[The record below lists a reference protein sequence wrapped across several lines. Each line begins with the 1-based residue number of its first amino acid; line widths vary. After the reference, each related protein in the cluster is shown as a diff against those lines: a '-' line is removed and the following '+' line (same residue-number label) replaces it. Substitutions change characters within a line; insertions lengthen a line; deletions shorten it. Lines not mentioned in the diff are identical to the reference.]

1 MKKVMSLLLAL
12 VMALSLLPTAAW
24 AEGNEMA
31 QEQEM
36 TAKEFI
42 ENSHAFTWGE
52 ATYEWRFGALNSPA
66 GRMWHLYAAAE
77 SVSNDSLDGWTDCGG
92 ESEPLTHLTEGT
104 LEYAAAA
111 AMKNTWESLSDNAAR
126 EVNQA
131 EPNLVWLADM
141 MALEATAY
149 RVNEDVE
156 LAQTFLNTNIKGI
169 DGGSATLVPATNVD
183 DLMNAWYDADPS
195 VRAALQKTVHGAMVI
210 NGEEYTYNFTQM
222 LHRTLNNNQGGD
234 SGNQGGNQGDQ
245 EFEELKAQLKNAGF
259 TAPQRA
265 EITFPEGLEQG
276 VDYDYTFQGTDLRI
290 VLKKKANDG
299 ANWLKAVRCLDDNSI
314 GLTVRIDIYGQ
325 SGDEY
330 AETLNGNGGYE
341 YIMGLTQVNSKQFSG
356 NGEAPRTSGGTSIA
370 TVNRVDGL
378 LTIVPMA
385 DMNHHSFCVVWG
397 DENHNVTRREMVNIY
412 ITMEDGPFAVN
423 DTYQQV
429 SAISAERLANLITL
443 DSEMEGKWN
452 VSYENG
458 KILLVAKETLENGN
472 CNIGELDWT
481 KLAAP
486 EGGYTWQ
493 GWKDKTGSGSSSS
506 QDAITFGCWVQNGH
520 CNNNMIFQVT
530 WKDADG
536 RELVEE
542 LNILA
547 TSSGKPYYARVT
559 LGGKTAKA
567 IDNLGL
573 DADKLRD
580 AGIHFTYDKDLGY
593 FHAYYD
599 KDRMPDY
606 DALVGTIITLMP
618 PEGAVTFRRVHEDGN
633 GDPRCDNEDMTQR
646 TQGMLENEK
655 LFRVEDGSEEA
666 VRARSIPL
674 VETQEFGLDGIRV
687 CMSRTRNYR
696 SVTVAWYDENGN
708 VIGIDYVYG
717 QNDDFV
723 QRTRLKGVADVEG
736 ITDKNERGE
745 VNAPV
750 AVGAEGAE
758 LICDRYSQTGDG
770 RTQYFELTL
779 LRDSN
784 KDGEKT
790 IYIPYGYFGLRYEDI
805 QDNLNEQPEIIVHH
819 YNADR
824 SGYKEL
830 KGRYT
835 PQGIAFDTKDFSP
848 FTVSLG
854 GNQGGEQGDFED
866 AGDNVT
872 RYHLE
877 DEGRVCIIEGVNT
890 SIRQDIPVELGIDW
904 RRSLGDVRVIGI
916 PVEIVRALAQAG
928 RNTIVYGRYGIMT
941 ELTPTVLADIAGKL
955 AKIPENEN
963 NLLWIR
969 ADYRNCD
976 AEQGNAYAFRC
987 LLWLGEDDRNV
998 YVTPEGSV
1006 LRIGIDNSERLAADG
1021 TKFVVYTPNQDD
1033 KLTTDNGLTVDY
1045 FKRTKAE
1052 FSDLYH
1058 DYEQFMVNTR
1068 SGGVFVVAPEEY
1080 KLQMEWPWPGLN
1092 GDNDGGDNIG
1102 EFQCWT
1108 DGKDWNGE
1116 TDMRYMVIHSLR
1128 NMDGGQD
1135 VIELGVN
1142 WRSRDI
1148 GDVQNVGI
1156 TPEVLN
1162 EMAAAEKPVVLYGV
1176 WNVGMT
1182 IPAAA
1187 ISDMAAKL
1195 TAMNQGKSENLA
1207 LLWLKVEYCN
1217 CDGPAGNAYAFCV
1230 RAYLGDTHYVLPEN
1244 LNYTFRLDGQ
1254 VNNYKAFTLYCPEDQ
1269 DEVGTA
1275 LVEQKN
1281 DISYTDERDQSGNNS
1296 WRVYEFTANHDG
1308 MFVIAP
1314 VDYSVKQNWPW
1325 YGVPLPRWHPS
1336 DEAIKPTQ
1344 ADAALQAL
1352 YDNDAFGENGFK
1364 FPVLDLDIHFTFP
1377 VELKEWKEGCG
1388 NDWDYRLI
1396 QEPAAGRVTIKVN
1409 LGSRD
1414 RWEKAVRN
1422 SNDGALSDGVFFGY
1436 YFGNS
1441 TNEKPMDY
1449 GFDWYGG
1456 GVEQITS
1463 SFSLSENFEHTNALH
1478 LAALNQKTAN
1488 STMLTMSR
1496 EGENWWVIL
1505 VMSDG
1510 KTSIANAAAKYAL
1523 QLKIEATEDVSIIVG
1538 ADNGVPADKE
1548 RIHVTGLHSDWTAIV
1563 PTDGSVFLRTIAG
1576 KNYDSAGTDNQ
1587 NKIGTLTVDAPAGY
1601 TLKEWTSTHEY
1612 EPGATNS
1619 APLQK
1624 DRFQTV
1630 KFLWGKDG
1638 APDILEN
1645 VVVECQ
1651 NSREVFFELE
1661 EGNVKVKIP
1670 TEQEILPAAK
1680 QRVLEDNGITVT
1692 YDESNGYFVT
1702 AVDAHKIKD
1711 IAQLETKLTV
1721 PAPAGAVAY
1730 TAYFFGGDTNP
1741 TNWVGEMTKAKQAMD
1756 EATPISIEKEG
1767 LPSIALIQLRE
1778 IPLENGIT
1786 VYYAGTQMYDC
1797 RVIRW
1802 LDKDGKILEYSC
1814 IYGRNGDLSTAVD
1827 TKTVAQ
1833 APTTAVDV
1841 PTLVGAGELYC
1852 DITPQTKMDNQLF
1865 LLLRVSEGTEIG
1877 PDGVAIYLPY
1887 SDFGMTAEQGLAL
1900 AALGIKPV
1908 VWHYL
1913 NESCTEKEII
1923 EGEYTAA
1930 GIKFVTH
1937 GFSPFLINA
1946 VQTAGGETG
1955 GGETGGTGTGG
1966 GSTGGGSTGGSTG
1979 GGLSSGWSGPQ
1990 GWTLKT
1996 SDKAA
2001 SATDYSGGIYGL
2013 TFKSSASFASFR
2025 GVQVDGK
2032 TIAAKNYI
2040 AEAGSIEVYLKAVY
2054 LQTLK
2059 DGKHTVTILSSEGNV
2074 TMEFT
2079 VGGVNTSPT
2088 TGDMGV
2094 ALYAVLALS
2103 SIGGM
2108 AVLPRR
2114 RREK

>member
-66 GRMWHLYAAAE
+66 GRMWHLYVAAE

-111 AMKNTWESLSDNAAR
+111 AMKNTWESLSDNAAQ

-131 EPNLVWLADM
+131 EPNLVWLVDM

-156 LAQTFLNTNIKGI
+156 LAQTFLNTNIKSI

-183 DLMNAWYDADPS
+183 GLMNAWYDADPS

-234 SGNQGGNQGDQ
+234 SGNQGEHSFDA
-245 EFEELKAQLKNAGF
+245 ETKLLVDSGF
-259 TAPQRA
+259 TAPKNVQ
-265 EITFPEGLEQG
+265 ISFPNGLERG
-276 VDYDYTFQGTDLRI
+276 VDYDYTLEGMDLRI
-290 VLKKKANDG
+290 VLRKTNGG
-299 ANWLKAVRCLDDNSI
+299 ANWIKAANSMETGRI
-314 GLTVRIDIYGQ
+314 GLDMQIDVQGEA
-325 SGDEY
+325 GDEY
-330 AETLNGNGGYE
+330 AATVNGNGGFD
-341 YIMGLTQVNSKQFSG
+341 YIMNLEKV
-356 NGEAPRTSGGTSIA
+356 TSREFYWRDGKPCTGGGANIGS
-370 TVNRVDGL
+370 VNRVDGL
-378 LTIVPMA
+378 LTVVATA

-397 DENHNVTRREMVNIY
+397 DENRNVTRKEMVNIY

-443 DSEMEGKWN
+443 DSEMKGKWN

-458 KILLVAKETLENGN
+458 KILLVAKETLGNGD
-472 CNIGELDWT
+472 CNIGKIDWT
-481 KLAAP
+481 KLTAP
-486 EGGYTWQ
+486 ESGYTLKEWRRTD
-493 GWKDKTGSGSSSS
+493 GDSSTGNGNAS
-506 QDAITFGCWVQNGH
+506 TPVYCRVENGC
-520 CNNNMIFQVT
+520 CYNNMIFQVT
-530 WKDADG
+530 WKHADG

-573 DADKLRD
+573 DANKLRD

-606 DALVGTIITLMP
+606 DALVGTLITLMP

-696 SVTVAWYDENGN
+696 SVTVAWYDENDE

-723 QRTRLKGVADVEG
+723 QRTRLKGVANVEG
-736 ITDKNERGE
+736 ITDKNEWGE

-750 AVGAEGAE
+750 AVGAKGAE
-758 LICDRYSQTGDG
+758 LICDRYPQAGNN

-779 LRDSN
+779 LQDSN

-805 QDNLNEQPEIIVHH
+805 EGNLDEQPEIIVHH
-819 YNADR
+819 YNANR
-824 SGYKEL
+824 SRYDEL

-854 GNQGGEQGDFED
+854 GNQGGEQGDFEN

-877 DEGRVCIIEGVNT
+877 DKGRVCIIEGVDT
-890 SIRQDIPVELGIDW
+890 SIRPDIPVELGIDW
-904 RRSLGDVRVIGI
+904 RRSLEDVRVIGI
-916 PVEIVRALAQAG
+916 PVEIVQALAQAD
-928 RNTIVYGRYGIMT
+928 RNTIVYGRYGIMA
-941 ELTPTVLADIAGKL
+941 ELNPAVLTDIAAKL
-955 AKIPENEN
+955 KEIPEGQN

-969 ADYRNCD
+969 ADYSNCD

-987 LLWLGEDDRNV
+987 LLWLGGDDRNV

-1006 LRIGIDNSERLAADG
+1006 LRIGINNLERLAADG

-1052 FSDLYH
+1052 FPDLYH

-1116 TDMRYMVIHSLR
+1116 TDLRYMVIHSLR
-1128 NMDGGQD
+1128 NMDD
-1135 VIELGVN
+1135 DWKFIELGVD
-1142 WRSRDI
+1142 WRHDET
-1148 GDVQNVGI
+1148 GGAVQNVGI

-1162 EMAAAEKPVVLYGV
+1162 EMAEANKPVVLYGA
-1176 WNVGMT
+1176 WKVGMT

-1187 ISDMAAKL
+1187 VSDMAAKL
-1195 TAMNQGKSENLA
+1195 TAMNQGKSENPA

-1244 LNYTFRLDGQ
+1244 LNYTFRLNGQ
-1254 VNNYKAFTLYCPEDQ
+1254 VNNYEAFTLYCPEDQ

-1275 LVEQKN
+1275 LVEQEN
-1281 DISYTDERDQSGNNS
+1281 DISYTDERGQSS
-1296 WRVYEFTANHDG
+1296 DDSRRVYEFAANHDG

-1314 VDYSVKQNWPW
+1314 KVFDVKQNWPW

-1336 DEAIKPTQ
+1336 DEAIKPTR
-1344 ADAALQAL
+1344 ADETLQAL

-1364 FPVLDLDIHFTFP
+1364 FPVLDEDIHFTFP
-1377 VELKEWKEGCG
+1377 VELKEWEEGCG
-1388 NDWDYRLI
+1388 DDWDYRLI

-1414 RWEKAVRN
+1414 RWERAVRN

-1441 TNEKPMDY
+1441 TYKKPMDY

-1456 GVEQITS
+1456 SAEQITS
-1463 SFSLSENFEHTNALH
+1463 SFSLSKNFEHTNALH

-1496 EGENWWVIL
+1496 AGERWQIIL
-1505 VMSDG
+1505 IMDDHG
-1510 KTSIANAAAKYAL
+1510 TNIAGAAVKYAL
-1523 QLKIEATEDVSIIVG
+1523 QLKIEATEDVSIIMG
-1538 ADNGVPADKE
+1538 ADNGVPADNQ

-1563 PTDGSVFLRTIAG
+1563 PTDGSVFLRTVAG
-1576 KNYDSAGTDNQ
+1576 KDLDSAGADDN
-1587 NKIGTLTVDAPAGY
+1587 NKLGWLTVDAPAGY

-1612 EPGATNS
+1612 EAGTTNS

-1624 DRFQTV
+1624 DYFQTV
-1630 KFLWGKDG
+1630 KFLWVKPD

-1651 NSREVFFELE
+1651 NNKEVFFDLE
-1661 EGNVKVKIP
+1661 KDGYKVTIP
-1670 TEQEILPAAK
+1670 KEQQVLSDAK
-1680 QRVLEDNGITVT
+1680 QQVLEDNGVTVA

-1721 PAPAGAVAY
+1721 PAPRGAVAY
-1730 TAYFFGGDTNP
+1730 KYYTFGGNGNP
-1741 TNWVGEMTKAKQAMD
+1741 ANAIGEMDTARNAMD
-1756 EATPISIEKEG
+1756 ATTPISIEEKG
-1767 LPSIALIQLRE
+1767 LPSVELIQLRE
-1778 IPLENGIT
+1778 VELENGMK
-1786 VYYAGTQMYDC
+1786 VYYAGSQMYNC
-1797 RVIRW
+1797 MVVRW
-1802 LDKDGKILEYSC
+1802 LDEGGNILEYSC
-1814 IYGRNGDLSTAVD
+1814 IYGRNGNLSTAVD
-1827 TKTVAQ
+1827 TNTVTQ

-1841 PTLVGAGELYC
+1841 PTLVGKGELYC
-1852 DITPQTKMDNQLF
+1852 DITPQTKMDNQMF
-1865 LLLRVSEGTEIG
+1865 LLLRVGEGTEIG
-1877 PDGVAIYLPY
+1877 PDGVVIYLPY

-1930 GIKFVTH
+1930 GIRFVTKS
-1937 GFSPFLINA
+1937 FSPFLINA

-1955 GGETGGTGTGG
+1955 GGSTG

-1979 GGLSSGWSGPQ
+1979 GGSSSGWSGPQ

-2094 ALYAVLALS
+2094 ALYAVLALG

>member
-66 GRMWHLYAAAE
+66 GGMWHLYAAAE

-111 AMKNTWESLSDNAAR
+111 AMKITWESLSDNAAQ

-156 LAQTFLNTNIKGI
+156 LAQKFLNTNIKGI

-183 DLMNAWYDADPS
+183 DLMNAWYDAGPS

-234 SGNQGGNQGDQ
+234 SGNQGEHSFDA
-245 EFEELKAQLKNAGF
+245 ETKQLVDSGF
-259 TAPQRA
+259 TAPKNVQ
-265 EITFPEGLEQG
+265 ISFPNGLERD
-276 VDYDYTFQGTDLRI
+276 VDYDYTLEGMDLRI
-290 VLKKKANDG
+290 VLRKTNGG
-299 ANWLKAVRCLDDNSI
+299 ANWIKAANSMEPGRI
-314 GLTVRIDIYGQ
+314 GLDMQIDVQGEA
-325 SGDEY
+325 GDEY
-330 AETLNGNGGYE
+330 AATVNGNGGFD
-341 YIMGLTQVNSKQFSG
+341 YIMNLKKV
-356 NGEAPRTSGGTSIA
+356 TSREFYWRDGKPCTGGGANIGS
-370 TVNRVDGL
+370 VNRVDGL
-378 LTIVPMA
+378 LTVVATA
-385 DMNHHSFCVVWG
+385 DMNHHRFCVVWG
-397 DENHNVTRREMVNIY
+397 DQDGTITHKEMVNIY
-412 ITMEDGPFAVN
+412 ITMENGPFAVN
-423 DTYQQV
+423 AAYQQA
-429 SAISAERLANLITL
+429 SAIPAERLSSLVKQDEAMA
-443 DSEMEGKWN
+443 EKWT
-452 VSYENG
+452 VSCENG
-458 KILLVAKETLENGN
+458 KLLLTPRDSLEDDNY
-472 CNIGELDWT
+472 CIGKLDWT

-486 EGGYTWQ
+486 ESGYTLE
-493 GWKDKTGSGSSSS
+493 GWRRTDGNGSEGNGKI
-506 QDAITFGCWVQNGH
+506 ATPVYCRIENGC
-520 CNNNMIFQVT
+520 CYNNMIFQVT

-567 IDNLGL
+567 IGNLGL
-573 DADKLRD
+573 DADKLRG

-606 DALVGTIITLMP
+606 DALVGTRITLTP

-633 GDPRCDNEDMTQR
+633 GDPRCGNEDMTQR
-646 TQGMLENEK
+646 TQGILENEK

-666 VRARSIPL
+666 VQARSIQL
-674 VETQEFGLDGIRV
+674 VQVQEIRVDGIRV
-687 CMSRTRNYR
+687 CVSRTKNYR
-696 SVTVAWYDENGN
+696 SVTVAWYDENGE

-736 ITDKNERGE
+736 ITDKNECGE

-758 LICDRYSQTGDG
+758 LICDRYPQAGNN

-805 QDNLNEQPEIIVHH
+805 EGNLDEQPEIIVHH

-824 SGYKEL
+824 SDYEEL

-854 GNQGGEQGDFED
+854 GSQGGEHSGVMLSNGPGRGMMISSGMED
-866 AGDNVT
+866 GWLF
-872 RYHLE
+872 Y
-877 DEGRVCIIEGVNT
+877 DEGWGVQGEFVGPNH
-890 SIRQDIPVELGIDW
+890 IPAFRLGMDNQW
-904 RRSLGDVRVIGI
+904 FLLALENNGSGKQPALTFDRPDFCENN
-916 PVEIVRALAQAG
+916 VEIKYLGTSAGESFHVFEVDFRGQIDRACNVG
-928 RNTIVYGRYGIMT
+928 GHINYGNGSRSDIDLIFEPRY
-941 ELTPTVLADIAGKL
+941 
-955 AKIPENEN
+955 
-963 NLLWIR
+963 
-969 ADYRNCD
+969 
-976 AEQGNAYAFRC
+976 
-987 LLWLGEDDRNV
+987 
-998 YVTPEGSV
+998 
-1006 LRIGIDNSERLAADG
+1006 
-1021 TKFVVYTPNQDD
+1021 
-1033 KLTTDNGLTVDY
+1033 
-1045 FKRTKAE
+1045 
-1052 FSDLYH
+1052 
-1058 DYEQFMVNTR
+1058 
-1068 SGGVFVVAPEEY
+1068 
-1080 KLQMEWPWPGLN
+1080 
-1092 GDNDGGDNIG
+1092 GDNIG
-1102 EFQCWT
+1102 EFECWT

-1135 VIELGVN
+1135 VIELGVD
-1142 WRSRDI
+1142 WRHDET
-1148 GDVQNVGI
+1148 GGAVQNVGI

-1162 EMAAAEKPVVLYGV
+1162 EMAKANKPVVLYGA

-1187 ISDMAAKL
+1187 VSDMAAKL

-1281 DISYTDERDQSGNNS
+1281 DISYTDERDQSSDDS
-1296 WRVYEFTANHDG
+1296 WRVYEFAANHDG

-1314 VDYSVKQNWPW
+1314 KVYDVKQNWPW
-1325 YGVPLPRWHPS
+1325 NGVPLPRWHPS

-1364 FPVLDLDIHFTFP
+1364 FPVLDEDIHFTFP
-1377 VELKEWKEGCG
+1377 VELKEWEEGCG
-1388 NDWDYRLI
+1388 DDWDYRLI

-1422 SNDGALSDGVFFGY
+1422 SNDSALSDGVFFGY

-1441 TNEKPMDY
+1441 TNEKPMNY

-1496 EGENWWVIL
+1496 EGENWGIIL
-1505 VMSDG
+1505 VMNNEE
-1510 KTSIANAAAKYAL
+1510 TSIANAAAKYAL

-1538 ADNGVPADKE
+1538 ADNGVPVAKE
-1548 RIHVTGLHSDWTAIV
+1548 RIHVTDLHGDWTAIV
-1563 PTDGSVFLRTIAG
+1563 PTDGSVFLRTVAG
-1576 KNYDSAGTDNQ
+1576 KDLDSAGTYDQ

-1601 TLKEWTSTHEY
+1601 TLKYWTSTHEY
-1612 EPGATNS
+1612 EPGATNA

-1624 DRFQTV
+1624 DQFQTV

-1661 EGNVKVKIP
+1661 EGNIKVKKP

-1680 QRVLEDNGITVT
+1680 KQVLEDNGISVT

-1711 IAQLETKLTV
+1711 VAQLRAGMTL
-1721 PAPAGAVAY
+1721 PAPEGAVAY
-1730 TAYFFGGDTNP
+1730 KCYTFGGNGNP
-1741 TNWVGEMTKAKQAMD
+1741 ANAIGEMDKARNAMD
-1756 EATPISIEKEG
+1756 ATTPISIEEKG
-1767 LPSIALIQLRE
+1767 LPSVELIQLRE
-1778 IPLENGIT
+1778 VELENGMK
-1786 VYYAGTQMYDC
+1786 VYYAGSQMYNC
-1797 RVIRW
+1797 MIVRW
-1802 LDKDGKILEYSC
+1802 LDEGGNILEYSC
-1814 IYGRNGDLSTAVD
+1814 IYGRNGNLSTAVD
-1827 TKTVAQ
+1827 TNTVTQ

-1841 PTLVGAGELYC
+1841 PTLVGEGKLYC
-1852 DITPQTKMDNQLF
+1852 DITPQTKMDNQMF
-1865 LLLRVSEGTEIG
+1865 LLLRVGEGTEIG

-1955 GGETGGTGTGG
+1955 GG
-1966 GSTGGGSTGGSTG
+1966 STGGSTG
-1979 GGLSSGWSGPQ
+1979 GGSSSGWSGPQ

-2094 ALYAVLALS
+2094 ALYAVLALG

>member
-24 AEGNEMA
+24 ADGNDL
-31 QEQEM
+31 
-36 TAKEFI
+36 TTI
-42 ENSHAFTWGE
+42 EVGE
-52 ATYEWRFGALNSPA
+52 RTVYFATG
-66 GRMWHLYAAAE
+66 M
-77 SVSNDSLDGWTDCGG
+77 
-92 ESEPLTHLTEGT
+92 
-104 LEYAAAA
+104 
-111 AMKNTWESLSDNAAR
+111 
-126 EVNQA
+126 
-131 EPNLVWLADM
+131 
-141 MALEATAY
+141 
-149 RVNEDVE
+149 
-156 LAQTFLNTNIKGI
+156 
-169 DGGSATLVPATNVD
+169 
-183 DLMNAWYDADPS
+183 
-195 VRAALQKTVHGAMVI
+195 
-210 NGEEYTYNFTQM
+210 
-222 LHRTLNNNQGGD
+222 
-234 SGNQGGNQGDQ
+234 
-245 EFEELKAQLKNAGF
+245 
-259 TAPQRA
+259 
-265 EITFPEGLEQG
+265 
-276 VDYDYTFQGTDLRI
+276 
-290 VLKKKANDG
+290 
-299 ANWLKAVRCLDDNSI
+299 
-314 GLTVRIDIYGQ
+314 
-325 SGDEY
+325 
-330 AETLNGNGGYE
+330 
-341 YIMGLTQVNSKQFSG
+341 
-356 NGEAPRTSGGTSIA
+356 
-370 TVNRVDGL
+370 
-378 LTIVPMA
+378 
-385 DMNHHSFCVVWG
+385 
-397 DENHNVTRREMVNIY
+397 
-412 ITMEDGPFAVN
+412 
-423 DTYQQV
+423 
-429 SAISAERLANLITL
+429 
-443 DSEMEGKWN
+443 
-452 VSYENG
+452 ENG
-458 KILLVAKETLENGN
+458 KLQGGGDVMTDRIGDEKMPVFVCKGAGAGSHCFLAVDKGSLTEAPTLTYHVEGDTDV
-472 CNIGELDWT
+472 IEL
-481 KLAAP
+481 
-486 EGGYTWQ
+486 
-493 GWKDKTGSGSSSS
+493 
-506 QDAITFGCWVQNGH
+506 
-520 CNNNMIFQVT
+520 
-530 WKDADG
+530 
-536 RELVEE
+536 
-542 LNILA
+542 
-547 TSSGKPYYARVT
+547 
-559 LGGKTAKA
+559 
-567 IDNLGL
+567 
-573 DADKLRD
+573 
-580 AGIHFTYDKDLGY
+580 
-593 FHAYYD
+593 HA
-599 KDRMPDY
+599 
-606 DALVGTIITLMP
+606 V
-618 PEGAVTFRRVHEDGN
+618 
-633 GDPRCDNEDMTQR
+633 
-646 TQGMLENEK
+646 
-655 LFRVEDGSEEA
+655 GSEE
-666 VRARSIPL
+666 
-674 VETQEFGLDGIRV
+674 QDK
-687 CMSRTRNYR
+687 
-696 SVTVAWYDENGN
+696 
-708 VIGIDYVYG
+708 YVY
-717 QNDDFV
+717 
-723 QRTRLKGVADVEG
+723 
-736 ITDKNERGE
+736 
-745 VNAPV
+745 
-750 AVGAEGAE
+750 E
-758 LICDRYSQTGDG
+758 LIVPEVKEGGEFRYIFNLPHDNGSDEFAVSFMRPKQG
-770 RTQYFELTL
+770 
-779 LRDSN
+779 
-784 KDGEKT
+784 GE
-790 IYIPYGYFGLRYEDI
+790 
-805 QDNLNEQPEIIVHH
+805 
-819 YNADR
+819 
-824 SGYKEL
+824 
-830 KGRYT
+830 
-835 PQGIAFDTKDFSP
+835 
-848 FTVSLG
+848 
-854 GNQGGEQGDFED
+854 QGGEQGDFEN

-877 DEGRVCIIEGVNT
+877 DKGRVCVIEGVDT
-890 SIRQDIPVELGIDW
+890 SIDTNRPIRLDIDQRG
-904 RRSLGDVRVIGI
+904 SLGNVRVIGI
-916 PVEIVRALAQAG
+916 QYRVVQALAQAG
-928 RNTIVYGRYGIMT
+928 RDTIVYGRYGIMT
-941 ELTPTVLADIAGKL
+941 ELTPEVLADIAGKL
-955 AKIPENEN
+955 EKIPEDQN

-987 LLWLGEDDRNV
+987 LLWLGGDDRNV

-1052 FSDLYH
+1052 FSDLHH

-1068 SGGVFVVAPEEY
+1068 SGGVFVVAPENY
-1080 KLQMEWPWPGLN
+1080 TLQMDWPWPGLN
-1092 GDNDGGDNIG
+1092 GDDGGGDNIG

-1108 DGKDWNGE
+1108 DGKDWDDR

-1162 EMAAAEKPVVLYGV
+1162 EMAAAEKPVVLYGA

-1187 ISDMAAKL
+1187 VSDMAAKL
-1195 TAMNQGKSENLA
+1195 TAMNQGKSENPA

-1281 DISYTDERDQSGNNS
+1281 DISYTDERDQSSNDS
-1296 WRVYEFTANHDG
+1296 WRVYEFAANHDG

-1325 YGVPLPRWHPS
+1325 WGVPMPTWHPS
-1336 DEAIKPTQ
+1336 DKAIKPTQ

-1364 FPVLDLDIHFTFP
+1364 FPVLDEDIHFIFP
-1377 VELKEWKEGCG
+1377 VELKAWEEGCG
-1388 NDWDYRLI
+1388 DDWDYRLI

-1496 EGENWWVIL
+1496 EGENWGIIL
-1505 VMSDG
+1505 VMNNEE
-1510 KTSIANAAAKYAL
+1510 TSIADAAAKYAL

-1538 ADNGVPADKE
+1538 ADNGVPAAKE
-1548 RIHVTGLHSDWTAIV
+1548 RIRVTDLHGDWTAIV

-1587 NKIGTLTVDAPAGY
+1587 NKIGTLTVAAPAGY
-1601 TLKEWTSTHEY
+1601 TLKYWTSTHEY

-1680 QRVLEDNGITVT
+1680 RQVLEDNGISVK
-1692 YDESNGYFVT
+1692 YDEALGYFVT
-1702 AVDAHKIKD
+1702 AVDTRKIKD
-1711 IAQLETKLTV
+1711 VAQLRAGMTL
-1721 PAPAGAVAY
+1721 PAPKGAVAY
-1730 TAYFFGGDTNP
+1730 KCYTFGGNGNP
-1741 TNWVGEMTKAKQAMD
+1741 ANAIGEMDKAKEVLAKAD
-1756 EATPISIEKEG
+1756 PALISEAG
-1767 LPSIALIQLRE
+1767 LPSVDLIWLRE
-1778 IPLENGIT
+1778 IPLGNGIT
-1786 VYYAGTQMYDC
+1786 VYYAGAQMYDSTI
-1797 RVIRW
+1797 VQW

-1814 IYGRNGDLSTAVD
+1814 IYGRNGALSTAVD
-1827 TKTVAQ
+1827 TETVAQ

-1841 PTLVGAGELYC
+1841 PTLVGTGELYC
-1852 DITPQTKMDNQLF
+1852 DITPQTKMDNQMF
-1865 LLLRVSEGTEIG
+1865 LLLRVSEGTKIG

-1887 SDFGMTAEQGLAL
+1887 SDFGMTAERGLAL

-1930 GIKFVTH
+1930 GIRFVTKS
-1937 GFSPFLINA
+1937 FSPFLINA
-1946 VQTAGGETG
+1946 VQTAGSETG
-1955 GGETGGTGTGG
+1955 GGETGG
-1966 GSTGGGSTGGSTG
+1966 GSTGGGSTGGGSTG
-1979 GGLSSGWSGPQ
+1979 GGTGTGGTGGGSPGGGSSSGWSGPQ

-2094 ALYAVLALS
+2094 ALYAVLALG

>member
-24 AEGNEMA
+24 AEGNG
-31 QEQEM
+31 
-36 TAKEFI
+36 
-42 ENSHAFTWGE
+42 NG
-52 ATYEWRFGALNSPA
+52 L
-66 GRMWHLYAAAE
+66 
-77 SVSNDSLDGWTDCGG
+77 
-92 ESEPLTHLTEGT
+92 
-104 LEYAAAA
+104 
-111 AMKNTWESLSDNAAR
+111 
-126 EVNQA
+126 
-131 EPNLVWLADM
+131 
-141 MALEATAY
+141 
-149 RVNEDVE
+149 
-156 LAQTFLNTNIKGI
+156 TNIGV
-169 DGGSATLVPATNVD
+169 GGRNV
-183 DLMNAWYDADPS
+183 YF
-195 VRAALQKTVHGAMVI
+195 AAGMEQGRL
-210 NGEEYTYNFTQM
+210 
-222 LHRTLNNNQGGD
+222 QGGGD
-234 SGNQGGNQGDQ
+234 VMTDKIGTENMPVFVYKGAGAGSHCFLAVDRSDFTEAPTLTYQVEGDTDAIELHAVGSEEQDKYVYELIVPEIEENYVNYLFDLPRADGSKDGFAVIFRNPDEDPGPPPSGGNSGNQGDQ

-265 EITFPEGLEQG
+265 EITFPEGLERG
-276 VDYDYTFQGTDLRI
+276 VDYNYTFEGTDLRI

-299 ANWLKAVRCLDDNSI
+299 ANWLKAVRRLDDNSI
-314 GLTVRIDIYGQ
+314 GLNVRIDIYGQ

-397 DENHNVTRREMVNIY
+397 DKNHNVTRREMVNIY

-423 DTYQQV
+423 DTYQQA
-429 SAISAERLANLITL
+429 SAISAKRLANLITL
-443 DSEMEGKWN
+443 DSKMEGKWN
-452 VSYENG
+452 VSHENG
-458 KILLVAKETLENGN
+458 KILLVAKETLENGD
-472 CNIGELDWT
+472 CNIGKLDWT

-486 EGGYTWQ
+486 ESGYTLKEWRRTD
-493 GWKDKTGSGSSSS
+493 GDSSTGNGNAS
-506 QDAITFGCWVQNGH
+506 TPVYCRVENGC
-520 CNNNMIFQVT
+520 CYNNMIFQVT
-530 WKDADG
+530 WKHADG

-573 DADKLRD
+573 DASKLRD
-580 AGIHFTYDKDLGY
+580 AGIHFTYDKDPGY
-593 FHAYYD
+593 FHADYD

-606 DALVGTIITLMP
+606 DALVGTLITLMP
-618 PEGAVTFRRVHEDGN
+618 PEGAVTFRCVHEDGN
-633 GDPRCDNEDMTQR
+633 GDPRCDNEDMTQH

-723 QRTRLKGVADVEG
+723 QRTRLKGVANVEG
-736 ITDKNERGE
+736 ITDKNECGE

-758 LICDRYSQTGDG
+758 LICDRYPQAGNN

-779 LRDSN
+779 LQDSHQDSN
-784 KDGEKT
+784 KT

-805 QDNLNEQPEIIVHH
+805 EGNLDEQPEIIVHH
-819 YNADR
+819 YNANR
-824 SGYKEL
+824 SRYDEL

-854 GNQGGEQGDFED
+854 GSQGGEHSGVMLSNGPGRGMMISSGMED
-866 AGDNVT
+866 GWLF
-872 RYHLE
+872 Y
-877 DEGRVCIIEGVNT
+877 DEGWGVQGEFVGPNH
-890 SIRQDIPVELGIDW
+890 IPAFRLGMDNQ
-904 RRSLGDVRVIGI
+904 RFLL
-916 PVEIVRALAQAG
+916 AL
-928 RNTIVYGRYGIMT
+928 
-941 ELTPTVLADIAGKL
+941 
-955 AKIPENEN
+955 EN
-963 NLLWIR
+963 NGSTTPPRLVFNRPEFCGNDVQIEYLGLSAAESYHVYAVDFAWQIDQECTVHGNI
-969 ADYRNCD
+969 DY
-976 AEQGNAYAFRC
+976 GN
-987 LLWLGEDDRNV
+987 
-998 YVTPEGSV
+998 GS
-1006 LRIGIDNSERLAADG
+1006 RSDIDLIFEPR
-1021 TKFVVYTPNQDD
+1021 Y
-1033 KLTTDNGLTVDY
+1033 
-1045 FKRTKAE
+1045 
-1052 FSDLYH
+1052 
-1058 DYEQFMVNTR
+1058 
-1068 SGGVFVVAPEEY
+1068 
-1080 KLQMEWPWPGLN
+1080 
-1092 GDNDGGDNIG
+1092 GDNIG
-1102 EFQCWT
+1102 EFECRT
-1108 DGKDWNGE
+1108 DGKDWDGE
-1116 TDMRYMVIHSLR
+1116 TDLRYMVIKSLC

-1142 WRSRDI
+1142 WRSREI

-1162 EMAAAEKPVVLYGV
+1162 EMAAAKKPVVLYGA

-1187 ISDMAAKL
+1187 VSDMAAKL
-1195 TAMNQGKSENLA
+1195 TAMNQSKSENPA
-1207 LLWLKVEYCN
+1207 LLWLKVEYWN

-1269 DEVGTA
+1269 NEVSTA
-1275 LVEQKN
+1275 LVEQEN
-1281 DISYTDERDQSGNNS
+1281 DISYTDERGQSSDDS
-1296 WRVYEFTANHDG
+1296 WRVYEFAANHDG

-1314 VDYSVKQNWPW
+1314 KVYDVKQNWPW
-1325 YGVPLPRWHPS
+1325 NGVPLPRWHPS

-1364 FPVLDLDIHFTFP
+1364 FPVLDEDIHFTFP
-1377 VELKEWKEGCG
+1377 VELQEWEEGCG
-1388 NDWDYRLI
+1388 DDWDYRLI
-1396 QEPAAGRVTIKVN
+1396 EEPAAGRVTIKVN

-1414 RWEKAVRN
+1414 RWERAVRN
-1422 SNDGALSDGVFFGY
+1422 SNDGALSDGVFFRY

-1441 TNEKPMDY
+1441 NYQKPMNY

-1456 GVEQITS
+1456 SAEDMSPTYE
-1463 SFSLSENFEHTNALH
+1463 LTENYYHSNGIH
-1478 LAALNQKTAN
+1478 LASLNQQTAN

-1496 EGENWWVIL
+1496 AGERWQIIL
-1505 VMSDG
+1505 IMDDHG
-1510 KTSIANAAAKYAL
+1510 TDIAGAAVKYAF
-1523 QLKIEATEDVSIIVG
+1523 QLKIEATEDASIIMG
-1538 ADNGVPADKE
+1538 ADNGVPVAKE
-1548 RIHVTGLHSDWTAIV
+1548 RIHVTGLHDDWTAIV
-1563 PTDGSVFLRTIAG
+1563 PTDGSVFLRAKEG
-1576 KNYDSAGTDNQ
+1576 ENYDSAGTDNQ

-1601 TLKEWTSTHEY
+1601 TLKEWTSTHER
-1612 EPGATNS
+1612 GAGTTNS
-1619 APLQK
+1619 VPLQK
-1624 DRFQTV
+1624 DYFQTV
-1630 KFLWGKDG
+1630 KFLWVKAG

-1670 TEQEILPAAK
+1670 TEQGILPAAK
-1680 QRVLEDNGITVT
+1680 QRVLEDNGVTVT

-1702 AVDAHKIKD
+1702 AVDAHEIKD

-1721 PAPAGAVAY
+1721 PAPRGAVAY
-1730 TAYFFGGDTNP
+1730 KYYTFGGNGNP
-1741 TNWVGEMTKAKQAMD
+1741 ANAIGEMDKARNAMD
-1756 EATPISIEKEG
+1756 ATTPISIEEKG
-1767 LPSIALIQLRE
+1767 LPSVELIQLRE
-1778 IPLENGIT
+1778 VELENGMK
-1786 VYYAGTQMYDC
+1786 VYYAGSQMYNC
-1797 RVIRW
+1797 MVVRW
-1802 LDKDGKILEYSC
+1802 LDEGGNILEYSC
-1814 IYGRNGDLSTAVD
+1814 IYGRNGNLSTAVD
-1827 TKTVAQ
+1827 TNTVTQ

-1841 PTLVGAGELYC
+1841 PTLVGKGELYC
-1852 DITPQTKMDNQLF
+1852 DITPQTKMDNQMF
-1865 LLLRVSEGTEIG
+1865 LLLRVGEGTEIG
-1877 PDGVAIYLPY
+1877 PDGVVIYLPY

-1930 GIKFVTH
+1930 GIRFVTKS
-1937 GFSPFLINA
+1937 FSPFLINA

-1955 GGETGGTGTGG
+1955 GGSTG

-1979 GGLSSGWSGPQ
+1979 GGSSSGWSGPQ

-2094 ALYAVLALS
+2094 ALYAVLALG

>member
-111 AMKNTWESLSDNAAR
+111 AMKNTWESLSDNAAQ

-183 DLMNAWYDADPS
+183 DLMNAWYDAGPS

-245 EFEELKAQLKNAGF
+245 EFEKLKAQLKDAGF

-265 EITFPEGLEQG
+265 EITFPKGLEKG
-276 VDYDYTFQGTDLRI
+276 VDYDYTFEGTDLRI

-299 ANWLKAVRCLDDNSI
+299 ANWLEAVRRLDDNSI

-397 DENHNVTRREMVNIY
+397 DKNRNVTRKEMVNIY

-429 SAISAERLANLITL
+429 SAISAKRLANLITL
-443 DSEMEGKWN
+443 DSKMEGKWN

-458 KILLVAKETLENGN
+458 KILLVAREGALNEVSGNLTLGW
-472 CNIGELDWT
+472 LDWT
-481 KLAAP
+481 KLTPP

-506 QDAITFGCWVQNGH
+506 QDAITFGCWVQNSH

-573 DADKLRD
+573 DANKLRD

-606 DALVGTIITLMP
+606 DALVGTLITLMP

-666 VRARSIPL
+666 VQARSIPL

-723 QRTRLKGVADVEG
+723 QRTRLKGVANVEG
-736 ITDKNERGE
+736 ITDKNEWGE

-758 LICDRYSQTGDG
+758 LICDRYPQAGNN

-779 LRDSN
+779 LRDSHQDSN
-784 KDGEKT
+784 KT

-805 QDNLNEQPEIIVHH
+805 KDNLNEQPEIIVHH

-824 SGYKEL
+824 SDYEEL

-854 GNQGGEQGDFED
+854 GNQGKHSGVMLSNGPGRGMMISSGMEDGWLFYDEGWGVQGEHVGPNGSIPAFRLGTDHQWFLLALENNGSGKQPALTFDRPDFCENNVEIKYLGTS
-866 AGDNVT
+866 AGDSFHVFEVDFRGQIDRACNVGGHIN
-872 RYHLE
+872 YGNGNE
-877 DEGRVCIIEGVNT
+877 SD
-890 SIRQDIPVELGIDW
+890 VELIF
-904 RRSLGDVRVIGI
+904 
-916 PVEIVRALAQAG
+916 EQ
-928 RNTIVYGRYGIMT
+928 RY
-941 ELTPTVLADIAGKL
+941 
-955 AKIPENEN
+955 
-963 NLLWIR
+963 
-969 ADYRNCD
+969 
-976 AEQGNAYAFRC
+976 
-987 LLWLGEDDRNV
+987 
-998 YVTPEGSV
+998 
-1006 LRIGIDNSERLAADG
+1006 
-1021 TKFVVYTPNQDD
+1021 
-1033 KLTTDNGLTVDY
+1033 
-1045 FKRTKAE
+1045 
-1052 FSDLYH
+1052 
-1058 DYEQFMVNTR
+1058 
-1068 SGGVFVVAPEEY
+1068 
-1080 KLQMEWPWPGLN
+1080 
-1092 GDNDGGDNIG
+1092 GDNIG

-1116 TDMRYMVIHSLR
+1116 TDLRYMVIHSLR

-1142 WRSRDI
+1142 WRSREI

-1162 EMAAAEKPVVLYGV
+1162 EMAEANKPVVLYGA

-1187 ISDMAAKL
+1187 VSDMAAKL
-1195 TAMNQGKSENLA
+1195 TAMNQGKSENPA

-1230 RAYLGDTHYVLPEN
+1230 RAYLGDTHYVLPKN

-1281 DISYTDERDQSGNNS
+1281 DISYTDERDQSSDDS
-1296 WRVYEFTANHDG
+1296 WRVYEFAANHDG

-1336 DEAIKPTQ
+1336 DEAIKPTR

-1364 FPVLDLDIHFTFP
+1364 FPVLDEDIHFTFP
-1377 VELKEWKEGCG
+1377 AELKEWEEGCG

-1396 QEPAAGRVTIKVN
+1396 QEPAAGRVTVKVN
-1409 LGSRD
+1409 MGSRD
-1414 RWEKAVRN
+1414 RWERAVRN

-1441 TNEKPMDY
+1441 TYKKPMDY

-1456 GVEQITS
+1456 SAEDMRPTYE
-1463 SFSLSENFEHTNALH
+1463 LTENYCHSNAIH
-1478 LAALNQKTAN
+1478 LAALNQQTAN

-1496 EGENWWVIL
+1496 AGERWQIIL
-1505 VMSDG
+1505 IMDDHG
-1510 KTSIANAAAKYAL
+1510 TDIAGAAVKYAF
-1523 QLKIEATEDVSIIVG
+1523 QLKIEATEDVSIIMG
-1538 ADNGVPADKE
+1538 ADNGVPADNQ
-1548 RIHVTGLHSDWTAIV
+1548 RIHVTGLHSDWTALV
-1563 PTDGSVFLRTIAG
+1563 PADGSVFLRAIAG

-1601 TLKEWTSTHEY
+1601 TLKEWTSTHER
-1612 EPGATNS
+1612 GAGTTNS
-1619 APLQK
+1619 VPLQK
-1624 DRFQTV
+1624 DYFQTV
-1630 KFLWGKDG
+1630 KFRWVKAG

-1680 QRVLEDNGITVT
+1680 QRVLEDNGVSVT

-1702 AVDAHKIKD
+1702 AVDAHEIKD

-1730 TAYFFGGDTNP
+1730 KCYTFGGNGNP
-1741 TNWVGEMTKAKQAMD
+1741 ANAIGEMDKARNAMD
-1756 EATPISIEKEG
+1756 ATTPISIEEKG
-1767 LPSIALIQLRE
+1767 LPSVELIQLRE
-1778 IPLENGIT
+1778 VELENGMK
-1786 VYYAGTQMYDC
+1786 VYYAGSQMYNC
-1797 RVIRW
+1797 MIVRW
-1802 LDKDGKILEYSC
+1802 LDEGGKILEYSC

-1827 TKTVAQ
+1827 TNTVAQ

-1865 LLLRVSEGTEIG
+1865 LLLRVGEGTEIG

-1930 GIKFVTH
+1930 GIRFVTKS
-1937 GFSPFLINA
+1937 FSPFLINA

-1955 GGETGGTGTGG
+1955 GG
-1966 GSTGGGSTGGSTG
+1966 STGGGS
-1979 GGLSSGWSGPQ
+1979 SSGWSGPQ

-2013 TFKSSASFASFR
+2013 TFKSSASFASFQ

-2094 ALYAVLALS
+2094 ALYAVLALG

>member
-42 ENSHAFTWGE
+42 ESSHAFTWGE

-111 AMKNTWESLSDNAAR
+111 AMKNTWESLSDNAAQ

-234 SGNQGGNQGDQ
+234 SGNQGEHSFDA
-245 EFEELKAQLKNAGF
+245 ETKQLVDSGF
-259 TAPQRA
+259 TAPKNVQ
-265 EITFPEGLEQG
+265 ISFPNGLERD
-276 VDYDYTFQGTDLRI
+276 VDYDYTLEGMDLRI
-290 VLKKKANDG
+290 VLRKTNGG
-299 ANWLKAVRCLDDNSI
+299 ANWIKAANSMEPGRI
-314 GLTVRIDIYGQ
+314 GLDMQIDVQGEA
-325 SGDEY
+325 GDEY
-330 AETLNGNGGYE
+330 AATVNGNGGFD
-341 YIMGLTQVNSKQFSG
+341 YIMNLKKV
-356 NGEAPRTSGGTSIA
+356 TSREFYWRDGKPCTGGGANIGS
-370 TVNRVDGL
+370 VNRVDGL
-378 LTIVPMA
+378 LTVVATA
-385 DMNHHSFCVVWG
+385 DMNHHRFCVVWG
-397 DENHNVTRREMVNIY
+397 DQDGTITHKEMVNIY
-412 ITMEDGPFAVN
+412 ITMENGPFAVN
-423 DTYQQV
+423 AAYQQA
-429 SAISAERLANLITL
+429 SAIPAERLSSLVKQDEAMA
-443 DSEMEGKWN
+443 EKWT
-452 VSYENG
+452 VSCENG
-458 KILLVAKETLENGN
+458 KLLLTPRDSLEDDNY
-472 CNIGELDWT
+472 CIGKLDWT

-486 EGGYTWQ
+486 ESGYTLE
-493 GWKDKTGSGSSSS
+493 GWRRTDGNGSEGNGKI
-506 QDAITFGCWVQNGH
+506 ATPVYCRIENGC
-520 CNNNMIFQVT
+520 CYNNMIFQVT

-567 IDNLGL
+567 IGNLGL
-573 DADKLRD
+573 DADKLRG

-606 DALVGTIITLMP
+606 DALVGTRITLTP

-633 GDPRCDNEDMTQR
+633 GDPRCGNEDMTQR
-646 TQGMLENEK
+646 TQGILENEK

-666 VRARSIPL
+666 VQARSIQL
-674 VETQEFGLDGIRV
+674 VQVQEIRVDGIRV
-687 CMSRTRNYR
+687 CVSRTKNYR
-696 SVTVAWYDENGN
+696 SVTVAWYDENGE

-736 ITDKNERGE
+736 ITDKNECGE

-758 LICDRYSQTGDG
+758 LICDRYPQAGNN

-805 QDNLNEQPEIIVHH
+805 EGNLDEQPEIIVHH

-824 SGYKEL
+824 SDYEEL

-854 GNQGGEQGDFED
+854 GSQGGEHSGVMLSNGPGRGMMISSGMED
-866 AGDNVT
+866 GWLF
-872 RYHLE
+872 Y
-877 DEGRVCIIEGVNT
+877 DEGWGVQGEFVGPNH
-890 SIRQDIPVELGIDW
+890 IPAFRLGMDNQW
-904 RRSLGDVRVIGI
+904 FLLALENNGSGKQPALTFDRPDFCENN
-916 PVEIVRALAQAG
+916 VEIKYLGTSAGESFHVFEVDFRGQIDRACNVG
-928 RNTIVYGRYGIMT
+928 GHINYGNGSRSDIDLIFEPRY
-941 ELTPTVLADIAGKL
+941 
-955 AKIPENEN
+955 
-963 NLLWIR
+963 
-969 ADYRNCD
+969 
-976 AEQGNAYAFRC
+976 
-987 LLWLGEDDRNV
+987 
-998 YVTPEGSV
+998 
-1006 LRIGIDNSERLAADG
+1006 
-1021 TKFVVYTPNQDD
+1021 
-1033 KLTTDNGLTVDY
+1033 
-1045 FKRTKAE
+1045 
-1052 FSDLYH
+1052 
-1058 DYEQFMVNTR
+1058 
-1068 SGGVFVVAPEEY
+1068 
-1080 KLQMEWPWPGLN
+1080 
-1092 GDNDGGDNIG
+1092 GDNIG
-1102 EFQCWT
+1102 EFECWT

-1135 VIELGVN
+1135 VIELGVD
-1142 WRSRDI
+1142 WRHDET
-1148 GDVQNVGI
+1148 GGAVQNVGI

-1162 EMAAAEKPVVLYGV
+1162 EMAKANKPVVLYGA

-1187 ISDMAAKL
+1187 VSDMAAKL
-1195 TAMNQGKSENLA
+1195 TAMNQGKSENPA
-1207 LLWLKVEYCN
+1207 LLWIKVEYCN

-1281 DISYTDERDQSGNNS
+1281 DISYTDKRDQSSDDS
-1296 WRVYEFTANHDG
+1296 WRVYEFAANHDG

-1364 FPVLDLDIHFTFP
+1364 FPVLDEDIHFTFP
-1377 VELKEWKEGCG
+1377 VELKEWEEGCG
-1388 NDWDYRLI
+1388 DDWDYRLI

-1414 RWEKAVRN
+1414 RWERAVRN
-1422 SNDGALSDGVFFGY
+1422 SNDGALSDGVFFRY
-1436 YFGNS
+1436 YFGHS
-1441 TNEKPMDY
+1441 DHRRPMNY

-1456 GVEQITS
+1456 KEKDVKPTYTLENEYY
-1463 SFSLSENFEHTNALH
+1463 FSNGIH
-1478 LAALNQKTAN
+1478 LATLNQQTSRSAI
-1488 STMLTMSR
+1488 LTMSQ
-1496 EGENWWVIL
+1496 EGEDWRIIL
-1505 VMSDG
+1505 AMNDEETTV
-1510 KTSIANAAAKYAL
+1510 ANATAKYAF
-1523 QLKIEATEDVSIIVG
+1523 QLKIEATANVSMRVDT
-1538 ADNGVPADKE
+1538 DNGVPADKE
-1548 RIHVTGLHSDWTAIV
+1548 RIHVTGLHDDWTAIV
-1563 PTDGSVFLRTIAG
+1563 PTDGSVFLRTVAG
-1576 KNYDSAGTDNQ
+1576 KDLDSAGTYNDS
-1587 NKIGTLTVDAPAGY
+1587 NKLGELTVDVPDGY
-1601 TLKEWTSTHEY
+1601 TLKYWTSTHEY
-1612 EPGATNS
+1612 GKGTTNP

-1624 DRFQTV
+1624 DYFQTV
-1630 KFLWGKDG
+1630 KFLWVKPG

-1651 NSREVFFELE
+1651 NNKEVFFDLE
-1661 EGNVKVKIP
+1661 KDGYKVTIP
-1670 TEQEILPAAK
+1670 KEQQVLSDAK
-1680 QRVLEDNGITVT
+1680 QQVLEDNGITVT

-1786 VYYAGTQMYDC
+1786 VYYAGAQMYDSTI
-1797 RVIRW
+1797 VQW

-1865 LLLRVSEGTEIG
+1865 LLLRVGEGTEIG

-1930 GIKFVTH
+1930 GIRFVTKS
-1937 GFSPFLINA
+1937 FSPFLINA

-1955 GGETGGTGTGG
+1955 GGETGGGTGTGG
-1966 GSTGGGSTGGSTG
+1966 GSTGGGSTG

-2094 ALYAVLALS
+2094 ALYAVLALG

>member
-111 AMKNTWESLSDNAAR
+111 AMKNTWESLSDNAAQ

-156 LAQTFLNTNIKGI
+156 LAQTFLNTNIKDI
-169 DGGSATLVPATNVD
+169 DGGSATLVPATNVY
-183 DLMNAWYDADPS
+183 DLMNAWYDADLS

-245 EFEELKAQLKNAGF
+245 EFEKLKAQLKDAGF

-290 VLKKKANDG
+290 VLKKKANYG
-299 ANWLKAVRCLDDNSI
+299 ANWLEAVRRLDDNSI

-397 DENHNVTRREMVNIY
+397 DENRNVTRREMVNIY

-423 DTYQQV
+423 DTYQQA

-443 DSEMEGKWN
+443 DSKMEGKWN

-458 KILLVAKETLENGN
+458 KILLVAKETLENGD
-472 CNIGELDWT
+472 CNIGKLDWT
-481 KLAAP
+481 KLTPP

-506 QDAITFGCWVQNGH
+506 QDAIMFGCWVQNGH

-573 DADKLRD
+573 DANKLRD

-606 DALVGTIITLMP
+606 DALVGTLITLMP

-696 SVTVAWYDENGN
+696 SVTVAWYDEIGN

-723 QRTRLKGVADVEG
+723 QRTRLKGVANVEG
-736 ITDKNERGE
+736 ITDKNECGE

-758 LICDRYSQTGDG
+758 LICDRYPQAGNN

-805 QDNLNEQPEIIVHH
+805 EGNLDEQPEVIVHH
-819 YNADR
+819 YNANR
-824 SGYKEL
+824 SRYDEL

-854 GNQGGEQGDFED
+854 GNQGGEHSGVMLSNGPGRGMMISSGMED
-866 AGDNVT
+866 GWLF
-872 RYHLE
+872 Y
-877 DEGRVCIIEGVNT
+877 DEGWGVQGEHVGPNG
-890 SIRQDIPVELGIDW
+890 SIPAFRLGMDHQW
-904 RRSLGDVRVIGI
+904 FLL
-916 PVEIVRALAQAG
+916 AL
-928 RNTIVYGRYGIMT
+928 
-941 ELTPTVLADIAGKL
+941 
-955 AKIPENEN
+955 EN
-963 NLLWIR
+963 NGSTTPPKLVFNRPEFCGNDVQIEYLGLSAAESYHVYAVDFAWQIDQECTVHGNI
-969 ADYRNCD
+969 DY
-976 AEQGNAYAFRC
+976 GN
-987 LLWLGEDDRNV
+987 
-998 YVTPEGSV
+998 GS
-1006 LRIGIDNSERLAADG
+1006 RSDIDLIFEPR
-1021 TKFVVYTPNQDD
+1021 Y
-1033 KLTTDNGLTVDY
+1033 
-1045 FKRTKAE
+1045 
-1052 FSDLYH
+1052 
-1058 DYEQFMVNTR
+1058 
-1068 SGGVFVVAPEEY
+1068 
-1080 KLQMEWPWPGLN
+1080 
-1092 GDNDGGDNIG
+1092 GDNIG

-1116 TDMRYMVIHSLR
+1116 TDLRYMVIKSLC

-1142 WRSRDI
+1142 WRSREI

-1162 EMAAAEKPVVLYGV
+1162 EMVEANKPVVLYGA

-1187 ISDMAAKL
+1187 VSDMAAKL
-1195 TAMNQGKSENLA
+1195 TAMNQGKSENPA
-1207 LLWLKVEYCN
+1207 LLWLKVEYWN

-1254 VNNYKAFTLYCPEDQ
+1254 VNNYEAFTLYCPEDQ

-1281 DISYTDERDQSGNNS
+1281 DISYTDERDQSSDDS
-1296 WRVYEFTANHDG
+1296 WRVYEFAANHDG

-1314 VDYSVKQNWPW
+1314 KVYDVKQNWPW
-1325 YGVPLPRWHPS
+1325 NGVPLPRWHPS

-1364 FPVLDLDIHFTFP
+1364 FPVLDEDIHFTFP
-1377 VELKEWKEGCG
+1377 VELKEWEEGCG
-1388 NDWDYRLI
+1388 DDWDYRLI

-1414 RWEKAVRN
+1414 RWERAVRN

-1496 EGENWWVIL
+1496 EGENWGIIL
-1505 VMSDG
+1505 VMNNEE
-1510 KTSIANAAAKYAL
+1510 TSIANAAAKYAL
-1523 QLKIEATEDVSIIVG
+1523 QLKIEATEDVSIIMG
-1538 ADNGVPADKE
+1538 ADNGVPADNQ
-1548 RIHVTGLHSDWTAIV
+1548 RIHVTGLHDDWTAIV

-1601 TLKEWTSTHEY
+1601 TLKEWTSTHER
-1612 EPGATNS
+1612 GAGTTNS
-1619 APLQK
+1619 VPLQK
-1624 DRFQTV
+1624 DYFQTV
-1630 KFLWGKDG
+1630 KFLWVKAG

-1661 EGNVKVKIP
+1661 EDNVKVKIP
-1670 TEQEILPAAK
+1670 TEQGILPAAK
-1680 QRVLEDNGITVT
+1680 KQVLEENGISVT

-1702 AVDAHKIKD
+1702 AVDAHEIKD

-1721 PAPAGAVAY
+1721 PAPEGAVSYKYY
-1730 TAYFFGGDTNP
+1730 TFGGNGNP
-1741 TNWVGEMTKAKQAMD
+1741 ANAIGEMDKARNAMD
-1756 EATPISIEKEG
+1756 ATTPISIEEKG
-1767 LPSIALIQLRE
+1767 LPSVELIQLRE
-1778 IPLENGIT
+1778 VELENGMK
-1786 VYYAGTQMYDC
+1786 VYYAGSQMYNC
-1797 RVIRW
+1797 MIVRW
-1802 LDKDGKILEYSC
+1802 LDEGGNILEYSC
-1814 IYGRNGDLSTAVD
+1814 IYGRNGNLSTAVD
-1827 TKTVAQ
+1827 TNTVTQ

-1841 PTLVGAGELYC
+1841 PTLVGEGELYC
-1852 DITPQTKMDNQLF
+1852 DITPQTKMDNQMF
-1865 LLLRVSEGTEIG
+1865 LLLRVGEGTEIG
-1877 PDGVAIYLPY
+1877 PDGVVIYLPY

-1923 EGEYTAA
+1923 EGEYTTA
-1930 GIKFVTH
+1930 GIRFVTKS
-1937 GFSPFLINA
+1937 FSPFLINA

-1955 GGETGGTGTGG
+1955 GGSTGG
-1966 GSTGGGSTGGSTG
+1966 GSTGGGS
-1979 GGLSSGWSGPQ
+1979 SSGWSGPQ

-2001 SATDYSGGIYGL
+2001 SATDYFGGIYGL
-2013 TFKSSASFASFR
+2013 TFKSSASFASFQ

-2094 ALYAVLALS
+2094 ALYAVLALG

>member
-111 AMKNTWESLSDNAAR
+111 AMKDTWESLSDNAAQ

-265 EITFPEGLEQG
+265 EITFPEGLEKG

-299 ANWLKAVRCLDDNSI
+299 ANWLEAVRRLDDNSI

-325 SGDEY
+325 NGDEY

-429 SAISAERLANLITL
+429 SAIPAKRLANLITL
-443 DSEMEGKWN
+443 DSKMEGKWN
-452 VSYENG
+452 VSHENG
-458 KILLVAKETLENGN
+458 KILLVAREGALNEVSGNLTLGW
-472 CNIGELDWT
+472 LDWT
-481 KLAAP
+481 KLTPP

-506 QDAITFGCWVQNGH
+506 QDAITFGCWVQNGY

-573 DADKLRD
+573 DANKLRD

-606 DALVGTIITLMP
+606 DALVGTLITLMP

-723 QRTRLKGVADVEG
+723 QRTRLKGVADVDG
-736 ITDKNERGE
+736 ITDKNECGE

-758 LICDRYSQTGDG
+758 LICDRYPQAGNN

-779 LRDSN
+779 LQDSHQDSN
-784 KDGEKT
+784 KT

-805 QDNLNEQPEIIVHH
+805 EGNLNEQPEIIVHH
-819 YNADR
+819 YNANR
-824 SGYKEL
+824 SRYDEL

-854 GNQGGEQGDFED
+854 GSQGGEHSGVMLSNGPGRGMMISSGMEDGWLFYDEGWGVQGEFVGPDHIPAFRLGMDNQWFLLALENNGSDKQPALTFDRPDFCENNVEIKYLGTS
-866 AGDNVT
+866 AGDSFHVFEVDFRGQIDRACNVGGHIN
-872 RYHLE
+872 YGNGNE
-877 DEGRVCIIEGVNT
+877 SD
-890 SIRQDIPVELGIDW
+890 VELIF
-904 RRSLGDVRVIGI
+904 
-916 PVEIVRALAQAG
+916 EQ
-928 RNTIVYGRYGIMT
+928 RY
-941 ELTPTVLADIAGKL
+941 
-955 AKIPENEN
+955 
-963 NLLWIR
+963 
-969 ADYRNCD
+969 
-976 AEQGNAYAFRC
+976 
-987 LLWLGEDDRNV
+987 
-998 YVTPEGSV
+998 
-1006 LRIGIDNSERLAADG
+1006 
-1021 TKFVVYTPNQDD
+1021 
-1033 KLTTDNGLTVDY
+1033 
-1045 FKRTKAE
+1045 
-1052 FSDLYH
+1052 
-1058 DYEQFMVNTR
+1058 
-1068 SGGVFVVAPEEY
+1068 
-1080 KLQMEWPWPGLN
+1080 
-1092 GDNDGGDNIG
+1092 GDNIG

-1116 TDMRYMVIHSLR
+1116 TDLRYMVIHSLR

-1142 WRSRDI
+1142 WRSREI

-1162 EMAAAEKPVVLYGV
+1162 EMAEANKPVVLYGA

-1187 ISDMAAKL
+1187 VSDMAAKL
-1195 TAMNQGKSENLA
+1195 TAMNQSKSENPA

-1281 DISYTDERDQSGNNS
+1281 DISYTDERGQNSDDS
-1296 WRVYEFTANHDG
+1296 WRVYEFAANHDG

-1314 VDYSVKQNWPW
+1314 KVYDVKQNWPW

-1364 FPVLDLDIHFTFP
+1364 FPVLDEDIHFTFP
-1377 VELKEWKEGCG
+1377 VELKEWEEGCG
-1388 NDWDYRLI
+1388 DDWDYRLI

-1414 RWEKAVRN
+1414 RWERAVRN

-1441 TNEKPMDY
+1441 TYKKPMDY

-1456 GVEQITS
+1456 SVEQITS

-1496 EGENWWVIL
+1496 EGENWGIIL
-1505 VMSDG
+1505 VMNNEE
-1510 KTSIANAAAKYAL
+1510 TSIANAAAKYAL

-1538 ADNGVPADKE
+1538 ADNGVPAAKE
-1548 RIHVTGLHSDWTAIV
+1548 RIRVTDLHGDWTAIV
-1563 PTDGSVFLRTIAG
+1563 PTDGSVFLRAKEG
-1576 KNYDSAGTDNQ
+1576 KDFSSAGTDSQ
-1587 NKIGTLTVDAPAGY
+1587 NKIGTLTVYAPAGY
-1601 TLKEWTSTHEY
+1601 TLKYWTSTHEY
-1612 EPGATNS
+1612 EPGTTNH

-1630 KFLWGKDG
+1630 KFLWVKPG

-1702 AVDAHKIKD
+1702 AVDAHEIKD

-1721 PAPAGAVAY
+1721 PAPEGAVAY
-1730 TAYFFGGDTNP
+1730 KYYTFGGNGNP
-1741 TNWVGEMTKAKQAMD
+1741 ANAIGEMDKARNAMD
-1756 EATPISIEKEG
+1756 ATTPISIEEKG
-1767 LPSIALIQLRE
+1767 LPSIELIQLRE
-1778 IPLENGIT
+1778 VELENGMK
-1786 VYYAGTQMYDC
+1786 VYYAGSQMYNC
-1797 RVIRW
+1797 MIVRW
-1802 LDKDGKILEYSC
+1802 LDEGGNILEYSC
-1814 IYGRNGDLSTAVD
+1814 IYGRNGNLSTAVD
-1827 TKTVAQ
+1827 TNTVAQ

-1852 DITPQTKMDNQLF
+1852 DITPQTKMDNQMF
-1865 LLLRVSEGTEIG
+1865 LLLRVGEGTEIG
-1877 PDGVAIYLPY
+1877 PDGVVIYLPY

-1900 AALGIKPV
+1900 AALGVKPV

-1923 EGEYTAA
+1923 EGKYTAA
-1930 GIKFVTH
+1930 GIRFVTKS
-1937 GFSPFLINA
+1937 FSPFLINA

-1955 GGETGGTGTGG
+1955 GGSTGGSSTGGSSTGGSSTGG
-1966 GSTGGGSTGGSTG
+1966 GSTGGGS
-1979 GGLSSGWSGPQ
+1979 SSGWSGPQ

-2013 TFKSSASFASFR
+2013 TFKSSASFASFQ

-2094 ALYAVLALS
+2094 ALYAVLALG

>member
-42 ENSHAFTWGE
+42 ESSHAFAWGE

-111 AMKNTWESLSDNAAR
+111 AMKNTWESLSDNAAQ

-156 LAQTFLNTNIKGI
+156 RAQTFLNTNIKDI

-183 DLMNAWYDADPS
+183 DLMNEWYDADPS

-222 LHRTLNNNQGGD
+222 LHRTLNNNQGGGSGGD

-245 EFEELKAQLKNAGF
+245 EFEELKARLKNAGF

-265 EITFPEGLEQG
+265 EITFPEGLKRG
-276 VDYDYTFQGTDLRI
+276 VDYDYTFEGTDLRI
-290 VLKKKANDG
+290 VLKEKANDG
-299 ANWLKAVRCLDDNSI
+299 KNWLEAVRRLDDNSI
-314 GLTVRIDIYGQ
+314 GLNVRIDIYGQ

-330 AETLNGNGGYE
+330 AETINGNGGFE
-341 YIMGLTQVNSKQFSG
+341 YIMRLNKVNSKQFSG
-356 NGEAPRTSGGTSIA
+356 NGGTPWTSGGASIA

-385 DMNHHSFCVVWG
+385 DMNHQSFCVVWG
-397 DENHNVTRREMVNIY
+397 DANHNVTRREMVNIY

-443 DSEMEGKWN
+443 DSKMKGKWN

-458 KILLVAKETLENGN
+458 KILLVAREGALNEVSGNLTLGR
-472 CNIGELDWT
+472 LDWT
-481 KLAAP
+481 KLTAP

-493 GWKDKTGSGSSSS
+493 GWKDKTGSGSSLS
-506 QDAITFGCWVQNGH
+506 QDAITFGCWVQNGY

-547 TSSGKPYYARVT
+547 TSSGKPYYAGVT

-567 IDNLGL
+567 IGDLGL
-573 DADKLRD
+573 DAGKLRD

-606 DALVGTIITLMP
+606 DALVGTLITLMP
-618 PEGAVTFRRVHEDGN
+618 PEGAVTFRRVHQDGN
-633 GDPRCDNEDMTQR
+633 GDPRCDGADMTQN
-646 TQGMLENEK
+646 TQGILAN
-655 LFRVEDGSEEA
+655 EA
-666 VRARSIPL
+666 VFCVDDKSGEALRARSIPL

-696 SVTVAWYDENGN
+696 SITVAWYDENNN

-723 QRTRLKGVADVEG
+723 QRTRLKGVADVDG

-805 QDNLNEQPEIIVHH
+805 QGNLDEQPEIIVHH

-854 GNQGGEQGDFED
+854 GSQVGEHSGVMLSNGPGRGMMISSGMED
-866 AGDNVT
+866 GWLF
-872 RYHLE
+872 Y
-877 DEGRVCIIEGVNT
+877 DEGWGVQGEHVGPNG
-890 SIRQDIPVELGIDW
+890 SIPAFRLGTDHQWFLLALENNGSGTQPTLTFTKPDFCENDVEISGPDMTADGKYYVFAVDFKGQINRACNVGGHINYGNNSGSDVELIF
-904 RRSLGDVRVIGI
+904 
-916 PVEIVRALAQAG
+916 EQ
-928 RNTIVYGRYGIMT
+928 RY
-941 ELTPTVLADIAGKL
+941 
-955 AKIPENEN
+955 
-963 NLLWIR
+963 
-969 ADYRNCD
+969 
-976 AEQGNAYAFRC
+976 
-987 LLWLGEDDRNV
+987 
-998 YVTPEGSV
+998 
-1006 LRIGIDNSERLAADG
+1006 
-1021 TKFVVYTPNQDD
+1021 
-1033 KLTTDNGLTVDY
+1033 
-1045 FKRTKAE
+1045 
-1052 FSDLYH
+1052 
-1058 DYEQFMVNTR
+1058 
-1068 SGGVFVVAPEEY
+1068 
-1080 KLQMEWPWPGLN
+1080 
-1092 GDNDGGDNIG
+1092 GDNIG
-1102 EFQCWT
+1102 EFECWT
-1108 DGKDWNGE
+1108 GGKDWDDR

-1142 WRSRDI
+1142 WRSREI

-1162 EMAAAEKPVVLYGV
+1162 EMAKANKPVVLYGA

-1187 ISDMAAKL
+1187 VSDMAAKL
-1195 TAMNQGKSENLA
+1195 TVMNQGKSENPA
-1207 LLWLKVEYCN
+1207 LLWLKVEYWN

-1281 DISYTDERDQSGNNS
+1281 VISYTDERGQSSDDS
-1296 WRVYEFTANHDG
+1296 WRVYEFAANHDG

-1325 YGVPLPRWHPS
+1325 NGVPLPRWHPS
-1336 DEAIKPTQ
+1336 DKAIKPTQ

-1364 FPVLDLDIHFTFP
+1364 FPVLDEDIHFTFP
-1377 VELKEWKEGCG
+1377 VELKEWEEGCG

-1396 QEPAAGRVTIKVN
+1396 EEPAAGRVTIKVN
-1409 LGSRD
+1409 LGDRD
-1414 RWEKAVRN
+1414 RWEDAVRN
-1422 SNDGALSDGVFFGY
+1422 SNDGALSDGVFFRY
-1436 YFGNS
+1436 YFGHS
-1441 TNEKPMDY
+1441 DHRQPMNY

-1456 GVEQITS
+1456 KEEDVKPTYTLENEYY
-1463 SFSLSENFEHTNALH
+1463 FSNGIH
-1478 LAALNQKTAN
+1478 LATLNQQTARN
-1488 STMLTMSR
+1488 AVLTMSQ
-1496 EGENWWVIL
+1496 EGEDWRIIL
-1505 VMSDG
+1505 AMNDEETTV
-1510 KTSIANAAAKYAL
+1510 ANAAVKYAF
-1523 QLKIEATEDVSIIVG
+1523 QLKIEATANVSMNIDT
-1538 ADNGVPADKE
+1538 DNGVPADKD
-1548 RIHVTGLHSDWTAIV
+1548 RIHVTDLHTDWTALV
-1563 PTDGSVFLRTIAG
+1563 PTDGSVFLRTVAG
-1576 KNYDSAGTDNQ
+1576 KDLDSAGADDN
-1587 NKIGTLTVDAPAGY
+1587 NKLGWLMVDAPAGY

-1612 EPGATNS
+1612 EAGTTNS

-1624 DRFQTV
+1624 DYFQTV
-1630 KFLWGKDG
+1630 KFLWVKPGE
-1638 APDILEN
+1638 PDILEN

-1651 NSREVFFELE
+1651 NNKEVFFDLE
-1661 EGNVKVKIP
+1661 KDGYKVTIP
-1670 TEQEILPAAK
+1670 KEQQVLSDAK
-1680 QRVLEDNGITVT
+1680 QQVLEDNGITVT

-1802 LDKDGKILEYSC
+1802 LDKDGNILEYSC

-1827 TKTVAQ
+1827 TETVAQ

-1841 PTLVGAGELYC
+1841 PTLVGTGELYC

-1865 LLLRVSEGTEIG
+1865 LLLRVGEGTKIG

-1887 SDFGMTAEQGLAL
+1887 SDFGMTAERGLAL

-1930 GIKFVTH
+1930 GIRFVTKS
-1937 GFSPFLINA
+1937 FSPFLINA

-1955 GGETGGTGTGG
+1955 GGETGGGTGTGGTGG
-1966 GSTGGGSTGGSTG
+1966 GSTGGGSTGGGSTG
-1979 GGLSSGWSGPQ
+1979 GGSTGGGSSSGWSGPQ

-2001 SATDYSGGIYGL
+2001 SATDYSGGIDGL

-2094 ALYAVLALS
+2094 ALYAVLALG

>member
-24 AEGNEMA
+24 AEGNGNGLTTIDVGGRTVYFAAGMENGKLQDGGDVRTGPWGSENIPA
-31 QEQEM
+31 FIFYTNAEAGTPCFLAVDK
-36 TAKEFI
+36 TAFGDTASTLTYRVASDTDVEFKL
-42 ENSHAFTWGE
+42 N
-52 ATYEWRFGALNSPA
+52 ATNTNE
-66 GRMWHLYAAAE
+66 
-77 SVSNDSLDGWTDCGG
+77 TDKYVYQLGVLEIPEGG
-92 ESEPLTHLTEGT
+92 ESTYLIDLPRT
-104 LEYAAAA
+104 
-111 AMKNTWESLSDNAAR
+111 
-126 EVNQA
+126 
-131 EPNLVWLADM
+131 
-141 MALEATAY
+141 
-149 RVNEDVE
+149 
-156 LAQTFLNTNIKGI
+156 
-169 DGGSATLVPATNVD
+169 DGGSDQFAVSFMRP
-183 DLMNAWYDADPS
+183 
-195 VRAALQKTVHGAMVI
+195 
-210 NGEEYTYNFTQM
+210 E
-222 LHRTLNNNQGGD
+222 
-234 SGNQGGNQGDQ
+234 QGGNQGD
-245 EFEELKAQLKNAGF
+245 
-259 TAPQRA
+259 
-265 EITFPEGLEQG
+265 
-276 VDYDYTFQGTDLRI
+276 
-290 VLKKKANDG
+290 
-299 ANWLKAVRCLDDNSI
+299 
-314 GLTVRIDIYGQ
+314 
-325 SGDEY
+325 
-330 AETLNGNGGYE
+330 
-341 YIMGLTQVNSKQFSG
+341 
-356 NGEAPRTSGGTSIA
+356 
-370 TVNRVDGL
+370 
-378 LTIVPMA
+378 
-385 DMNHHSFCVVWG
+385 
-397 DENHNVTRREMVNIY
+397 
-412 ITMEDGPFAVN
+412 
-423 DTYQQV
+423 
-429 SAISAERLANLITL
+429 
-443 DSEMEGKWN
+443 
-452 VSYENG
+452 
-458 KILLVAKETLENGN
+458 
-472 CNIGELDWT
+472 
-481 KLAAP
+481 
-486 EGGYTWQ
+486 
-493 GWKDKTGSGSSSS
+493 
-506 QDAITFGCWVQNGH
+506 
-520 CNNNMIFQVT
+520 
-530 WKDADG
+530 
-536 RELVEE
+536 
-542 LNILA
+542 
-547 TSSGKPYYARVT
+547 
-559 LGGKTAKA
+559 
-567 IDNLGL
+567 
-573 DADKLRD
+573 
-580 AGIHFTYDKDLGY
+580 
-593 FHAYYD
+593 
-599 KDRMPDY
+599 
-606 DALVGTIITLMP
+606 
-618 PEGAVTFRRVHEDGN
+618 
-633 GDPRCDNEDMTQR
+633 
-646 TQGMLENEK
+646 
-655 LFRVEDGSEEA
+655 
-666 VRARSIPL
+666 
-674 VETQEFGLDGIRV
+674 
-687 CMSRTRNYR
+687 
-696 SVTVAWYDENGN
+696 
-708 VIGIDYVYG
+708 
-717 QNDDFV
+717 FV
-723 QRTRLKGVADVEG
+723 
-736 ITDKNERGE
+736 
-745 VNAPV
+745 
-750 AVGAEGAE
+750 
-758 LICDRYSQTGDG
+758 
-770 RTQYFELTL
+770 
-779 LRDSN
+779 
-784 KDGEKT
+784 
-790 IYIPYGYFGLRYEDI
+790 
-805 QDNLNEQPEIIVHH
+805 
-819 YNADR
+819 
-824 SGYKEL
+824 
-830 KGRYT
+830 
-835 PQGIAFDTKDFSP
+835 
-848 FTVSLG
+848 
-854 GNQGGEQGDFED
+854 D
-866 AGDNVT
+866 AGDDVT
-872 RYHLE
+872 SYHLE
-877 DEGRVCIIEGVNT
+877 DKGRVCVIEGVDT
-890 SIRQDIPVELGIDW
+890 SIDTNRPIRLDIDQRG
-904 RRSLGDVRVIGI
+904 SLGDVRVIGI
-916 PVEIVRALAQAG
+916 QYRVVQALAQAG
-928 RNTIVYGRYGIMT
+928 RNTIVYGRYGIMA
-941 ELTPTVLADIAGKL
+941 ELNPAVLTDIATKL
-955 AKIPENEN
+955 EEIPEGQN

-987 LLWLGEDDRNV
+987 LLWLGGDDRNV

-1021 TKFVVYTPNQDD
+1021 TKFVVYTPNQNDE
-1033 KLTTDNGLTVDY
+1033 LTTDNGLTVDY

-1052 FSDLYH
+1052 FSDLHH
-1058 DYEQFMVNTR
+1058 DYEQFMVSTR
-1068 SGGVFVVAPEEY
+1068 SGGVFVVAPEGY
-1080 KLQMEWPWPGLN
+1080 KLQMNWPWPGLN

-1108 DGKDWNGE
+1108 DGKDWDDR

-1142 WRSRDI
+1142 WRSREI
-1148 GDVQNVGI
+1148 GAVQNVGI
-1156 TPEVLN
+1156 TNEVLQQ
-1162 EMAAAEKPVVLYGV
+1162 MAEAKKPVVLYGAWGV
-1176 WNVGMT
+1176 TMT
-1182 IPAAA
+1182 IPAEAV
-1187 ISDMAAKL
+1187 SDMANRLAG
-1195 TAMNQGKSENLA
+1195 MNMHGGEGEEAA
-1207 LLWLKVEYCN
+1207 LLWLKVEYWN

-1281 DISYTDERDQSGNNS
+1281 DISYTDERGQSSDDS
-1296 WRVYEFTANHDG
+1296 WRVYEFAANHDG

-1314 VDYSVKQNWPW
+1314 VDYHMSQSWPW
-1325 YGVPLPRWHPS
+1325 YGVPTPPWHPS

-1344 ADAALQAL
+1344 ADVALQAL

-1377 VELKEWKEGCG
+1377 VELKAWKEGCG

-1414 RWEKAVRN
+1414 RWENAVRN

-1449 GFDWYGG
+1449 GFDWYG

-1496 EGENWWVIL
+1496 EGENWGIIL
-1505 VMSDG
+1505 VMNNEE
-1510 KTSIANAAAKYAL
+1510 TSIANAAAKYAL

-1548 RIHVTGLHSDWTAIV
+1548 RIRVTDLHDDWTAIV
-1563 PTDGSVFLRTIAG
+1563 PTDGSVFLRTVAG
-1576 KNYDSAGTDNQ
+1576 KDLDSAGTDSQ

-1601 TLKEWTSTHEY
+1601 TLKYWTSTHEY
-1612 EPGATNS
+1612 ELGATNA

-1661 EGNVKVKIP
+1661 EGNIKVKRP

-1680 QRVLEDNGITVT
+1680 KQVLEDNGISVT

-1711 IAQLETKLTV
+1711 VAQLRAGMTL
-1721 PAPAGAVAY
+1721 PAPEGAVAY
-1730 TAYFFGGDTNP
+1730 KCYTFGGNGNP
-1741 TNWVGEMTKAKQAMD
+1741 ANAIGEMDKAKEVLAKAD
-1756 EATPISIEKEG
+1756 PALISEAG
-1767 LPSIALIQLRE
+1767 LPSVDLIRLRDVK
-1778 IPLENGIT
+1778 LENGIT
-1786 VYYAGTQMYDC
+1786 VYYAGAQMYDSTI
-1797 RVIRW
+1797 VQW
-1802 LDKDGKILEYSC
+1802 LDKDGNILEYSC

-1827 TKTVAQ
+1827 TETVAQ

-1865 LLLRVSEGTEIG
+1865 LLLRVGEGTKIG

-1930 GIKFVTH
+1930 GIRFVTKS
-1937 GFSPFLINA
+1937 FSPFLINA

-1955 GGETGGTGTGG
+1955 GGETGGGTGTGG
-1966 GSTGGGSTGGSTG
+1966 GSTGGGSTGGGTGTG
-1979 GGLSSGWSGPQ
+1979 GGASSSSGSWSGPQ

-2094 ALYAVLALS
+2094 ALYAVLALG

>member
-24 AEGNEMA
+24 AVGNGNGLTNIDVGGRSVYFAAGMEQGLLQGGGDVMTDRIGNENMPVFVYKGA
-31 QEQEM
+31 GAGSHYFLAVDRSDFTEAPTLTYHVEGDTDVIELHAVGSEEQDKYVYELIVP
-36 TAKEFI
+36 EI
-42 ENSHAFTWGE
+42 EKNYVNYLFDLPRA
-52 ATYEWRFGALNSPA
+52 
-66 GRMWHLYAAAE
+66 
-77 SVSNDSLDGWTDCGG
+77 DGSKDGFAVIFRN
-92 ESEPLTHLTEGT
+92 P
-104 LEYAAAA
+104 
-111 AMKNTWESLSDNAAR
+111 D
-126 EVNQA
+126 
-131 EPNLVWLADM
+131 
-141 MALEATAY
+141 
-149 RVNEDVE
+149 EDP
-156 LAQTFLNTNIKGI
+156 G
-169 DGGSATLVPATNVD
+169 PP
-183 DLMNAWYDADPS
+183 PS
-195 VRAALQKTVHGAMVI
+195 
-210 NGEEYTYNFTQM
+210 
-222 LHRTLNNNQGGD
+222 GGD
-234 SGNQGGNQGDQ
+234 GGNQGDQ
-245 EFEELKAQLKNAGF
+245 EFEELKAQLKDAGF
-259 TAPQRA
+259 KAPEPGKVQ
-265 EITFPEGLEQG
+265 ITFPEGLVRG
-276 VDYDYTFQGTDLRI
+276 VDYEYTLEDTDLRI
-290 VLKKKANDG
+290 ILKKKANDG
-299 ANWLKAVRCLDDNSI
+299 KNWLEAVRRLDDNSI

-341 YIMGLTQVNSKQFSG
+341 YIMGLKEVNSKQFSG
-356 NGEAPRTSGGTSIA
+356 NGRTSGGASIA

-397 DENHNVTRREMVNIY
+397 DANRNVTRREMVNIY

-423 DTYQQV
+423 DTYQQA
-429 SAISAERLANLITL
+429 SAISAERLKNLITL
-443 DSEMEGKWN
+443 DTGMQGKWN

-458 KILLVAKETLENGN
+458 KILLVAREGALNEVSGNLTLGW
-472 CNIGELDWT
+472 LDWT
-481 KLAAP
+481 KLTPP

-506 QDAITFGCWVQNGH
+506 QDAITFGCWVQNGY

-530 WKDADG
+530 WKHADG

-573 DADKLRD
+573 DANKLRD

-606 DALVGTIITLMP
+606 DALVGTLITLMP

-723 QRTRLKGVADVEG
+723 QRTRLKGVADVDG

-784 KDGEKT
+784 KEGNKT
-790 IYIPYGYFGLRYEDI
+790 IYIPYGYFGLRYEAI

-824 SGYKEL
+824 SRYDEL

-854 GNQGGEQGDFED
+854 GSQGGEHSGVMLSNGPGRGILFSSGMEDGWLRYDEGWGVQGEHVGPNGSIPAFRLGTDHQWFLLALENNGSGKQPALTFDRPDFCENNVEIKYLGTS
-866 AGDNVT
+866 AGDSFHVFEVDFRGQIDRACNVSGFINYGNSGSDIELIFEQ
-872 RYHLE
+872 RY
-877 DEGRVCIIEGVNT
+877 
-890 SIRQDIPVELGIDW
+890 
-904 RRSLGDVRVIGI
+904 
-916 PVEIVRALAQAG
+916 
-928 RNTIVYGRYGIMT
+928 
-941 ELTPTVLADIAGKL
+941 
-955 AKIPENEN
+955 
-963 NLLWIR
+963 
-969 ADYRNCD
+969 
-976 AEQGNAYAFRC
+976 
-987 LLWLGEDDRNV
+987 
-998 YVTPEGSV
+998 
-1006 LRIGIDNSERLAADG
+1006 
-1021 TKFVVYTPNQDD
+1021 
-1033 KLTTDNGLTVDY
+1033 
-1045 FKRTKAE
+1045 
-1052 FSDLYH
+1052 
-1058 DYEQFMVNTR
+1058 
-1068 SGGVFVVAPEEY
+1068 
-1080 KLQMEWPWPGLN
+1080 
-1092 GDNDGGDNIG
+1092 GDNIG

-1116 TDMRYMVIHSLR
+1116 TDLRYMVIKSLR

-1142 WRSRDI
+1142 WRSREI

-1156 TPEVLN
+1156 TNEVLQQ
-1162 EMAAAEKPVVLYGV
+1162 MAKANKPVVLYGA

-1187 ISDMAAKL
+1187 ISDMATKL
-1195 TAMNQGKSENLA
+1195 TAMNQGKSENPA

-1281 DISYTDERDQSGNNS
+1281 DISYTDERDQSSNDS
-1296 WRVYEFTANHDG
+1296 WRVYEFAANHDG

-1364 FPVLDLDIHFTFP
+1364 FPVLDEDIHFTFP
-1377 VELKEWKEGCG
+1377 VELKEWEEGCG
-1388 NDWDYRLI
+1388 DDWDYRLI

-1414 RWEKAVRN
+1414 RWEDAVRN

-1496 EGENWWVIL
+1496 EGENWGIIL
-1505 VMSDG
+1505 VMNN
-1510 KTSIANAAAKYAL
+1510 KETSIANATVKYAL

-1601 TLKEWTSTHEY
+1601 TLKYWTSTHEY
-1612 EPGATNS
+1612 EPGATNA

-1651 NSREVFFELE
+1651 NSKEVFFELE
-1661 EGNVKVKIP
+1661 EGNIKVKKP

-1680 QRVLEDNGITVT
+1680 RQVLEDNGISVK
-1692 YDESNGYFVT
+1692 YDEALGYFVT
-1702 AVDAHKIKD
+1702 AVDTRKIKD
-1711 IAQLETKLTV
+1711 VAQLRAGMTL
-1721 PAPAGAVAY
+1721 PAPEGAVAY
-1730 TAYFFGGDTNP
+1730 KCYTFGGNGNP
-1741 TNWVGEMTKAKQAMD
+1741 ANAIGEMDKAKEVLAKAD
-1756 EATPISIEKEG
+1756 PALISEAG
-1767 LPSIALIQLRE
+1767 LPSVDLIWLRDVK
-1778 IPLENGIT
+1778 LENGIT
-1786 VYYAGTQMYDC
+1786 VYYAGAQMYDC

-1814 IYGRNGDLSTAVD
+1814 IYGRNGALSTAVD

-1841 PTLVGAGELYC
+1841 PTLVGEGELYC

-1865 LLLRVSEGTEIG
+1865 LLLRVGEGTKIG

-1887 SDFGMTAEQGLAL
+1887 SDFGMTAERGLAL

-1930 GIKFVTH
+1930 GIRFVTKS
-1937 GFSPFLINA
+1937 FSPFLINA

-1955 GGETGGTGTGG
+1955 GGETGGGSTGG
-1966 GSTGGGSTGGSTG
+1966 GSTGGGSTGGGSTG
-1979 GGLSSGWSGPQ
+1979 GGSTGGGSTGGGSSSGWSGPQ

-2094 ALYAVLALS
+2094 ALYAVLTLG

>member
-24 AEGNEMA
+24 AEGNGNGLTNIDVGGRSVYFAREMSGGLLQGGGDVMTDKIGTENMPVFVYKGA
-31 QEQEM
+31 GAGSHCFLAVDRSDFTEAPTLTYQVEGDTGAIELHAVGSEEQDKYVYELIVP
-36 TAKEFI
+36 EI
-42 ENSHAFTWGE
+42 ENN
-52 ATYEWRFGALNSPA
+52 Y
-66 GRMWHLYAAAE
+66 
-77 SVSNDSLDGWTDCGG
+77 
-92 ESEPLTHLTEGT
+92 
-104 LEYAAAA
+104 
-111 AMKNTWESLSDNAAR
+111 
-126 EVNQA
+126 VNYLFDLPRA
-131 EPNLVWLADM
+131 
-141 MALEATAY
+141 
-149 RVNEDVE
+149 
-156 LAQTFLNTNIKGI
+156 
-169 DGGSATLVPATNVD
+169 DGGSDRFAVIFRNPD
-183 DLMNAWYDADPS
+183 EDPGPPPS
-195 VRAALQKTVHGAMVI
+195 
-210 NGEEYTYNFTQM
+210 
-222 LHRTLNNNQGGD
+222 GGD
-234 SGNQGGNQGDQ
+234 SGNQGDQ
-245 EFEELKAQLKNAGF
+245 EFEELKAQLKKAGF

-299 ANWLKAVRCLDDNSI
+299 VNWLEAVRRLDDNSI

-397 DENHNVTRREMVNIY
+397 DKNHNVTRREMVNIY

-423 DTYQQV
+423 DTYQQA
-429 SAISAERLANLITL
+429 SAISAERLANLITR
-443 DSEMEGKWN
+443 DSEMKGKWN

-458 KILLVAKETLENGN
+458 KILLVAREGALNEVSGNLTLGW
-472 CNIGELDWT
+472 LDWT
-481 KLAAP
+481 KLTPP

-530 WKDADG
+530 WKHADG

-573 DADKLRD
+573 DANKLRD

-606 DALVGTIITLMP
+606 DALVGTLITLMP

-655 LFRVEDGSEEA
+655 LFSVEDGSEEA

-723 QRTRLKGVADVEG
+723 QRTRLKGVADVDG

-805 QDNLNEQPEIIVHH
+805 EGNLNEQPEIIVHH

-824 SGYKEL
+824 SRYDEL

-854 GNQGGEQGDFED
+854 GSQGGEHSGVMLDNGPGRGMMISSGMED
-866 AGDNVT
+866 GWL
-872 RYHLE
+872 RY
-877 DEGRVCIIEGVNT
+877 DEGWGVQGEHVGPNG
-890 SIRQDIPVELGIDW
+890 SIPAFRLGTDHQW
-904 RRSLGDVRVIGI
+904 FLLALENNGSGKQPALTFDRPDFCKND
-916 PVEIVRALAQAG
+916 VEISG
-928 RNTIVYGRYGIMT
+928 PDMT
-941 ELTPTVLADIAGKL
+941 
-955 AKIPENEN
+955 
-963 NLLWIR
+963 
-969 ADYRNCD
+969 
-976 AEQGNAYAFRC
+976 
-987 LLWLGEDDRNV
+987 
-998 YVTPEGSV
+998 
-1006 LRIGIDNSERLAADG
+1006 ADG
-1021 TKFVVYTPNQDD
+1021 KYYVFAVNFGGQINRACNVGGHINYG
-1033 KLTTDNGLTVDY
+1033 NGSG
-1045 FKRTKAE
+1045 
-1052 FSDLYH
+1052 SDIELIF
-1058 DYEQFMVNTR
+1058 EQR
-1068 SGGVFVVAPEEY
+1068 Y
-1080 KLQMEWPWPGLN
+1080 
-1092 GDNDGGDNIG
+1092 GDNIE
-1102 EFQCWT
+1102 EFQCRT

-1116 TDMRYMVIHSLR
+1116 TDLRYMVIHSLR

-1142 WRSRDI
+1142 WRSREI

-1162 EMAAAEKPVVLYGV
+1162 EMAAAEKPVVLYGA

-1187 ISDMAAKL
+1187 VSDMAAKL
-1195 TAMNQGKSENLA
+1195 TAMNQGKSENPA

-1281 DISYTDERDQSGNNS
+1281 DISYTDKRDQSSDDS
-1296 WRVYEFTANHDG
+1296 WRVYEFAANHDG

-1314 VDYSVKQNWPW
+1314 VGYSVKQSWPW
-1325 YGVPLPRWHPS
+1325 WGVPTPPWHPS
-1336 DEAIKPTQ
+1336 DKAIKPTQ

-1377 VELKEWKEGCG
+1377 VELKEWREGCG

-1414 RWEKAVRN
+1414 RWEDAVRN

-1496 EGENWWVIL
+1496 EGENWGIIL
-1505 VMSDG
+1505 VMNNEE
-1510 KTSIANAAAKYAL
+1510 TSIANAAAKYAL

-1538 ADNGVPADKE
+1538 ADNGVPAAKE
-1548 RIHVTGLHSDWTAIV
+1548 RIRVTDLHGDWTAIV
-1563 PTDGSVFLRTIAG
+1563 PTDGSVFLRTVAG
-1576 KNYDSAGTDNQ
+1576 KDLDSAGTYDQ

-1601 TLKEWTSTHEY
+1601 TLKYWTSTHEY
-1612 EPGATNS
+1612 EPGATNA

-1702 AVDAHKIKD
+1702 AVDTRKIKD
-1711 IAQLETKLTV
+1711 VAQLRAGMTL
-1721 PAPAGAVAY
+1721 PAPEGAVAY
-1730 TAYFFGGDTNP
+1730 KCYTFGGNGNP
-1741 TNWVGEMTKAKQAMD
+1741 ANAIGEMDKAKEVLAKAD
-1756 EATPISIEKEG
+1756 PALISEAG
-1767 LPSIALIQLRE
+1767 LPSVDLIWLRDVK
-1778 IPLENGIT
+1778 LENGIT
-1786 VYYAGTQMYDC
+1786 VYYAGAQMYDSTI
-1797 RVIRW
+1797 VQW

-1827 TKTVAQ
+1827 TETVAQ

-1865 LLLRVSEGTEIG
+1865 LLLRVGEGTEIG

-1955 GGETGGTGTGG
+1955 GTGTGG
-1966 GSTGGGSTGGSTG
+1966 GSTGGGSTGGGSTG
-1979 GGLSSGWSGPQ
+1979 GGSSSGWPGPQ

-2013 TFKSSASFASFR
+2013 TFKSSASFASFQ

-2094 ALYAVLALS
+2094 ALYAVLALG

>member
-24 AEGNEMA
+24 AEGNGNGLTNIDVGGRSVYFAREMSGGLLQGGGDVRTGPWGKENIPA
-31 QEQEM
+31 FIFYTDAEAGSPCFLAVNKEAFGD
-36 TAKEFI
+36 TAPTLTYRVVNDADVTFQLSAT
-42 ENSHAFTWGE
+42 NTNE
-52 ATYEWRFGALNSPA
+52 ADKYVYQLTVLEIP
-66 GRMWHLYAAAE
+66 E
-77 SVSNDSLDGWTDCGG
+77 GG
-92 ESEPLTHLTEGT
+92 ESTYL
-104 LEYAAAA
+104 
-111 AMKNTWESLSDNAAR
+111 
-126 EVNQA
+126 
-131 EPNLVWLADM
+131 
-141 MALEATAY
+141 
-149 RVNEDVE
+149 
-156 LAQTFLNTNIKGI
+156 I
-169 DGGSATLVPATNVD
+169 DLPRTGGSSDQFAVSFMRP
-183 DLMNAWYDADPS
+183 
-195 VRAALQKTVHGAMVI
+195 
-210 NGEEYTYNFTQM
+210 E
-222 LHRTLNNNQGGD
+222 QGG
-234 SGNQGGNQGDQ
+234 
-245 EFEELKAQLKNAGF
+245 E
-259 TAPQRA
+259 
-265 EITFPEGLEQG
+265 
-276 VDYDYTFQGTDLRI
+276 
-290 VLKKKANDG
+290 
-299 ANWLKAVRCLDDNSI
+299 
-314 GLTVRIDIYGQ
+314 
-325 SGDEY
+325 
-330 AETLNGNGGYE
+330 
-341 YIMGLTQVNSKQFSG
+341 
-356 NGEAPRTSGGTSIA
+356 
-370 TVNRVDGL
+370 
-378 LTIVPMA
+378 
-385 DMNHHSFCVVWG
+385 
-397 DENHNVTRREMVNIY
+397 
-412 ITMEDGPFAVN
+412 
-423 DTYQQV
+423 
-429 SAISAERLANLITL
+429 
-443 DSEMEGKWN
+443 
-452 VSYENG
+452 
-458 KILLVAKETLENGN
+458 
-472 CNIGELDWT
+472 
-481 KLAAP
+481 
-486 EGGYTWQ
+486 
-493 GWKDKTGSGSSSS
+493 
-506 QDAITFGCWVQNGH
+506 
-520 CNNNMIFQVT
+520 
-530 WKDADG
+530 
-536 RELVEE
+536 
-542 LNILA
+542 
-547 TSSGKPYYARVT
+547 
-559 LGGKTAKA
+559 
-567 IDNLGL
+567 
-573 DADKLRD
+573 
-580 AGIHFTYDKDLGY
+580 
-593 FHAYYD
+593 
-599 KDRMPDY
+599 
-606 DALVGTIITLMP
+606 
-618 PEGAVTFRRVHEDGN
+618 
-633 GDPRCDNEDMTQR
+633 
-646 TQGMLENEK
+646 
-655 LFRVEDGSEEA
+655 
-666 VRARSIPL
+666 
-674 VETQEFGLDGIRV
+674 
-687 CMSRTRNYR
+687 
-696 SVTVAWYDENGN
+696 
-708 VIGIDYVYG
+708 
-717 QNDDFV
+717 
-723 QRTRLKGVADVEG
+723 
-736 ITDKNERGE
+736 
-745 VNAPV
+745 
-750 AVGAEGAE
+750 
-758 LICDRYSQTGDG
+758 
-770 RTQYFELTL
+770 
-779 LRDSN
+779 
-784 KDGEKT
+784 
-790 IYIPYGYFGLRYEDI
+790 
-805 QDNLNEQPEIIVHH
+805 
-819 YNADR
+819 
-824 SGYKEL
+824 
-830 KGRYT
+830 
-835 PQGIAFDTKDFSP
+835 
-848 FTVSLG
+848 
-854 GNQGGEQGDFED
+854 QGGEQGDFEN

-877 DEGRVCIIEGVNT
+877 DKGRVCIIEGVNT

-904 RRSLGDVRVIGI
+904 RKSLGDVRVIGI

-928 RNTIVYGRYGIMT
+928 RNTIVYGRYGIMA
-941 ELTPTVLADIAGKL
+941 ELNPAVLTDIAAKL
-955 AKIPENEN
+955 EGIPKGQN

-987 LLWLGEDDRNV
+987 LLWLGGDDRNV

-1052 FSDLYH
+1052 FPDLYH

-1068 SGGVFVVAPEEY
+1068 SGGVFVVAPEKY

-1116 TDMRYMVIHSLR
+1116 TDLRYMVIHSLR
-1128 NMDGGQD
+1128 NMDDGRKF
-1135 VIELGVN
+1135 IELGVD
-1142 WRSRDI
+1142 WRHDET
-1148 GDVQNVGI
+1148 GGAVQNVGI
-1156 TPEVLN
+1156 PDEVLRQ
-1162 EMAAAEKPVVLYGV
+1162 MAAANKSVVLYGA

-1187 ISDMAAKL
+1187 VSDMAAKL
-1195 TAMNQGKSENLA
+1195 AAMNQGKSENLA

-1230 RAYLGDTHYVLPEN
+1230 RAYLGDTHYVLPEK

-1275 LVEQKN
+1275 LVEQGNVVSYKN
-1281 DISYTDERDQSGNNS
+1281 EKNQSGNNS
-1296 WRVYEFTANHDG
+1296 WRVYEFAANHDG

-1314 VDYSVKQNWPW
+1314 VDYSVKQSWPW
-1325 YGVPLPRWHPS
+1325 WGVPTPTWHPS
-1336 DEAIKPTQ
+1336 DKAIKPTQ

-1364 FPVLDLDIHFTFP
+1364 FPVLDEDIHFIFP
-1377 VELKEWKEGCG
+1377 VELKEWEEGCG

-1396 QEPAAGRVTIKVN
+1396 EKPAAGRVTIKVN

-1414 RWEKAVRN
+1414 RWERAVRN

-1496 EGENWWVIL
+1496 EGENWGIIL
-1505 VMSDG
+1505 VMNNEE
-1510 KTSIANAAAKYAL
+1510 TSIANAAAKYAL

-1538 ADNGVPADKE
+1538 ADNGVPAAKE
-1548 RIHVTGLHSDWTAIV
+1548 RIRVTDLHGDWTAIV
-1563 PTDGSVFLRTIAG
+1563 PTDGSVFLRTVAG
-1576 KNYDSAGTDNQ
+1576 KDLDSAGTYDQ

-1601 TLKEWTSTHEY
+1601 TLKYWTSTHEY
-1612 EPGATNS
+1612 EPGATNA

-1702 AVDAHKIKD
+1702 AVDTRKIKD
-1711 IAQLETKLTV
+1711 VAQLRAGMTL
-1721 PAPAGAVAY
+1721 PAPEGAVAY
-1730 TAYFFGGDTNP
+1730 KCYTFGGNGNP
-1741 TNWVGEMTKAKQAMD
+1741 ANAIGEMDKAKEVLAKAD
-1756 EATPISIEKEG
+1756 PALISEAG
-1767 LPSIALIQLRE
+1767 LPSVDLIWLRDVK
-1778 IPLENGIT
+1778 LENGIT
-1786 VYYAGTQMYDC
+1786 VYYAGAQMYDSTI
-1797 RVIRW
+1797 VQW

-1814 IYGRNGDLSTAVD
+1814 IYGRNGALSTAVD

-1852 DITPQTKMDNQLF
+1852 DITPQTKMDNQMF
-1865 LLLRVSEGTEIG
+1865 LLLRVGEGTEIG

-1930 GIKFVTH
+1930 GIRFVTKS
-1937 GFSPFLINA
+1937 FSPFLINA

-1955 GGETGGTGTGG
+1955 GGETGGGTGTGG
-1966 GSTGGGSTGGSTG
+1966 GSTGGGS
-1979 GGLSSGWSGPQ
+1979 SSGWSGPQ

-2013 TFKSSASFASFR
+2013 TFKSSASFASFQ

-2094 ALYAVLALS
+2094 ALYAVLALG

>member
-31 QEQEM
+31 QGQEM

-42 ENSHAFTWGE
+42 ESSHAFTWGE

-111 AMKNTWESLSDNAAR
+111 AMKNTWESLSDNAAQ

-156 LAQTFLNTNIKGI
+156 LAQTFLNTNTKGI
-169 DGGSATLVPATNVD
+169 DGGSATLVPATNVY
-183 DLMNAWYDADPS
+183 DLMNAWYEADPS

-222 LHRTLNNNQGGD
+222 LHRTLNNNQGGGSGGD

-245 EFEELKAQLKNAGF
+245 EFEELKARLKDAGF
-259 TAPQRA
+259 KAPEPGKVQ
-265 EITFPEGLEQG
+265 ITFPEGLVRG
-276 VDYDYTFQGTDLRI
+276 VDYEYTLQDTDLRI
-290 VLKKKANDG
+290 ILKKKANDG
-299 ANWLKAVRCLDDNSI
+299 KNWLEAVRRLDDNSI

-341 YIMGLTQVNSKQFSG
+341 YIMGLKEVNSKQFSG
-356 NGEAPRTSGGTSIA
+356 NGRTSGGASIA

-397 DENHNVTRREMVNIY
+397 DANRNVTRKEMVNIY

-429 SAISAERLANLITL
+429 LAISAERLANLITL
-443 DSEMEGKWN
+443 DSKMEGKWN

-458 KILLVAKETLENGN
+458 KILLVAREGALNEVSGNLTLGW
-472 CNIGELDWT
+472 LDWT
-481 KLAAP
+481 KLTAP
-486 EGGYTWQ
+486 ESGYTWQ
-493 GWKDKTGSGSSSS
+493 GWKDKTGSGSGSS
-506 QDAITFGCWVQNGH
+506 QDAITFGCWVQNGY

-536 RELVEE
+536 RTLVEE

-547 TSSGKPYYARVT
+547 TSSGKPYYAGVT

-573 DADKLRD
+573 DANELRD
-580 AGIHFTYDKDLGY
+580 AGIHFTYDKELGY
-593 FHAYYD
+593 FHASYE
-599 KDRMPDY
+599 KGRMPDY
-606 DALVGTIITLMP
+606 DALVGTLITLTP
-618 PEGAVTFRRVHEDGN
+618 PEGAVRFRRVNEDGN
-633 GDPRCDNEDMTQR
+633 GDPRCGDADMTRR
-646 TQGMLENEK
+646 TQGMLENEAAFSVDDK
-655 LFRVEDGSEEA
+655 SGEA
-666 VRARSIPL
+666 LWARSIPL
-674 VETQEFGLDGIRV
+674 VGTQEFGLDGIRV

-696 SVTVAWYDENGN
+696 SITVAWYDKDNK

-723 QRTRLKGVADVEG
+723 QRTRLKGVADVAG
-736 ITDKNERGE
+736 ITDKNPESGE

-758 LICDRYSQTGDG
+758 LICDRYPQTGDG

-784 KDGEKT
+784 KDGDKT
-790 IYIPYGYFGLRYEDI
+790 IYIPYGYFGLCYEDI
-805 QDNLNEQPEIIVHH
+805 KDNLNEQPEIIVHH

-830 KGRYT
+830 EGRYT

-854 GNQGGEQGDFED
+854 GNQGKHSGVMLSNGPGRGILFSSGMEDGWLRYDEGWGVQGEHVGPNGSIPAFRLGTDHQWFLLALENTGSGTQPTLTFTKPDFCEND
-866 AGDNVT
+866 VEIKYLGTSAGDSFHVFEVDFRGQIDQACKVGGHINYGNNSGSDIELIFEL
-872 RYHLE
+872 RY
-877 DEGRVCIIEGVNT
+877 D
-890 SIRQDIPVELGIDW
+890 
-904 RRSLGDVRVIGI
+904 
-916 PVEIVRALAQAG
+916 
-928 RNTIVYGRYGIMT
+928 
-941 ELTPTVLADIAGKL
+941 
-955 AKIPENEN
+955 
-963 NLLWIR
+963 
-969 ADYRNCD
+969 
-976 AEQGNAYAFRC
+976 
-987 LLWLGEDDRNV
+987 
-998 YVTPEGSV
+998 
-1006 LRIGIDNSERLAADG
+1006 
-1021 TKFVVYTPNQDD
+1021 
-1033 KLTTDNGLTVDY
+1033 
-1045 FKRTKAE
+1045 
-1052 FSDLYH
+1052 
-1058 DYEQFMVNTR
+1058 
-1068 SGGVFVVAPEEY
+1068 
-1080 KLQMEWPWPGLN
+1080 
-1092 GDNDGGDNIG
+1092 DNIG
-1102 EFQCWT
+1102 NYDRWT
-1108 DGKDWNGE
+1108 DGTDWDGE
-1116 TDMRYMVIHSLR
+1116 TPLQYMVIQSLR
-1128 NMDGGQD
+1128 NMYDD
-1135 VIELGVN
+1135 WDFIELGVN
-1142 WRSRDI
+1142 WRSREI

-1162 EMAAAEKPVVLYGV
+1162 EMAEANKPVVLYGA

-1187 ISDMAAKL
+1187 VSDMAAKL
-1195 TAMNQGKSENLA
+1195 TAMNDGKSENPA
-1207 LLWLKVEYCN
+1207 LLWLKVEYWN

-1281 DISYTDERDQSGNNS
+1281 DISYTDERGQSSDDS
-1296 WRVYEFTANHDG
+1296 WRVYEFAANHDG

-1314 VDYSVKQNWPW
+1314 VDYHMSQSWPW
-1325 YGVPLPRWHPS
+1325 WGVPTPPWHPS
-1336 DEAIKPTQ
+1336 DKAIKPTQ

-1377 VELKEWKEGCG
+1377 VELKAWKEGCG

-1422 SNDGALSDGVFFGY
+1422 SNNGALSDGVFFGY

-1449 GFDWYGG
+1449 GFDWYG

-1496 EGENWWVIL
+1496 EGENWGIIL
-1505 VMSDG
+1505 VMNNEE
-1510 KTSIANAAAKYAL
+1510 TSIANAAVKYAL

-1601 TLKEWTSTHEY
+1601 TLKYWTSTHEY
-1612 EPGATNS
+1612 EPGATNA

-1630 KFLWGKDG
+1630 KFLWGKAG

-1661 EGNVKVKIP
+1661 EGNIKVKKP

-1680 QRVLEDNGITVT
+1680 KQVLEDNGISVK
-1692 YDESNGYFVT
+1692 YDEALGYFVT
-1702 AVDAHKIKD
+1702 AVDTRKIKD
-1711 IAQLETKLTV
+1711 VAQLRAGMTL
-1721 PAPAGAVAY
+1721 PAPEGAVAY
-1730 TAYFFGGDTNP
+1730 KCYTFGGNGNP
-1741 TNWVGEMTKAKQAMD
+1741 ANAIGEMDKAKEVLAKAD
-1756 EATPISIEKEG
+1756 PALISEAG
-1767 LPSIALIQLRE
+1767 LPSVDLIWLRDVK
-1778 IPLENGIT
+1778 LENGIT
-1786 VYYAGTQMYDC
+1786 VYYAGAQMYDSTI
-1797 RVIRW
+1797 VQW

-1814 IYGRNGDLSTAVD
+1814 IYGRNGALSTAVD

-1865 LLLRVSEGTEIG
+1865 LLLRVGEGTAIG

-1930 GIKFVTH
+1930 GIRFVTKS
-1937 GFSPFLINA
+1937 FSPFLINA

-1955 GGETGGTGTGG
+1955 GGETGGGTG
-1966 GSTGGGSTGGSTG
+1966 TGGGSTGGSTG
-1979 GGLSSGWSGPQ
+1979 GGSSSGWSGPQ

-2094 ALYAVLALS
+2094 ALYAVLALG

>member
-52 ATYEWRFGALNSPA
+52 ATYEWRFSALNSPA

-111 AMKNTWESLSDNAAR
+111 AMKNTWESLSDNAAQ

-183 DLMNAWYDADPS
+183 DLMNAWYDAGPS

-245 EFEELKAQLKNAGF
+245 EFEKLKAQLKDAGF

-299 ANWLKAVRCLDDNSI
+299 ANWLEAVRRLDDNSI

-356 NGEAPRTSGGTSIA
+356 NGEAPRTSGGASIA

-397 DENHNVTRREMVNIY
+397 DKNHNVTRREMVNIY

-423 DTYQQV
+423 DTYQQA

-443 DSEMEGKWN
+443 DSEMKGKWN

-458 KILLVAKETLENGN
+458 KILLVAKETLENGD
-472 CNIGELDWT
+472 CNIGELDWR

-486 EGGYTWQ
+486 ESGYTLE
-493 GWKDKTGSGSSSS
+493 GWKRTDGNGSEGNGKI
-506 QDAITFGCWVQNGH
+506 AMPVGCWVQNGY

-530 WKDADG
+530 WKHADG

-580 AGIHFTYDKDLGY
+580 AGIHFTYDKDPGY

-606 DALVGTIITLMP
+606 DALVGTLITLMP

-655 LFRVEDGSEEA
+655 PFRVEDGSEEA

-696 SVTVAWYDENGN
+696 SVTVAWYDETGN

-723 QRTRLKGVADVEG
+723 QRTRLKGVAGVEG
-736 ITDKNERGE
+736 ITDKDECGE

-758 LICDRYSQTGDG
+758 LICDRYPQAGNN

-805 QDNLNEQPEIIVHH
+805 EGNLDEQPEIIVHH
-819 YNADR
+819 YNANR
-824 SGYKEL
+824 SRYDEL

-854 GNQGGEQGDFED
+854 GSQGGEHSGVMLSNGPGRGMMISSGMED
-866 AGDNVT
+866 GWLF
-872 RYHLE
+872 Y
-877 DEGRVCIIEGVNT
+877 DEGWGVQGEFVGPNH
-890 SIRQDIPVELGIDW
+890 IPAFRLGMDNQW
-904 RRSLGDVRVIGI
+904 FLL
-916 PVEIVRALAQAG
+916 AL
-928 RNTIVYGRYGIMT
+928 
-941 ELTPTVLADIAGKL
+941 
-955 AKIPENEN
+955 EN
-963 NLLWIR
+963 NGSTTPPKLVFNRPEFCGNDVQIEYLGLSAAESYHVYAVDFAWQIDQECTVHGNI
-969 ADYRNCD
+969 DY
-976 AEQGNAYAFRC
+976 GN
-987 LLWLGEDDRNV
+987 
-998 YVTPEGSV
+998 GS
-1006 LRIGIDNSERLAADG
+1006 RSDIDLIFEPR
-1021 TKFVVYTPNQDD
+1021 Y
-1033 KLTTDNGLTVDY
+1033 
-1045 FKRTKAE
+1045 
-1052 FSDLYH
+1052 
-1058 DYEQFMVNTR
+1058 
-1068 SGGVFVVAPEEY
+1068 
-1080 KLQMEWPWPGLN
+1080 
-1092 GDNDGGDNIG
+1092 GDNIG
-1102 EFQCWT
+1102 EFECRT
-1108 DGKDWNGE
+1108 DGKDWDGE
-1116 TDMRYMVIHSLR
+1116 TDLRYMVIKSLC
-1128 NMDGGQD
+1128 NMNDD
-1135 VIELGVN
+1135 RKFIELGVD
-1142 WRSRDI
+1142 WRHDEI
-1148 GDVQNVGI
+1148 GGAVQNVGI

-1162 EMAAAEKPVVLYGV
+1162 EMAEANKTVVLYGA

-1187 ISDMAAKL
+1187 VSDMAAKL
-1195 TAMNQGKSENLA
+1195 TAMNQGKSENPA
-1207 LLWLKVEYCN
+1207 LLWLKVEYWN

-1244 LNYTFRLDGQ
+1244 LNYMFRLDGQ

-1281 DISYTDERDQSGNNS
+1281 DISYTDERGQSSDDG
-1296 WRVYEFTANHDG
+1296 WRVYEFAANHDG

-1314 VDYSVKQNWPW
+1314 KVYDVKQNWPW

-1364 FPVLDLDIHFTFP
+1364 FPVLDEDIHFTFP
-1377 VELKEWKEGCG
+1377 IELKEWEEGCG
-1388 NDWDYRLI
+1388 DDWDYRLI

-1414 RWEKAVRN
+1414 RWERAVRN

-1441 TNEKPMDY
+1441 TYKKPMDY

-1456 GVEQITS
+1456 SAEDMRPTYE
-1463 SFSLSENFEHTNALH
+1463 LTENYCHSNAIH
-1478 LAALNQKTAN
+1478 LAALNQQTAN

-1496 EGENWWVIL
+1496 AGERWQIIL
-1505 VMSDG
+1505 IMDDHG
-1510 KTSIANAAAKYAL
+1510 TDIAGAAVKYAF
-1523 QLKIEATEDVSIIVG
+1523 QLKIEATEDVSIIMG
-1538 ADNGVPADKE
+1538 ADNGVPAAKE
-1548 RIHVTGLHSDWTAIV
+1548 RIHVTGLHDDWTAIV
-1563 PTDGSVFLRTIAG
+1563 STDGSVFLRAKEG

-1601 TLKEWTSTHEY
+1601 TLKYWTSTHER
-1612 EPGATNS
+1612 GAGTTNS
-1619 APLQK
+1619 VPLQK
-1624 DRFQTV
+1624 DYFQTV

-1680 QRVLEDNGITVT
+1680 QQVLEDNGVTVT

-1702 AVDAHKIKD
+1702 AVDAHEIKD

-1730 TAYFFGGDTNP
+1730 KYYTFGGNGNP
-1741 TNWVGEMTKAKQAMD
+1741 ANAIGEMDKARNAMD
-1756 EATPISIEKEG
+1756 ATTPISIEEKG
-1767 LPSIALIQLRE
+1767 LPSVELIQLRE
-1778 IPLENGIT
+1778 VELENGMK
-1786 VYYAGTQMYDC
+1786 VYYAGSQMYNC
-1797 RVIRW
+1797 MIVRW
-1802 LDKDGKILEYSC
+1802 LDEGGNILEYSC
-1814 IYGRNGDLSTAVD
+1814 IYGRNGNLSTAVD
-1827 TKTVAQ
+1827 TNTVTQ

-1841 PTLVGAGELYC
+1841 PTLVGEGELYC
-1852 DITPQTKMDNQLF
+1852 DITPQTKMDNQMF
-1865 LLLRVSEGTEIG
+1865 LLLRVGEGTEIG
-1877 PDGVAIYLPY
+1877 PDGVVIYLPY

-1900 AALGIKPV
+1900 AAQGVKPV

-1930 GIKFVTH
+1930 GIRFVTKS
-1937 GFSPFLINA
+1937 FSPFLINA

-1955 GGETGGTGTGG
+1955 GGSTGG
-1966 GSTGGGSTGGSTG
+1966 GSTGGGS
-1979 GGLSSGWSGPQ
+1979 SSGWSGPQ

-2013 TFKSSASFASFR
+2013 TFKSSASFASFQ

-2088 TGDMGV
+2088 TGDMGA
-2094 ALYAVLALS
+2094 ALYAVLALG

>member
-42 ENSHAFTWGE
+42 ESSHAFTWGE

-111 AMKNTWESLSDNAAR
+111 AMKNTWESLSDNAAQ

-156 LAQTFLNTNIKGI
+156 RAQTFLNTNTKGI

-183 DLMNAWYDADPS
+183 GLMNAWYEADPS

-222 LHRTLNNNQGGD
+222 LHRTLNNNQGGGSGGD

-245 EFEELKAQLKNAGF
+245 EFEELKARLKDAGF

-276 VDYDYTFQGTDLRI
+276 VDYDYTFEGTDLRI
-290 VLKKKANDG
+290 VLKKKANYG
-299 ANWLKAVRCLDDNSI
+299 ANWLEAVNRLDDNSI

-341 YIMGLTQVNSKQFSG
+341 YIMGLSKVNSKQFSG
-356 NGEAPRTSGGTSIA
+356 NGRTSGGASIA

-397 DENHNVTRREMVNIY
+397 DANHNVTRKEMVNIY

-423 DTYQQV
+423 DTYQQA
-429 SAISAERLANLITL
+429 SAISAERLEKLITL
-443 DSEMEGKWN
+443 NTGMEDQWT

-458 KILLVAKETLENGN
+458 KILLVAREGALNEVSGNLTLGW
-472 CNIGELDWT
+472 LDWT
-481 KLAAP
+481 KLTPP

-506 QDAITFGCWVQNGH
+506 QDAITFGCWVQNGY
-520 CNNNMIFQVT
+520 CSNNMIFQVT
-530 WKDADG
+530 WKDKTTG
-536 RELVEE
+536 RTLVEE

-573 DADKLRD
+573 DANKLRD

-606 DALVGTIITLMP
+606 DALVGTLITLMP
-618 PEGAVTFRRVHEDGN
+618 PEGAVKFRRVHEDGN

-696 SVTVAWYDENGN
+696 SVTVAWYDENNN

-723 QRTRLKGVADVEG
+723 QRTRLKGVADVDG

-805 QDNLNEQPEIIVHH
+805 KDNLNEQPEIIVHH

-824 SGYKEL
+824 SRYDEL

-854 GNQGGEQGDFED
+854 GNQGKHVGVML
-866 AGDNVT
+866 DNGPG
-872 RYHLE
+872 RGILFSSGMDREGWLCY
-877 DEGRVCIIEGVNT
+877 DEGWGVQGEHVGPNGSIPAFRLGTDHQWFLLALENNGSGTQPTLTFNT
-890 SIRQDIPVELGIDW
+890 PKFCEND
-904 RRSLGDVRVIGI
+904 
-916 PVEIVRALAQAG
+916 VEIKYLGLSAGESFHVFEVDFRGQIDRACNVG
-928 RNTIVYGRYGIMT
+928 GHINYGNNSGSDIELIFEQRY
-941 ELTPTVLADIAGKL
+941 
-955 AKIPENEN
+955 
-963 NLLWIR
+963 
-969 ADYRNCD
+969 
-976 AEQGNAYAFRC
+976 
-987 LLWLGEDDRNV
+987 
-998 YVTPEGSV
+998 
-1006 LRIGIDNSERLAADG
+1006 
-1021 TKFVVYTPNQDD
+1021 
-1033 KLTTDNGLTVDY
+1033 
-1045 FKRTKAE
+1045 
-1052 FSDLYH
+1052 
-1058 DYEQFMVNTR
+1058 
-1068 SGGVFVVAPEEY
+1068 
-1080 KLQMEWPWPGLN
+1080 
-1092 GDNDGGDNIG
+1092 GDNIG
-1102 EFQCWT
+1102 EFECWT
-1108 DGKDWNGE
+1108 DGKDWDDR

-1128 NMDGGQD
+1128 N
-1135 VIELGVN
+1135 VNSNSKSIELGVN
-1142 WRSRDI
+1142 WRSREI

-1182 IPAAA
+1182 IPAEAV
-1187 ISDMAAKL
+1187 SDMAAKL
-1195 TAMNQGKSENLA
+1195 TAMNQGKSENPA

-1269 DEVGTA
+1269 DEIGTA

-1281 DISYTDERDQSGNNS
+1281 DISYTDERGQSSDDS
-1296 WRVYEFTANHDG
+1296 WRVYEFAANHDG

-1364 FPVLDLDIHFTFP
+1364 FPVLDEDIHFTFP
-1377 VELKEWKEGCG
+1377 VELKEWEEGCG
-1388 NDWDYRLI
+1388 DDWDYRLI

-1414 RWEKAVRN
+1414 RWERAVRN

-1496 EGENWWVIL
+1496 EGENWGIIL
-1505 VMSDG
+1505 VMNNEE
-1510 KTSIANAAAKYAL
+1510 TSIANAAAKYAL

-1661 EGNVKVKIP
+1661 EGNIKVKKP

-1680 QRVLEDNGITVT
+1680 RQVLEDNGISVK
-1692 YDESNGYFVT
+1692 YDEALGYFVT
-1702 AVDAHKIKD
+1702 AVDTRKIKD
-1711 IAQLETKLTV
+1711 VAQLRAGMTL
-1721 PAPAGAVAY
+1721 PAPEGAVAY
-1730 TAYFFGGDTNP
+1730 KCYTFGGNGNP
-1741 TNWVGEMTKAKQAMD
+1741 ANAIGEMDKAKEVLAKAD
-1756 EATPISIEKEG
+1756 PALISEAG
-1767 LPSIALIQLRE
+1767 LPSVDLIWLRDVK
-1778 IPLENGIT
+1778 LENGIT
-1786 VYYAGTQMYDC
+1786 VYYAGAQMYDST
-1797 RVIRW
+1797 IIQW
-1802 LDKDGKILEYSC
+1802 LDKDGNILEYSC

-1827 TKTVAQ
+1827 TETVAQ

-1841 PTLVGAGELYC
+1841 PTLVGEGELYC

-1865 LLLRVSEGTEIG
+1865 LLLRVGEGTEIG

-1930 GIKFVTH
+1930 GIRFVTKS
-1937 GFSPFLINA
+1937 FSPFLINA

-1955 GGETGGTGTGG
+1955 GGETGGGTGTGG
-1966 GSTGGGSTGGSTG
+1966 GSTGGGSTGGGSTG
-1979 GGLSSGWSGPQ
+1979 GGSTGGGSSSGWSGPQ

-2094 ALYAVLALS
+2094 ALYAVLALG

-2114 RREK
+2114 RRGK

>member
-42 ENSHAFTWGE
+42 ESSHAFTWGE

-156 LAQTFLNTNIKGI
+156 RAQTFLNTNIKDI

-183 DLMNAWYDADPS
+183 DLMNAWYEAGPS

-222 LHRTLNNNQGGD
+222 LHRTLNNNQGGGSGGD

-245 EFEELKAQLKNAGF
+245 EFEELKARLKDAGF

-265 EITFPEGLEQG
+265 EITFPEGLKRG
-276 VDYDYTFQGTDLRI
+276 VDYDYTFEGTDLRI

-299 ANWLKAVRCLDDNSI
+299 ANWLEAVRRLDDNSI
-314 GLTVRIDIYGQ
+314 GLNVRIDIYGE

-330 AETLNGNGGYE
+330 AETINGNGGFE
-341 YIMGLTQVNSKQFSG
+341 YIMRLNKVNSKQFSG
-356 NGEAPRTSGGTSIA
+356 NGEAPWTSGGASIA

-385 DMNHHSFCVVWG
+385 DMNHQSFCVVWG
-397 DENHNVTRREMVNIY
+397 DANHNVTRKEMVNIY

-429 SAISAERLANLITL
+429 SAISAERLKNLITL

-486 EGGYTWQ
+486 ESGYTLE
-493 GWKDKTGSGSSSS
+493 GWKRTNGGGSEGNG
-506 QDAITFGCWVQNGH
+506 QVAMPVGCWVQNGY

-547 TSSGKPYYARVT
+547 TSSGKPYYAGVT

-567 IDNLGL
+567 IGDLGL
-573 DADKLRD
+573 DAGKLRD
-580 AGIHFTYDKDLGY
+580 AGIHFTYDKELGY
-593 FHAYYD
+593 FHASYE
-599 KDRMPDY
+599 KGRMPDY
-606 DALVGTIITLMP
+606 DALVGTLITLTP
-618 PEGAVTFRRVHEDGN
+618 PEGAVTFRRVNEDGN
-633 GDPRCDNEDMTQR
+633 GDPRCGDADMTRR
-646 TQGMLENEK
+646 TQGMLENEAAFSVDDK
-655 LFRVEDGSEEA
+655 SEKA
-666 VRARSIPL
+666 LRARSIPL
-674 VETQEFGLDGIRV
+674 VGTQEFGLDGIRV

-696 SVTVAWYDENGN
+696 SITVAWYDENNN

-723 QRTRLKGVADVEG
+723 QRTRLEGVADVDG

-854 GNQGGEQGDFED
+854 GNQGKHSGVMLSNGPGRGILFSSGMED
-866 AGDNVT
+866 GWL
-872 RYHLE
+872 RY
-877 DEGRVCIIEGVNT
+877 DEGWGVQGEHVGPNGSIPAFRLGTDRQWFLLALENT
-890 SIRQDIPVELGIDW
+890 GSGKQPTLTFDRPDFCENNVEIKYLGLSAGESFHVFEVDFRGQIDRACNVGGHINYGNGNESDVELIF
-904 RRSLGDVRVIGI
+904 
-916 PVEIVRALAQAG
+916 EQ
-928 RNTIVYGRYGIMT
+928 RY
-941 ELTPTVLADIAGKL
+941 
-955 AKIPENEN
+955 
-963 NLLWIR
+963 
-969 ADYRNCD
+969 
-976 AEQGNAYAFRC
+976 
-987 LLWLGEDDRNV
+987 
-998 YVTPEGSV
+998 
-1006 LRIGIDNSERLAADG
+1006 
-1021 TKFVVYTPNQDD
+1021 
-1033 KLTTDNGLTVDY
+1033 
-1045 FKRTKAE
+1045 
-1052 FSDLYH
+1052 
-1058 DYEQFMVNTR
+1058 
-1068 SGGVFVVAPEEY
+1068 
-1080 KLQMEWPWPGLN
+1080 
-1092 GDNDGGDNIG
+1092 GDNIG

-1108 DGKDWNGE
+1108 DGKDWDDR

-1142 WRSRDI
+1142 WRSREI
-1148 GDVQNVGI
+1148 GAVQNVGI

-1162 EMAAAEKPVVLYGV
+1162 EMAKANKPVVLYGA

-1187 ISDMAAKL
+1187 VSDMAAKL
-1195 TAMNQGKSENLA
+1195 TAMNQGKSENPA

-1230 RAYLGDTHYVLPEN
+1230 RAYLGEMHYELPAN
-1244 LNYTFRLDGQ
+1244 LEYAFRLDGQ
-1254 VNNYKAFTLYCPEDQ
+1254 VNDYTKFMLYCPVDQ
-1269 DEVGTA
+1269 NEVGTA
-1275 LVEQKN
+1275 LVEQENVVSYKN
-1281 DISYTDERDQSGNNS
+1281 EKNQSGNNS
-1296 WRVYEFTANHDG
+1296 WRVYEFAANHDG

-1325 YGVPLPRWHPS
+1325 YGVPLPPWHPS
-1336 DEAIKPTQ
+1336 GDAIKPTQ

-1352 YDNDAFGENGFK
+1352 YDDPKYGENGENGFK

-1396 QEPAAGRVTIKVN
+1396 EEPSAGRITIKVN
-1409 LGSRD
+1409 MGSRD

-1422 SNDGALSDGVFFGY
+1422 SNDSALSDGVFFRY

-1441 TNEKPMDY
+1441 NYQKPMNY

-1456 GVEQITS
+1456 SAEDMSHTYE
-1463 SFSLSENFEHTNALH
+1463 LTENYYHSNGIH
-1478 LAALNQKTAN
+1478 LAALNQQTAN

-1496 EGENWWVIL
+1496 AGERWQIIL
-1505 VMSDG
+1505 IMDDHG
-1510 KTSIANAAAKYAL
+1510 TNIAGAAVKYAL
-1523 QLKIEATEDVSIIVG
+1523 QLKIEATEDASIIMG
-1538 ADNGVPADKE
+1538 ADNGVPAAKE
-1548 RIHVTGLHSDWTAIV
+1548 RIHVTDLHDDWTAIV
-1563 PTDGSVFLRTIAG
+1563 PTDGSVFLRAKEG
-1576 KNYDSAGTDNQ
+1576 ENYDSAGTDNQ

-1601 TLKEWTSTHEY
+1601 TLKEWTSTHER
-1612 EPGATNS
+1612 EAGTTNS
-1619 APLQK
+1619 VPLQK
-1624 DRFQTV
+1624 DYFQTV
-1630 KFLWGKDG
+1630 KFLWVKAG

-1651 NSREVFFELE
+1651 NNKEVFFDLE

-1670 TEQEILPAAK
+1670 TEQQILPAAK
-1680 QRVLEDNGITVT
+1680 QQVLEDNGITVT

-1702 AVDAHKIKD
+1702 AVDAHEIKD

-1730 TAYFFGGDTNP
+1730 KYYTFGGNGNP
-1741 TNWVGEMTKAKQAMD
+1741 ANAIGEMDKARNAMD
-1756 EATPISIEKEG
+1756 ATTPISIEEKG
-1767 LPSIALIQLRE
+1767 LPSVELIQLRE
-1778 IPLENGIT
+1778 VELENGMK
-1786 VYYAGTQMYDC
+1786 VYYAGSQMYNC
-1797 RVIRW
+1797 MIVRW
-1802 LDKDGKILEYSC
+1802 LDEGGNILEYSC
-1814 IYGRNGDLSTAVD
+1814 IYGRNGNLSTAVD
-1827 TKTVAQ
+1827 TNTVAQ

-1841 PTLVGAGELYC
+1841 PTLVGEGELYC
-1852 DITPQTKMDNQLF
+1852 DITPQTKMDNQMF
-1865 LLLRVSEGTEIG
+1865 LLLRVGEGTEIG

-1930 GIKFVTH
+1930 GIRFVTKS
-1937 GFSPFLINA
+1937 FSPFLINA
-1946 VQTAGGETG
+1946 VQMAGGETG
-1955 GGETGGTGTGG
+1955 GGETGGGTGTGG
-1966 GSTGGGSTGGSTG
+1966 GSTGGGSSGGGSTG
-1979 GGLSSGWSGPQ
+1979 GGSSSGWSGPQ

-2094 ALYAVLALS
+2094 ALYAVLALG

>member
-111 AMKNTWESLSDNAAR
+111 AMKITWESLSDNAAQ

-234 SGNQGGNQGDQ
+234 SGNQGEHSFDA
-245 EFEELKAQLKNAGF
+245 ETKLLVDSGF
-259 TAPQRA
+259 TAPKNVQ
-265 EITFPEGLEQG
+265 ISFPNGLERG
-276 VDYDYTFQGTDLRI
+276 VDYDYTLEGMDLRI
-290 VLKKKANDG
+290 VLRKTNGG
-299 ANWLKAVRCLDDNSI
+299 ANWIKAANSMETGRI
-314 GLTVRIDIYGQ
+314 GLDMQIDVQGEA
-325 SGDEY
+325 GDEY
-330 AETLNGNGGYE
+330 AATVNGNGGFD
-341 YIMGLTQVNSKQFSG
+341 YIMNLEKV
-356 NGEAPRTSGGTSIA
+356 TSREFYWRDGKPCTGGGANIGS
-370 TVNRVDGL
+370 VNRVDGL
-378 LTIVPMA
+378 LTVVATA
-385 DMNHHSFCVVWG
+385 DMNHHRFCVVWG
-397 DENHNVTRREMVNIY
+397 DQNGTITHKEMVNIY
-412 ITMEDGPFAVN
+412 ITMENGPFAVN
-423 DTYQQV
+423 AAYQQA
-429 SAISAERLANLITL
+429 SAIPAERLSSLVKL
-443 DSEMEGKWN
+443 DEAMAEKWT
-452 VSYENG
+452 VSCENG
-458 KILLVAKETLENGN
+458 KILLVAKETLENGD

-481 KLAAP
+481 KLTAP
-486 EGGYTWQ
+486 ESGYTLE
-493 GWKDKTGSGSSSS
+493 GWKRTDGNGSEGNGKI
-506 QDAITFGCWVQNGH
+506 AMPVGCWVQNGH

-573 DADKLRD
+573 DADKLRG

-599 KDRMPDY
+599 KDRLPDY
-606 DALVGTIITLMP
+606 DALVGTRITLTP

-655 LFRVEDGSEEA
+655 PFRVEDGSEEA
-666 VRARSIPL
+666 VQARSIQL
-674 VETQEFGLDGIRV
+674 VQVQEIRVDGIRV
-687 CMSRTRNYR
+687 CVSRTKNYR
-696 SVTVAWYDENGN
+696 SVTVAWYDENDE

-723 QRTRLKGVADVEG
+723 QRTRLKGVANVEG
-736 ITDKNERGE
+736 ITDKNECGE

-758 LICDRYSQTGDG
+758 LICDRYPQAGNN

-805 QDNLNEQPEIIVHH
+805 EGNLNEQPEIIVHH

-824 SGYKEL
+824 SDYEEL

-854 GNQGGEQGDFED
+854 GSQGGEHSGVMLSNGPGRGMMISSGMED
-866 AGDNVT
+866 GWLF
-872 RYHLE
+872 Y
-877 DEGRVCIIEGVNT
+877 DEGWGVQGEFVGPNH
-890 SIRQDIPVELGIDW
+890 IPAFRLGMDHQW
-904 RRSLGDVRVIGI
+904 FLL
-916 PVEIVRALAQAG
+916 AL
-928 RNTIVYGRYGIMT
+928 
-941 ELTPTVLADIAGKL
+941 
-955 AKIPENEN
+955 EN
-963 NLLWIR
+963 NGSTTPPKLVFNRPEFCGNDVQIEYLGLSAAESYHVYAVDFAWQIDQECTVHGNI
-969 ADYRNCD
+969 DY
-976 AEQGNAYAFRC
+976 GN
-987 LLWLGEDDRNV
+987 
-998 YVTPEGSV
+998 GS
-1006 LRIGIDNSERLAADG
+1006 RSDIDLIFEPR
-1021 TKFVVYTPNQDD
+1021 Y
-1033 KLTTDNGLTVDY
+1033 
-1045 FKRTKAE
+1045 
-1052 FSDLYH
+1052 
-1058 DYEQFMVNTR
+1058 
-1068 SGGVFVVAPEEY
+1068 
-1080 KLQMEWPWPGLN
+1080 
-1092 GDNDGGDNIG
+1092 GDNIG
-1102 EFQCWT
+1102 EFQCRT

-1116 TDMRYMVIHSLR
+1116 TDLRYMVIHSLR
-1128 NMDGGQD
+1128 NMGGGQD
-1135 VIELGVN
+1135 AIELGVN
-1142 WRSRDI
+1142 WRSREI

-1156 TPEVLN
+1156 TPGVLN
-1162 EMAAAEKPVVLYGV
+1162 EMAAAEKSVVLYGA

-1187 ISDMAAKL
+1187 VSDMAAKL
-1195 TAMNQGKSENLA
+1195 TAMNQGKSENPA

-1230 RAYLGDTHYVLPEN
+1230 RAYLGDTHYVLPKN

-1254 VNNYKAFTLYCPEDQ
+1254 VNNYEAFTLYCPVDQ
-1269 DEVGTA
+1269 NEVGTA
-1275 LVEQKN
+1275 LVEQEN
-1281 DISYTDERDQSGNNS
+1281 DISYTDERGQSSDDS
-1296 WRVYEFTANHDG
+1296 WRVYEFAANHDG

-1314 VDYSVKQNWPW
+1314 KVYDVKQNWPW

-1336 DEAIKPTQ
+1336 DEAIKPTR
-1344 ADAALQAL
+1344 ADETLQAL

-1364 FPVLDLDIHFTFP
+1364 FPVLDEDIHFTFP
-1377 VELKEWKEGCG
+1377 VELKEWEEGCG
-1388 NDWDYRLI
+1388 DDWDYRLI

-1414 RWEKAVRN
+1414 RWERAVRN

-1441 TNEKPMDY
+1441 TYKKPMDY

-1456 GVEQITS
+1456 SAEDMRPTYE
-1463 SFSLSENFEHTNALH
+1463 LTENYCHSNAIH
-1478 LAALNQKTAN
+1478 LASLNQQTAN

-1496 EGENWWVIL
+1496 AGERWQIIL
-1505 VMSDG
+1505 IMDDHG
-1510 KTSIANAAAKYAL
+1510 TNIAGAAVKYAL
-1523 QLKIEATEDVSIIVG
+1523 QLKIEATEDVSIIMG
-1538 ADNGVPADKE
+1538 ADNGVPADNQ
-1548 RIHVTGLHSDWTAIV
+1548 RIHVTGLHSDWTALV
-1563 PTDGSVFLRTIAG
+1563 PADGSVFLRTIAG

-1601 TLKEWTSTHEY
+1601 TLKEWTSTHER
-1612 EPGATNS
+1612 GAGTTNS
-1619 APLQK
+1619 VPLQK
-1624 DRFQTV
+1624 DYFQTV
-1630 KFLWGKDG
+1630 KFLWVKAG

-1651 NSREVFFELE
+1651 NNKEVFFELE

-1670 TEQEILPAAK
+1670 TEQGILPAAK
-1680 QRVLEDNGITVT
+1680 QRVLEDNGVTVT

-1702 AVDAHKIKD
+1702 AVDAHEIKD

-1721 PAPAGAVAY
+1721 PAPRGAVAY
-1730 TAYFFGGDTNP
+1730 KYYTFGGNGNP
-1741 TNWVGEMTKAKQAMD
+1741 ANAIGEMDKARNAMD
-1756 EATPISIEKEG
+1756 ATTPISIEEKG
-1767 LPSIALIQLRE
+1767 LPSVELIQLRE
-1778 IPLENGIT
+1778 VELENGMK
-1786 VYYAGTQMYDC
+1786 VYYAGSQMYNC
-1797 RVIRW
+1797 MVVRW
-1802 LDKDGKILEYSC
+1802 LDEGGNILEYSC
-1814 IYGRNGDLSTAVD
+1814 IYGRNGNLSTAVD
-1827 TKTVAQ
+1827 TNTVTQ

-1841 PTLVGAGELYC
+1841 PTLVGKGELYC
-1852 DITPQTKMDNQLF
+1852 DITPQTKMDNQMF
-1865 LLLRVSEGTEIG
+1865 LLLRVGEGTEIG
-1877 PDGVAIYLPY
+1877 PDGVVIYLPY

-1930 GIKFVTH
+1930 GIRFVTKS
-1937 GFSPFLINA
+1937 FSPFLINA

-1955 GGETGGTGTGG
+1955 GGSTG

-1979 GGLSSGWSGPQ
+1979 GGSSSGWSGPQ

-2094 ALYAVLALS
+2094 ALYAVLALG

>member
-12 VMALSLLPTAAW
+12 VMALSLLPTAVW
-24 AEGNEMA
+24 AEGNG
-31 QEQEM
+31 
-36 TAKEFI
+36 
-42 ENSHAFTWGE
+42 NG
-52 ATYEWRFGALNSPA
+52 L
-66 GRMWHLYAAAE
+66 
-77 SVSNDSLDGWTDCGG
+77 
-92 ESEPLTHLTEGT
+92 
-104 LEYAAAA
+104 
-111 AMKNTWESLSDNAAR
+111 
-126 EVNQA
+126 
-131 EPNLVWLADM
+131 
-141 MALEATAY
+141 
-149 RVNEDVE
+149 
-156 LAQTFLNTNIKGI
+156 TNI
-169 DGGSATLVPATNVD
+169 DVGGRNV
-183 DLMNAWYDADPS
+183 YF
-195 VRAALQKTVHGAMVI
+195 AAGMEQGL
-210 NGEEYTYNFTQM
+210 
-222 LHRTLNNNQGGD
+222 LQGGGD
-234 SGNQGGNQGDQ
+234 VMTDRIGDEKMPVFVCKGAGAGSHCFLAVDRSDFTEAPTLTYHVEGDTDVIELHAVGSEEQDKYVYELIVPEIEKNYVNYLFDLPRADGSKDGFAVIFRNPDEDPGPPPSGGDGGNQGDQ

-259 TAPQRA
+259 TAPK
-265 EITFPEGLEQG
+265 EVDITFPEGLVRG
-276 VDYDYTFQGTDLRI
+276 VDYEYTLEGTDLRI

-299 ANWLKAVRCLDDNSI
+299 KNWLEAVRRLDDNSI

-341 YIMGLTQVNSKQFSG
+341 YIMGLKEVNSKQFSG
-356 NGEAPRTSGGTSIA
+356 NGRTSGGASIA

-385 DMNHHSFCVVWG
+385 DMNHQSFCVVWG
-397 DENHNVTRREMVNIY
+397 DANHNVTRKEMVNIY

-429 SAISAERLANLITL
+429 SAISAERLKNLITL
-443 DSEMEGKWN
+443 DTGMQDKWA
-452 VSYENG
+452 VSHENG
-458 KILLVAKETLENGN
+458 KILLVVREGALNEVSGNLTLGR
-472 CNIGELDWT
+472 LDWT
-481 KLAAP
+481 KLTAP
-486 EGGYTWQ
+486 ESGYAWQ
-493 GWKDKTGSGSSSS
+493 GWKDKTGSGSSLS
-506 QDAITFGCWVQNGH
+506 QDAITFGCWVQNGY

-530 WKDADG
+530 WKDETTG
-536 RELVEE
+536 RTLVEE

-547 TSSGKPYYARVT
+547 TSSGKPYYAGVT
-559 LGGKTAKA
+559 LDGKTAKA
-567 IDNLGL
+567 IGDLGL
-573 DADKLRD
+573 DAGKLRD
-580 AGIHFTYDKDLGY
+580 AGIHFTYDKELGY
-593 FHAYYD
+593 FYASYE
-599 KDRMPDY
+599 KGRMPDY
-606 DALVGTIITLMP
+606 DALVGTLITLTP

-696 SVTVAWYDENGN
+696 SVTVAWYDENNN

-723 QRTRLKGVADVEG
+723 QRTRLKGVADVDG

-805 QDNLNEQPEIIVHH
+805 QGNLDEQPEIIVHH

-824 SGYKEL
+824 SRYEEL

-854 GNQGGEQGDFED
+854 GSQGGEHSGVMLSNGPGRGILFSSGMDRE
-866 AGDNVT
+866 GWLC
-872 RYHLE
+872 Y
-877 DEGRVCIIEGVNT
+877 DEGWGVQGEHVGPNGSIPAFRLGTDHQGFLLALENT
-890 SIRQDIPVELGIDW
+890 GSGKQP
-904 RRSLGDVRVIGI
+904 
-916 PVEIVRALAQAG
+916 AL
-928 RNTIVYGRYGIMT
+928 TFT
-941 ELTPTVLADIAGKL
+941 KPDFC
-955 AKIPENEN
+955 EN
-963 NLLWIR
+963 NAEIKYLGLSAGESFHVFEVDFRGQINR
-969 ADYRNCD
+969 ACNVSGFINYGNSGSDIELIF
-976 AEQGNAYAFRC
+976 EQRY
-987 LLWLGEDDRNV
+987 
-998 YVTPEGSV
+998 
-1006 LRIGIDNSERLAADG
+1006 
-1021 TKFVVYTPNQDD
+1021 
-1033 KLTTDNGLTVDY
+1033 
-1045 FKRTKAE
+1045 
-1052 FSDLYH
+1052 
-1058 DYEQFMVNTR
+1058 
-1068 SGGVFVVAPEEY
+1068 
-1080 KLQMEWPWPGLN
+1080 
-1092 GDNDGGDNIG
+1092 GDNIG
-1102 EFQCWT
+1102 EFECWT
-1108 DGKDWNGE
+1108 DGKDWDDR

-1162 EMAAAEKPVVLYGV
+1162 EMAAAEKPVVLYGA

-1187 ISDMAAKL
+1187 VSDMAAKL
-1195 TAMNQGKSENLA
+1195 TAMNQGKSENPA

-1281 DISYTDERDQSGNNS
+1281 DISYTDERDQSSNDS
-1296 WRVYEFTANHDG
+1296 WRVYEFAANHDG

-1325 YGVPLPRWHPS
+1325 WGVPMPTWHPS
-1336 DEAIKPTQ
+1336 DKAIKPTQ

-1352 YDNDAFGENGFK
+1352 YDNVAFGENGFK
-1364 FPVLDLDIHFTFP
+1364 FPVLDEDIHFIFP
-1377 VELKEWKEGCG
+1377 VELKAWEEGCG
-1388 NDWDYRLI
+1388 DDWDYRLI
-1396 QEPAAGRVTIKVN
+1396 QEPAAGRITIKVN
-1409 LGSRD
+1409 MGSRD

-1422 SNDGALSDGVFFGY
+1422 SNDSALSDGVFFGY

-1441 TNEKPMDY
+1441 TYKKPMDY

-1456 GVEQITS
+1456 GVELIADSYT
-1463 SFSLSENFEHTNALH
+1463 LSENFEHTNALH

-1510 KTSIANAAAKYAL
+1510 KTSIANATVKYAL

-1548 RIHVTGLHSDWTAIV
+1548 RIHVTGLHDDWTASV
-1563 PTDGSVFLRTIAG
+1563 PADGSVFLRTKKGI
-1576 KNYDSAGTDNQ
+1576 DLSSAGTYDQ

-1601 TLKEWTSTHEY
+1601 TLKERISTHY
-1612 EPGATNS
+1612 RPDTTNS
-1619 APLQK
+1619 VPLQK
-1624 DRFQTV
+1624 DYFQTV
-1630 KFLWGKDG
+1630 KFLWVKPG

-1661 EGNVKVKIP
+1661 EGNIKVKKP

-1680 QRVLEDNGITVT
+1680 RQVLEDNGISVK
-1692 YDESNGYFVT
+1692 YDEALGYFVT
-1702 AVDAHKIKD
+1702 AVDTRKIKD
-1711 IAQLETKLTV
+1711 VAQLRAGMTL
-1721 PAPAGAVAY
+1721 PAPEGAVAY
-1730 TAYFFGGDTNP
+1730 KCYTFGGNGNP
-1741 TNWVGEMTKAKQAMD
+1741 ANAIGEMDKAKEVLAKAD
-1756 EATPISIEKEG
+1756 PALISEAG
-1767 LPSIALIQLRE
+1767 LPSVDLIWLRE
-1778 IPLENGIT
+1778 VSLGNGIT
-1786 VYYAGTQMYDC
+1786 VYYAGAQMYDST
-1797 RVIRW
+1797 IIQW
-1802 LDKDGKILEYSC
+1802 LDKDGNILEYSC
-1814 IYGRNGDLSTAVD
+1814 IYGRNGALSTAVD

-1841 PTLVGAGELYC
+1841 PTLVGEGELYC

-1865 LLLRVSEGTEIG
+1865 LLLRVGEGTKIG

-1887 SDFGMTAEQGLAL
+1887 SDFGMTAERGLAL

-1930 GIKFVTH
+1930 GIRFVTKS
-1937 GFSPFLINA
+1937 FSPFLINA

-1955 GGETGGTGTGG
+1955 GGETGGGTGTGG
-1966 GSTGGGSTGGSTG
+1966 GSTGGGSTGGGSTG
-1979 GGLSSGWSGPQ
+1979 GGSTGGGSTGGGSTGGGSSSGWSGPQ

-2088 TGDMGV
+2088 TGDMGA
-2094 ALYAVLALS
+2094 ALYAVLALG
-2103 SIGGM
+2103 SIGSM

>member
-111 AMKNTWESLSDNAAR
+111 AMKDTWESLSDNAAQ

-265 EITFPEGLEQG
+265 EITFPEGLEKG

-290 VLKKKANDG
+290 VLKKKANYG
-299 ANWLKAVRCLDDNSI
+299 ANWLEAVRRLDDNSI

-423 DTYQQV
+423 DTYQQA

-443 DSEMEGKWN
+443 DSKMEGKWN
-452 VSYENG
+452 VSHENG
-458 KILLVAKETLENGN
+458 KILLVAREGALNEVSGNLTLGW
-472 CNIGELDWT
+472 LDWT
-481 KLAAP
+481 KLTPP

-506 QDAITFGCWVQNGH
+506 QDAITFGCWVQNGY

-547 TSSGKPYYARVT
+547 TSSGKPYYAGVT

-573 DADKLRD
+573 DANKLRD

-606 DALVGTIITLMP
+606 DALVGTLITLMP

-696 SVTVAWYDENGN
+696 SVTVAWYDENGS

-723 QRTRLKGVADVEG
+723 QRTRLKGVADVDG

-750 AVGAEGAE
+750 AVGAPDAE
-758 LICDRYSQTGDG
+758 LICDRYPQTGNG

-805 QDNLNEQPEIIVHH
+805 KDNLDEQPEIIVHH

-830 KGRYT
+830 EGRYT

-854 GNQGGEQGDFED
+854 GNQGKHSGVMLSNGPGRGILFSSGMED
-866 AGDNVT
+866 GWL
-872 RYHLE
+872 RY
-877 DEGRVCIIEGVNT
+877 DEGWGVQGEHVGPNGSIPAFRLGTDHQWFLLALENNGSGTQPTLTFNT
-890 SIRQDIPVELGIDW
+890 PKFCEND
-904 RRSLGDVRVIGI
+904 
-916 PVEIVRALAQAG
+916 VEIKYLGLSAGESFHVFEVDFRGQIDQACNVG
-928 RNTIVYGRYGIMT
+928 GHINYGNNSGSDIELIFEQRY
-941 ELTPTVLADIAGKL
+941 
-955 AKIPENEN
+955 
-963 NLLWIR
+963 
-969 ADYRNCD
+969 
-976 AEQGNAYAFRC
+976 
-987 LLWLGEDDRNV
+987 
-998 YVTPEGSV
+998 
-1006 LRIGIDNSERLAADG
+1006 
-1021 TKFVVYTPNQDD
+1021 
-1033 KLTTDNGLTVDY
+1033 
-1045 FKRTKAE
+1045 
-1052 FSDLYH
+1052 
-1058 DYEQFMVNTR
+1058 
-1068 SGGVFVVAPEEY
+1068 
-1080 KLQMEWPWPGLN
+1080 
-1092 GDNDGGDNIG
+1092 GDNIE
-1102 EFQCWT
+1102 EFDEPKT
-1108 DGKDWNGE
+1108 IGTDWNGE
-1116 TDMRYMVIHSLR
+1116 TPLRYMVIRRLR
-1128 NMDGGQD
+1128 N
-1135 VIELGVN
+1135 VNSNSKSIELGVN
-1142 WRSRDI
+1142 WRSREI

-1162 EMAAAEKPVVLYGV
+1162 EMAEANKPVVLYGA

-1187 ISDMAAKL
+1187 VSDMAAKL
-1195 TAMNQGKSENLA
+1195 TAMNQGKSENPA

-1217 CDGPAGNAYAFCV
+1217 CDGPAGNAYALCV

-1281 DISYTDERDQSGNNS
+1281 DISYTDERGQSSDDS
-1296 WRVYEFTANHDG
+1296 WRVYEFAANHDG

-1314 VDYSVKQNWPW
+1314 VDYHMSQSWPW
-1325 YGVPLPRWHPS
+1325 WGVPTPTWHPS
-1336 DEAIKPTQ
+1336 DKAIKPTQ

-1352 YDNDAFGENGFK
+1352 YDDDAFGENGFK

-1377 VELKEWKEGCG
+1377 VELKAWKEGCG

-1396 QEPAAGRVTIKVN
+1396 EEPSAGRITIKVN
-1409 LGSRD
+1409 MGSRD

-1496 EGENWWVIL
+1496 EGENWGIIL
-1505 VMSDG
+1505 VMNNEE
-1510 KTSIANAAAKYAL
+1510 TSIANAAAKYAL

-1548 RIHVTGLHSDWTAIV
+1548 RIHVAGLHGDWTAIV

-1576 KNYDSAGTDNQ
+1576 KNYDSAGTDSQ

-1601 TLKEWTSTHEY
+1601 TLKYWTSTHEY
-1612 EPGATNS
+1612 EPGATNA

-1630 KFLWGKDG
+1630 KFLWGKAG

-1661 EGNVKVKIP
+1661 EGNIKVKKP

-1680 QRVLEDNGITVT
+1680 RQVLEDNGISVK
-1692 YDESNGYFVT
+1692 YDEALGYFVT
-1702 AVDAHKIKD
+1702 AVDTRKIKD
-1711 IAQLETKLTV
+1711 VAQLRAGMTL
-1721 PAPAGAVAY
+1721 PAPEGAVAY
-1730 TAYFFGGDTNP
+1730 KCYTFGGNGNP
-1741 TNWVGEMTKAKQAMD
+1741 ANAIGEMDKAKEVLAKAD
-1756 EATPISIEKEG
+1756 PALISEAG
-1767 LPSIALIQLRE
+1767 LPSVDLIWLRDVK
-1778 IPLENGIT
+1778 LENGIT
-1786 VYYAGTQMYDC
+1786 VYYAGAQMYDSTI
-1797 RVIRW
+1797 VQW
-1802 LDKDGKILEYSC
+1802 LDKDGNILEYSC
-1814 IYGRNGDLSTAVD
+1814 IYGRNGALSTAVE

-1865 LLLRVSEGTEIG
+1865 LLLRVGEGTAIG
-1877 PDGVAIYLPY
+1877 PEGVAIYLPY

-1930 GIKFVTH
+1930 GIRFVTKS
-1937 GFSPFLINA
+1937 FSPFLINA

-1955 GGETGGTGTGG
+1955 GGETGGGTGTGG
-1966 GSTGGGSTGGSTG
+1966 GSTGGGSTGGGS
-1979 GGLSSGWSGPQ
+1979 SSGWSGPQ

-2054 LQTLK
+2054 LKMLAN
-2059 DGKHTVTILSSEGNV
+2059 GKHTVTILSSEGNV

-2094 ALYAVLALS
+2094 ALYAVLALG

>member
-24 AEGNEMA
+24 AEGNG
-31 QEQEM
+31 
-36 TAKEFI
+36 
-42 ENSHAFTWGE
+42 NG
-52 ATYEWRFGALNSPA
+52 L
-66 GRMWHLYAAAE
+66 
-77 SVSNDSLDGWTDCGG
+77 
-92 ESEPLTHLTEGT
+92 
-104 LEYAAAA
+104 
-111 AMKNTWESLSDNAAR
+111 
-126 EVNQA
+126 
-131 EPNLVWLADM
+131 
-141 MALEATAY
+141 
-149 RVNEDVE
+149 
-156 LAQTFLNTNIKGI
+156 TNIDVGGRSVYFAAGMEQGLLQGGGDVMTDKIGTENMPVFVYKGAGAGSHCFLAVDRSDFTEAPTLTYQVEGDTDVI
-169 DGGSATLVPATNVD
+169 ELHAVGSEEQDKYVYELIVPEIEKNYVNYLFDLLRADGGKDRFAVIFRNPD
-183 DLMNAWYDADPS
+183 EDPGPPPS
-195 VRAALQKTVHGAMVI
+195 
-210 NGEEYTYNFTQM
+210 
-222 LHRTLNNNQGGD
+222 GGD
-234 SGNQGGNQGDQ
+234 SGNQGDQ
-245 EFEELKAQLKNAGF
+245 EFEELKAQLKKAGF

-299 ANWLKAVRCLDDNSI
+299 ANWLEAVRRLDDNSI

-429 SAISAERLANLITL
+429 SAIPAKRLANLITL
-443 DSEMEGKWN
+443 DSKMEGKWN
-452 VSYENG
+452 VSHENG
-458 KILLVAKETLENGN
+458 KILLVAREGALNEVSGNLTLGW
-472 CNIGELDWT
+472 LDWT
-481 KLAAP
+481 KLTPP

-506 QDAITFGCWVQNGH
+506 QVAISFGCWVQYGY

-547 TSSGKPYYARVT
+547 TSSGKPYYAGVT

-573 DADKLRD
+573 DANKLRD

-606 DALVGTIITLMP
+606 DALVGTLITLMP

-696 SVTVAWYDENGN
+696 SVTVAWYDENGS

-723 QRTRLKGVADVEG
+723 QRTRLKGVADVDG

-779 LRDSN
+779 LRDSHQDSN
-784 KDGEKT
+784 KT

-805 QDNLNEQPEIIVHH
+805 QGNLDEQPEIIVHH

-824 SGYKEL
+824 SDYEEL

-854 GNQGGEQGDFED
+854 GSQGGEHSGVMLSNGPGRGMMISSGMED
-866 AGDNVT
+866 GWLF
-872 RYHLE
+872 Y
-877 DEGRVCIIEGVNT
+877 DEGWGV
-890 SIRQDIPVELGIDW
+890 QGEFVGPDHIPAFRLGMDNQW
-904 RRSLGDVRVIGI
+904 FLL
-916 PVEIVRALAQAG
+916 AL
-928 RNTIVYGRYGIMT
+928 
-941 ELTPTVLADIAGKL
+941 
-955 AKIPENEN
+955 EN
-963 NLLWIR
+963 NGSTTPPKLVFNRPEFCGNDVQIEYLGLSAAESYHVYAVDFAWQIDQECTVHGNI
-969 ADYRNCD
+969 DY
-976 AEQGNAYAFRC
+976 GN
-987 LLWLGEDDRNV
+987 
-998 YVTPEGSV
+998 GS
-1006 LRIGIDNSERLAADG
+1006 RSDIDLIFEPR
-1021 TKFVVYTPNQDD
+1021 Y
-1033 KLTTDNGLTVDY
+1033 
-1045 FKRTKAE
+1045 
-1052 FSDLYH
+1052 
-1058 DYEQFMVNTR
+1058 
-1068 SGGVFVVAPEEY
+1068 
-1080 KLQMEWPWPGLN
+1080 
-1092 GDNDGGDNIG
+1092 GDNIG
-1102 EFQCWT
+1102 EFQCRT
-1108 DGKDWNGE
+1108 DGKDWDGE
-1116 TDMRYMVIHSLR
+1116 TDLRYMVIKSLC

-1142 WRSRDI
+1142 WRSREI

-1156 TPEVLN
+1156 TPEMLN
-1162 EMAAAEKPVVLYGV
+1162 EMAAAEKPVVLYGA

-1187 ISDMAAKL
+1187 VSDMAAKL
-1195 TAMNQGKSENLA
+1195 TAMNQGKSENPA
-1207 LLWLKVEYCN
+1207 LLWLKVEYWN

-1269 DEVGTA
+1269 DEVSTA

-1281 DISYTDERDQSGNNS
+1281 DISYTDERGQSSDDS
-1296 WRVYEFTANHDG
+1296 WRVYEFAANHDG

-1314 VDYSVKQNWPW
+1314 EVYDVKQNWPW

-1377 VELKEWKEGCG
+1377 VELKEWEEGCG
-1388 NDWDYRLI
+1388 DDWDYRLI

-1414 RWEKAVRN
+1414 RWERAVRN

-1441 TNEKPMDY
+1441 TYKKPMDY

-1456 GVEQITS
+1456 SAEDMRPTYE
-1463 SFSLSENFEHTNALH
+1463 LTENYCHSNAIH
-1478 LAALNQKTAN
+1478 LAALNQQTAN

-1496 EGENWWVIL
+1496 AGERWQIIL
-1505 VMSDG
+1505 IMDDHG
-1510 KTSIANAAAKYAL
+1510 TNIAGAAVKYAL
-1523 QLKIEATEDVSIIVG
+1523 QLKIEATEDVSIIMG
-1538 ADNGVPADKE
+1538 ADNGVPADNQ
-1548 RIHVTGLHSDWTAIV
+1548 RIHVTGLHSDWTALV
-1563 PTDGSVFLRTIAG
+1563 PADGSVFLRAIAG
-1576 KNYDSAGTDNQ
+1576 KNYDSAGTDSQ

-1601 TLKEWTSTHEY
+1601 TLKEWTSTHER
-1612 EPGATNS
+1612 GAGTTNS
-1619 APLQK
+1619 VPLQK
-1624 DRFQTV
+1624 DYFQTV
-1630 KFLWGKDG
+1630 KFLWVKAG

-1661 EGNVKVKIP
+1661 EGNVNVKIP

-1680 QRVLEDNGITVT
+1680 QRVLEDNGVTVT

-1702 AVDAHKIKD
+1702 AVDAHEIKD

-1721 PAPAGAVAY
+1721 PAPEGAVAY
-1730 TAYFFGGDTNP
+1730 KYYTFGGNGNP
-1741 TNWVGEMTKAKQAMD
+1741 ANAIGEMDKARNAMD
-1756 EATPISIEKEG
+1756 ATTPISIEEKG
-1767 LPSIALIQLRE
+1767 LPSVELIQLRE
-1778 IPLENGIT
+1778 VELENGMK
-1786 VYYAGTQMYDC
+1786 VYYAGSQMYNC
-1797 RVIRW
+1797 MIVRW
-1802 LDKDGKILEYSC
+1802 LDEGGNILEYSC
-1814 IYGRNGDLSTAVD
+1814 IYGRNGNLSTAVD

-1841 PTLVGAGELYC
+1841 PTLVGAGKLYC
-1852 DITPQTKMDNQLF
+1852 DITPQTKMDNQMF
-1865 LLLRVSEGTEIG
+1865 LLLRVGEGTEIG
-1877 PDGVAIYLPY
+1877 PDGVVIYLPY

-1955 GGETGGTGTGG
+1955 GGSTGG
-1966 GSTGGGSTGGSTG
+1966 GSTGGGS
-1979 GGLSSGWSGPQ
+1979 SSGWSGPQ

-2094 ALYAVLALS
+2094 ALYAVLALG

>member
-12 VMALSLLPTAAW
+12 VMALSLLPTAVW

-42 ENSHAFTWGE
+42 ESSHAFTWGE

-126 EVNQA
+126 KVNQA

-195 VRAALQKTVHGAMVI
+195 VRAALQKTVHGTMVI

-245 EFEELKAQLKNAGF
+245 EFEELKAQLKKAGF
-259 TAPQRA
+259 KAPEPGKVQ
-265 EITFPEGLEQG
+265 ITFPEGLVRG
-276 VDYDYTFQGTDLRI
+276 VDYEYTLEGTDLRI

-299 ANWLKAVRCLDDNSI
+299 ANWLEAVRRLDDNSI

-341 YIMGLTQVNSKQFSG
+341 YIMGLKEVNSKQFSG
-356 NGEAPRTSGGTSIA
+356 NGRTSGGASIA

-397 DENHNVTRREMVNIY
+397 DENRNVTRREMVNIY

-429 SAISAERLANLITL
+429 SAISAVRLANLITL
-443 DSEMEGKWN
+443 DSKMEGKWN
-452 VSYENG
+452 VSRENG
-458 KILLVAKETLENGN
+458 KILLVAREGALNEVSGNLTLGW
-472 CNIGELDWT
+472 LDWT
-481 KLAAP
+481 KLTPP

-506 QDAITFGCWVQNGH
+506 QDAITFGCWVQNGY

-530 WKDADG
+530 WKDKTTG
-536 RELVEE
+536 RTLVEE

-573 DADKLRD
+573 DANKLRD

-606 DALVGTIITLMP
+606 DALVGTLITLMP

-655 LFRVEDGSEEA
+655 LFHVEDGSEEA

-696 SVTVAWYDENGN
+696 SVTVAWYDKDNN

-723 QRTRLKGVADVEG
+723 QRTRLKGVADVDG

-805 QDNLNEQPEIIVHH
+805 EGNLDEQPEIIVHH

-824 SGYKEL
+824 SDYEEL

-854 GNQGGEQGDFED
+854 GSQGGEQG
-866 AGDNVT
+866 GVKLDNGPG
-872 RYHLE
+872 RGILFSSGMDREGWLFY
-877 DEGRVCIIEGVNT
+877 DEGWGVQGEFVGPNH
-890 SIRQDIPVELGIDW
+890 IPAFRLGMDNQW
-904 RRSLGDVRVIGI
+904 FLL
-916 PVEIVRALAQAG
+916 AL
-928 RNTIVYGRYGIMT
+928 
-941 ELTPTVLADIAGKL
+941 
-955 AKIPENEN
+955 EN
-963 NLLWIR
+963 NGSTTPPKLVFNRPEFCGNDVQIEYLGLSAAESYHVYAVDFAWQIDQECTVHGNI
-969 ADYRNCD
+969 DY
-976 AEQGNAYAFRC
+976 GN
-987 LLWLGEDDRNV
+987 
-998 YVTPEGSV
+998 GS
-1006 LRIGIDNSERLAADG
+1006 RSDIDLIFEPR
-1021 TKFVVYTPNQDD
+1021 Y
-1033 KLTTDNGLTVDY
+1033 
-1045 FKRTKAE
+1045 
-1052 FSDLYH
+1052 
-1058 DYEQFMVNTR
+1058 
-1068 SGGVFVVAPEEY
+1068 
-1080 KLQMEWPWPGLN
+1080 
-1092 GDNDGGDNIG
+1092 GDNIG
-1102 EFQCWT
+1102 EFECRT

-1116 TDMRYMVIHSLR
+1116 TDLRYMVIKSLC

-1142 WRSRDI
+1142 WRSREI

-1162 EMAAAEKPVVLYGV
+1162 EMAEANKTVVLYGA

-1187 ISDMAAKL
+1187 VSDMAAKL
-1195 TAMNQGKSENLA
+1195 TAMNQGKSENPA

-1230 RAYLGDTHYVLPEN
+1230 RAYLGDMHYVLPEN

-1269 DEVGTA
+1269 NEVSTA
-1275 LVEQKN
+1275 LVEQEN
-1281 DISYTDERDQSGNNS
+1281 DISYTDERGQNSDDS
-1296 WRVYEFTANHDG
+1296 WRVYEFAANHDG

-1314 VDYSVKQNWPW
+1314 KVYDVKQNWPW
-1325 YGVPLPRWHPS
+1325 YGVPLPRWRPS

-1364 FPVLDLDIHFTFP
+1364 FPVLDEDIHFTFP
-1377 VELKEWKEGCG
+1377 VELKEWEEGCG
-1388 NDWDYRLI
+1388 DDWDYRLI

-1414 RWEKAVRN
+1414 RWERAVRN

-1441 TNEKPMDY
+1441 TYKKPMDY

-1456 GVEQITS
+1456 SAEDMRPTYE
-1463 SFSLSENFEHTNALH
+1463 LTENYCHSNGIH
-1478 LAALNQKTAN
+1478 LAALNQQTAN

-1496 EGENWWVIL
+1496 AGERWQIIL
-1505 VMSDG
+1505 IMDDHE
-1510 KTSIANAAAKYAL
+1510 TDIAGAAVKYAL
-1523 QLKIEATEDVSIIVG
+1523 QLKIEATEDASIIMG
-1538 ADNGVPADKE
+1538 ADNGVPAAKK
-1548 RIHVTGLHSDWTAIV
+1548 RIHVTGLHDDWMAIV
-1563 PTDGSVFLRTIAG
+1563 PTDGSVFLRAKEN

-1601 TLKEWTSTHEY
+1601 TLKEWTSTHER
-1612 EPGATNS
+1612 GAGTTNS
-1619 APLQK
+1619 VPLQK
-1624 DRFQTV
+1624 DYFQTV
-1630 KFLWGKDG
+1630 KFLWVKAG

-1670 TEQEILPAAK
+1670 TEQQVLSDAK
-1680 QRVLEDNGITVT
+1680 QQVLEDNGISVT

-1702 AVDAHKIKD
+1702 AVDAHEIKD

-1730 TAYFFGGDTNP
+1730 KYYTFGGNGNP
-1741 TNWVGEMTKAKQAMD
+1741 ANAIGEMDKARNAMD
-1756 EATPISIEKEG
+1756 ATTPISIEEKG
-1767 LPSIALIQLRE
+1767 LPSVELIQLRE
-1778 IPLENGIT
+1778 VELENGMK
-1786 VYYAGTQMYDC
+1786 VYYAGSQMYNC
-1797 RVIRW
+1797 MIVRW
-1802 LDKDGKILEYSC
+1802 LDEGGNILEYSC
-1814 IYGRNGDLSTAVD
+1814 IYGRNGNLSTAVD
-1827 TKTVAQ
+1827 TNTVTQ

-1852 DITPQTKMDNQLF
+1852 DITPQTKMDNQMF
-1865 LLLRVSEGTEIG
+1865 LLLRVGEGTEIG
-1877 PDGVAIYLPY
+1877 PDGAVIYLPY

-1930 GIKFVTH
+1930 GIRFVTKS
-1937 GFSPFLINA
+1937 FSPFLINA

-1955 GGETGGTGTGG
+1955 GGSTGG
-1966 GSTGGGSTGGSTG
+1966 GSTGGGSTGGGS
-1979 GGLSSGWSGPQ
+1979 SSGWSGPQ

-2094 ALYAVLALS
+2094 ALYAVLALG

>member
-42 ENSHAFTWGE
+42 ESSHAFTWGE

-111 AMKNTWESLSDNAAR
+111 AMKNTWESLSDNAAQ

-156 LAQTFLNTNIKGI
+156 LAQTFLNTYTKGI
-169 DGGSATLVPATNVD
+169 DGGSATLVPATNVY
-183 DLMNAWYDADPS
+183 DLMNAWYEADPS

-222 LHRTLNNNQGGD
+222 LHRTLNNNQGGGSGGD

-245 EFEELKAQLKNAGF
+245 EFEKLKAQLKDAGF

-265 EITFPEGLEQG
+265 EITFPEGLEKG
-276 VDYDYTFQGTDLRI
+276 VDYDYTFEGTDLRI
-290 VLKKKANDG
+290 VLKKKANYG
-299 ANWLKAVRCLDDNSI
+299 ANWLEAVRRLDDNSI

-356 NGEAPRTSGGTSIA
+356 NGRTSGGASIA

-397 DENHNVTRREMVNIY
+397 DANHNVTRKEMVNIY

-429 SAISAERLANLITL
+429 SAISAERLKNLITL
-443 DSEMEGKWN
+443 DTGMQDKWA

-458 KILLVAKETLENGN
+458 KILLVAREGALNEVSGNLTLGL
-472 CNIGELDWT
+472 LDWT
-481 KLAAP
+481 KLTAP
-486 EGGYTWQ
+486 ESGYEWQ
-493 GWKDKTGSGSSSS
+493 GWKDRTGSGSSSS
-506 QDAITFGCWVQNGH
+506 QDAITFGCWVQNGY

-547 TSSGKPYYARVT
+547 TSSGKPYYAGVT

-567 IDNLGL
+567 IGDLGL
-573 DADKLRD
+573 DAGKLRD
-580 AGIHFTYDKDLGY
+580 AGIHFTYDKELGY
-593 FHAYYD
+593 FHASYE
-599 KDRMPDY
+599 KGRMPDY
-606 DALVGTIITLMP
+606 DALVGTLITLTP
-618 PEGAVTFRRVHEDGN
+618 PEGAVRFRRVNEDGN
-633 GDPRCDNEDMTQR
+633 GDPRYGDADMTRR
-646 TQGMLENEK
+646 TQGMLANERV
-655 LFRVEDGSEEA
+655 FRVDDESGEA
-666 VRARSIPL
+666 LWARSIPL
-674 VETQEFGLDGIRV
+674 VGTQEFGLDGIRV

-696 SVTVAWYDENGN
+696 SITVAWYDENNN

-723 QRTRLKGVADVEG
+723 QRTRLKGVADVDG

-805 QDNLNEQPEIIVHH
+805 KDNLNEQPEIIVHH

-835 PQGIAFDTKDFSP
+835 PQGIAFVTQDFSP

-854 GNQGGEQGDFED
+854 GNQGKHSGVMLSNGPGRGILFSSGMDREGWLC
-866 AGDNVT
+866 
-872 RYHLE
+872 Y
-877 DEGRVCIIEGVNT
+877 DEGWGVQGEHVGPNGSIPAFRLGTDHQWFLLALENNGSGTQPTLTFNT
-890 SIRQDIPVELGIDW
+890 SKFCEND
-904 RRSLGDVRVIGI
+904 
-916 PVEIVRALAQAG
+916 VEINYLGLSAGESFHVFEVDFRGQIDRACNVG
-928 RNTIVYGRYGIMT
+928 GHINYGNGSGSDI
-941 ELTPTVLADIAGKL
+941 ELIF
-955 AKIPENEN
+955 
-963 NLLWIR
+963 
-969 ADYRNCD
+969 
-976 AEQGNAYAFRC
+976 EQHY
-987 LLWLGEDDRNV
+987 
-998 YVTPEGSV
+998 
-1006 LRIGIDNSERLAADG
+1006 
-1021 TKFVVYTPNQDD
+1021 
-1033 KLTTDNGLTVDY
+1033 
-1045 FKRTKAE
+1045 
-1052 FSDLYH
+1052 
-1058 DYEQFMVNTR
+1058 
-1068 SGGVFVVAPEEY
+1068 
-1080 KLQMEWPWPGLN
+1080 
-1092 GDNDGGDNIG
+1092 GDNIE
-1102 EFQCWT
+1102 EFDEPKT
-1108 DGKDWNGE
+1108 IGTDWNGE
-1116 TDMRYMVIHSLR
+1116 TPLRYMVIRRLR
-1128 NMDGGQD
+1128 N
-1135 VIELGVN
+1135 VNSNLKSIELGVN

-1162 EMAAAEKPVVLYGV
+1162 EMAKANKPVVLYGA

-1187 ISDMAAKL
+1187 VSDMAAKL
-1195 TAMNQGKSENLA
+1195 TAINQGKSENPA

-1254 VNNYKAFTLYCPEDQ
+1254 VNNYKAFTLYCPMDQ

-1281 DISYTDERDQSGNNS
+1281 DISYTDERGQSSDDS
-1296 WRVYEFTANHDG
+1296 WRVYEFAANHDG

-1314 VDYSVKQNWPW
+1314 VDYHMSQSWPW
-1325 YGVPLPRWHPS
+1325 WGVPTPPWHPS
-1336 DEAIKPTQ
+1336 DKAIKPTQ

-1364 FPVLDLDIHFTFP
+1364 FPVLDEDIHFTFP
-1377 VELKEWKEGCG
+1377 VELKAWEEGCG
-1388 NDWDYRLI
+1388 DDWDYRLI

-1505 VMSDG
+1505 VMSDK
-1510 KTSIANAAAKYAL
+1510 KTSIANATVKYAL

-1538 ADNGVPADKE
+1538 ADNGVPADWE

-1576 KNYDSAGTDNQ
+1576 KDYDSAGTDNQ

-1601 TLKEWTSTHEY
+1601 TLKYWTSTHEY
-1612 EPGATNS
+1612 EPGATNA

-1651 NSREVFFELE
+1651 NSKEVFFELE
-1661 EGNVKVKIP
+1661 EGNIKVKKP

-1680 QRVLEDNGITVT
+1680 RQVLEDNGISVK
-1692 YDESNGYFVT
+1692 YDEALGYFVT
-1702 AVDAHKIKD
+1702 AVDTRKIKD
-1711 IAQLETKLTV
+1711 VAQLRAGMTL
-1721 PAPAGAVAY
+1721 PAPEGAVAY
-1730 TAYFFGGDTNP
+1730 KCYTFGGNGNP
-1741 TNWVGEMTKAKQAMD
+1741 ANAIGEMDKAKEVLAKAD
-1756 EATPISIEKEG
+1756 PALISEAG
-1767 LPSIALIQLRE
+1767 LPSVDLIWLRE
-1778 IPLENGIT
+1778 IPLGNGIT
-1786 VYYAGTQMYDC
+1786 VYYAGAQMYDSTI
-1797 RVIRW
+1797 VQW

-1814 IYGRNGDLSTAVD
+1814 IYGRNGALSTAVD

-1865 LLLRVSEGTEIG
+1865 LLLRVGEGTKIG

-1887 SDFGMTAEQGLAL
+1887 SDFGMTAERGLAL

-1930 GIKFVTH
+1930 GIRFVTKS
-1937 GFSPFLINA
+1937 FSPFLINA

-1955 GGETGGTGTGG
+1955 GGETGGGTG
-1966 GSTGGGSTGGSTG
+1966 TG
-1979 GGLSSGWSGPQ
+1979 GGLSSGWSGSQ

-2094 ALYAVLALS
+2094 ALYAVLALG

>member
-111 AMKNTWESLSDNAAR
+111 AMKITWESLSDNAAQ

-222 LHRTLNNNQGGD
+222 LHRTLNNNQGGG
-234 SGNQGGNQGDQ
+234 SGGNQGGNQGDQ
-245 EFEELKAQLKNAGF
+245 EFEELKARLKDAGF
-259 TAPQRA
+259 KAPEPGKVQ
-265 EITFPEGLEQG
+265 ITFPEGLVRG
-276 VDYDYTFQGTDLRI
+276 VDYEYTLEDTDLRI
-290 VLKKKANDG
+290 VLKKKANYG
-299 ANWLKAVRCLDDNSI
+299 ANWLEAVRRLDDNSI
-314 GLTVRIDIYGQ
+314 GLNVQIDICGQ

-330 AETLNGNGGYE
+330 VETINGNGSYE
-341 YIMGLTQVNSKQFSG
+341 YIMGLKEVNSKQFSG
-356 NGEAPRTSGGTSIA
+356 NGRTSGGASIA

-397 DENHNVTRREMVNIY
+397 DANHNVTRREMVNIY

-423 DTYQQV
+423 DTCQQV
-429 SAISAERLANLITL
+429 SAISAERLKNLITL
-443 DSEMEGKWN
+443 DTGMQDKWA
-452 VSYENG
+452 VSHENG
-458 KILLVAKETLENGN
+458 KILLVAREGALNEVSGNLTLGR
-472 CNIGELDWT
+472 LDWT
-481 KLAAP
+481 KLTAP
-486 EGGYTWQ
+486 ESGYAWQ
-493 GWKDKTGSGSSSS
+493 GWKDKTGSGSSLS
-506 QDAITFGCWVQNGH
+506 QDAITFGCWVQNGY

-536 RELVEE
+536 RTLVEE

-547 TSSGKPYYARVT
+547 TSSGKPYYAGVT
-559 LGGKTAKA
+559 LNGKTAQA

-573 DADKLRD
+573 DAGKLRD

-599 KDRMPDY
+599 KGRMPDY
-606 DALVGTIITLMP
+606 DALVGTLITLTP
-618 PEGAVTFRRVHEDGN
+618 PEGAVRFRRVNEDGN
-633 GDPRCDNEDMTQR
+633 GDPRCGDADMTRR
-646 TQGMLENEK
+646 TQGMLENEAAFSVDDK
-655 LFRVEDGSEEA
+655 SEKA

-696 SVTVAWYDENGN
+696 SITVAWYDENDE

-736 ITDKNERGE
+736 ITDKNECGE

-779 LRDSN
+779 LRDSHQDSN
-784 KDGEKT
+784 KT

-805 QDNLNEQPEIIVHH
+805 EGNLDKQPEIIVHH

-824 SGYKEL
+824 SDYEEL

-854 GNQGGEQGDFED
+854 GSQGGEHSGVMLSNGSGRGMMISSGMED
-866 AGDNVT
+866 GWLF
-872 RYHLE
+872 Y
-877 DEGRVCIIEGVNT
+877 DEGWGVQGEHVGPNG
-890 SIRQDIPVELGIDW
+890 SIPAFRLGTDRQWFLLALENNGSGKQPTLTFDRPDFCENN
-904 RRSLGDVRVIGI
+904 
-916 PVEIVRALAQAG
+916 VEIKYLGLSAGESFHVFEVDFRGQINRACNVSG
-928 RNTIVYGRYGIMT
+928 FINYGNSGSDIELIFEQRY
-941 ELTPTVLADIAGKL
+941 
-955 AKIPENEN
+955 
-963 NLLWIR
+963 
-969 ADYRNCD
+969 
-976 AEQGNAYAFRC
+976 
-987 LLWLGEDDRNV
+987 
-998 YVTPEGSV
+998 
-1006 LRIGIDNSERLAADG
+1006 
-1021 TKFVVYTPNQDD
+1021 
-1033 KLTTDNGLTVDY
+1033 
-1045 FKRTKAE
+1045 
-1052 FSDLYH
+1052 
-1058 DYEQFMVNTR
+1058 
-1068 SGGVFVVAPEEY
+1068 
-1080 KLQMEWPWPGLN
+1080 
-1092 GDNDGGDNIG
+1092 GDNIG
-1102 EFQCWT
+1102 EFDEPKT
-1108 DGKDWNGE
+1108 IGTDWNGE
-1116 TDMRYMVIHSLR
+1116 TPLRYMVIRRLR
-1128 NMDGGQD
+1128 N
-1135 VIELGVN
+1135 VNSNSKSIELGVN
-1142 WRSRDI
+1142 WRSREI

-1162 EMAAAEKPVVLYGV
+1162 EMAKANKPVVLYGA

-1187 ISDMAAKL
+1187 VSDMAAKL

-1281 DISYTDERDQSGNNS
+1281 DISYTDERDQSSDDS
-1296 WRVYEFTANHDG
+1296 WRVYEFAANHDG

-1314 VDYSVKQNWPW
+1314 KVYDVKQNWPW
-1325 YGVPLPRWHPS
+1325 NGVPLPRWHPS

-1364 FPVLDLDIHFTFP
+1364 FPVLDEDIHFTFP
-1377 VELKEWKEGCG
+1377 VELKEWEEGCG
-1388 NDWDYRLI
+1388 DDWDYRLI

-1441 TNEKPMDY
+1441 TNEKPMAY

-1548 RIHVTGLHSDWTAIV
+1548 RIHVAGLHGDWTAIV

-1576 KNYDSAGTDNQ
+1576 KNYDSAGTDSQ

-1601 TLKEWTSTHEY
+1601 TLKYWTSTHEY
-1612 EPGATNS
+1612 EPGATNA

-1630 KFLWGKDG
+1630 KFLWGKAG

-1661 EGNVKVKIP
+1661 EGNIKVKKP

-1680 QRVLEDNGITVT
+1680 RQVLEDNGISVK
-1692 YDESNGYFVT
+1692 YDEALGYFVT
-1702 AVDAHKIKD
+1702 AVDTRKIKD
-1711 IAQLETKLTV
+1711 VAQLRAGMTL
-1721 PAPAGAVAY
+1721 PAPEGAVAY
-1730 TAYFFGGDTNP
+1730 KCYTFGGNGNP
-1741 TNWVGEMTKAKQAMD
+1741 ANAIGEMDKAKEVLAKAD
-1756 EATPISIEKEG
+1756 PALISEAG
-1767 LPSIALIQLRE
+1767 LPSVDLIWLRE
-1778 IPLENGIT
+1778 VSLGNGIT
-1786 VYYAGTQMYDC
+1786 VYYAGAQMYDSTI
-1797 RVIRW
+1797 VQW
-1802 LDKDGKILEYSC
+1802 LDKDGNILEYSC
-1814 IYGRNGDLSTAVD
+1814 IYGRNGALSTAVD
-1827 TKTVAQ
+1827 TNTVAQ

-1865 LLLRVSEGTEIG
+1865 LLLRVGEGTAIG

-1887 SDFGMTAEQGLAL
+1887 SDFGMTAERGLAL

-1930 GIKFVTH
+1930 GIRFVTKS
-1937 GFSPFLINA
+1937 FSPFLINA

-1955 GGETGGTGTGG
+1955 GGETGGGTGTGGGSTGTGGGGSTGG
-1966 GSTGGGSTGGSTG
+1966 GSTGGGSTGGGS
-1979 GGLSSGWSGPQ
+1979 SSGWSGPQ

-2094 ALYAVLALS
+2094 ALYAVLALG

>member
-111 AMKNTWESLSDNAAR
+111 AMKNTWESLSDNAAQ
-126 EVNQA
+126 EVNQV

-156 LAQTFLNTNIKGI
+156 LAQKFLNTNIKGI
-169 DGGSATLVPATNVD
+169 DGGSATLVPATNVV
-183 DLMNAWYDADPS
+183 DLMNAWYDVGPS

-245 EFEELKAQLKNAGF
+245 EFEELKAQLKKAGF

-265 EITFPEGLEQG
+265 KITFPEGLEEG
-276 VDYDYTFQGTDLRI
+276 VDYNYTFEGTDLRI
-290 VLKKKANDG
+290 VLKKKANYG
-299 ANWLKAVRCLDDNSI
+299 ANWLEAVRRLDDNSI
-314 GLTVRIDIYGQ
+314 GLNVRIDIYGQ

-330 AETLNGNGGYE
+330 AETLNGNSGYE
-341 YIMGLTQVNSKQFSG
+341 YIMGLTQVNNKRFIG
-356 NGEAPRTSGGTSIA
+356 NGEAPRTSGGASIA

-385 DMNHHSFCVVWG
+385 DMNHNSFCVVWG
-397 DENHNVTRREMVNIY
+397 DKNHNVTRREMVNIY

-443 DSEMEGKWN
+443 DSKMEGKWN

-458 KILLVAKETLENGN
+458 KILLVAKETLENGD
-472 CNIGELDWT
+472 CNIGELDWR

-486 EGGYTWQ
+486 ESGYTLE
-493 GWKDKTGSGSSSS
+493 GWKRTDGNGSEGNGKI
-506 QDAITFGCWVQNGH
+506 AMPVGCWVQNRY

-530 WKDADG
+530 WKHADG

-547 TSSGKPYYARVT
+547 TSSGKPYYAGVT

-573 DADKLRD
+573 DANKLRD

-606 DALVGTIITLMP
+606 DALVGTLITLMP

-666 VRARSIPL
+666 VQARSIPL

-723 QRTRLKGVADVEG
+723 QRTRLKGVAGVEG
-736 ITDKNERGE
+736 ITDKNECGE

-758 LICDRYSQTGDG
+758 LICDRYPQAGNN

-805 QDNLNEQPEIIVHH
+805 QSNLDKQPEIIVHH
-819 YNADR
+819 YNANR
-824 SGYKEL
+824 SRYDEL

-854 GNQGGEQGDFED
+854 GSQGGEHSGVRLSNGPGRGMMISSGMED
-866 AGDNVT
+866 GWLF
-872 RYHLE
+872 Y
-877 DEGRVCIIEGVNT
+877 DEGWGVQGEFVGPNH
-890 SIRQDIPVELGIDW
+890 IPAFRLGMDNQW
-904 RRSLGDVRVIGI
+904 FLL
-916 PVEIVRALAQAG
+916 AL
-928 RNTIVYGRYGIMT
+928 
-941 ELTPTVLADIAGKL
+941 
-955 AKIPENEN
+955 EN
-963 NLLWIR
+963 NGSTTPPKLVFNRPEFCGNDVQIEYLGLSAAESYHVYAVDFAWQIDQECTVHGNI
-969 ADYRNCD
+969 DY
-976 AEQGNAYAFRC
+976 GN
-987 LLWLGEDDRNV
+987 
-998 YVTPEGSV
+998 GS
-1006 LRIGIDNSERLAADG
+1006 RSDIDLIFEPR
-1021 TKFVVYTPNQDD
+1021 Y
-1033 KLTTDNGLTVDY
+1033 
-1045 FKRTKAE
+1045 
-1052 FSDLYH
+1052 
-1058 DYEQFMVNTR
+1058 
-1068 SGGVFVVAPEEY
+1068 
-1080 KLQMEWPWPGLN
+1080 
-1092 GDNDGGDNIG
+1092 GDNIG
-1102 EFQCWT
+1102 EFECRT

-1116 TDMRYMVIHSLR
+1116 TDLRYMVIKSLC

-1142 WRSRDI
+1142 WRSREI

-1162 EMAAAEKPVVLYGV
+1162 EMAEANKTVVLYGA

-1187 ISDMAAKL
+1187 VSDMAAKL
-1195 TAMNQGKSENLA
+1195 TAMNQGKSENPA
-1207 LLWLKVEYCN
+1207 LLWLKVEYWN

-1230 RAYLGDTHYVLPEN
+1230 RAYLGDMHYVLPEN

-1281 DISYTDERDQSGNNS
+1281 DISYTDERGQSSDDS

-1314 VDYSVKQNWPW
+1314 VDYHMSQSWPW
-1325 YGVPLPRWHPS
+1325 WGVPTPTWHPS
-1336 DEAIKPTQ
+1336 DKAIKPTQ

-1388 NDWDYRLI
+1388 DDWDYRLI

-1414 RWEKAVRN
+1414 RWERAVRN

-1441 TNEKPMDY
+1441 TYKKPMDY

-1456 GVEQITS
+1456 SAEDMRPTYE
-1463 SFSLSENFEHTNALH
+1463 LTENYCHSNAIH
-1478 LAALNQKTAN
+1478 LAALNQQTAN

-1496 EGENWWVIL
+1496 AGERWQIIL
-1505 VMSDG
+1505 IMDDHG
-1510 KTSIANAAAKYAL
+1510 TNIAGAAVKYAF
-1523 QLKIEATEDVSIIVG
+1523 QLKIEATEDASIIMG
-1538 ADNGVPADKE
+1538 ADNGVPAAKK
-1548 RIHVTGLHSDWTAIV
+1548 RIHVTDLHNDWTAIV
-1563 PTDGSVFLRTIAG
+1563 PTDGSVFLRAKED

-1601 TLKEWTSTHEY
+1601 TLKEWTSTHER
-1612 EPGATNS
+1612 GAGTTNS
-1619 APLQK
+1619 VPLQK
-1624 DRFQTV
+1624 DYFQTV
-1630 KFLWGKDG
+1630 KFLWVKAG

-1651 NSREVFFELE
+1651 NNKEVFFDLE
-1661 EGNVKVKIP
+1661 KDGYKVTIP
-1670 TEQEILPAAK
+1670 KEQQVLSDAK
-1680 QRVLEDNGITVT
+1680 QQVLEDNGITVT

-1702 AVDAHKIKD
+1702 AVDAHEIKD

-1721 PAPAGAVAY
+1721 PAPRGAVAY
-1730 TAYFFGGDTNP
+1730 KYYTFGGNGNP
-1741 TNWVGEMTKAKQAMD
+1741 ANAIGEMDKARNAMD
-1756 EATPISIEKEG
+1756 ATTPISIEEKG
-1767 LPSIALIQLRE
+1767 LPSVELIQLRE
-1778 IPLENGIT
+1778 VELENGMK
-1786 VYYAGTQMYDC
+1786 VYYAGSQMYNC
-1797 RVIRW
+1797 MIVRW
-1802 LDKDGKILEYSC
+1802 LDEGGNILEYSC
-1814 IYGRNGDLSTAVD
+1814 IYGRNGNLSTAVD
-1827 TKTVAQ
+1827 TNTVTQ

-1841 PTLVGAGELYC
+1841 PTLVGEGELYC
-1852 DITPQTKMDNQLF
+1852 DITPQTKMDNQMF
-1865 LLLRVSEGTEIG
+1865 LLLRVGEGTEIG

-1900 AALGIKPV
+1900 AAQGVKPV

-1930 GIKFVTH
+1930 GIRFVTKS
-1937 GFSPFLINA
+1937 FSPFLINA

-1955 GGETGGTGTGG
+1955 GG
-1966 GSTGGGSTGGSTG
+1966 STGGGSTGSSSTG
-1979 GGLSSGWSGPQ
+1979 GGSSSGWSGPQ

-1996 SDKAA
+1996 SDKAV

-2013 TFKSSASFASFR
+2013 TFKSSASFASFQ

-2094 ALYAVLALS
+2094 ALYAVLALG

>member
-111 AMKNTWESLSDNAAR
+111 AMKSTWESLSDNAAQ

-156 LAQTFLNTNIKGI
+156 LAQTFLKTNIKGI

-183 DLMNAWYDADPS
+183 DLMNAWYDAGLS

-234 SGNQGGNQGDQ
+234 SGNQGEHSFDA
-245 EFEELKAQLKNAGF
+245 ETKQLVDSGF
-259 TAPQRA
+259 TAPKNVQ
-265 EITFPEGLEQG
+265 ISFPNGLERG
-276 VDYDYTFQGTDLRI
+276 VDYDYTLEGMDLRI
-290 VLKKKANDG
+290 VLRKTNGG
-299 ANWLKAVRCLDDNSI
+299 ANWIKAANSMETGRI
-314 GLTVRIDIYGQ
+314 GLDMQIDVQGEA
-325 SGDEY
+325 GDEY
-330 AETLNGNGGYE
+330 AATVNGNGGFD
-341 YIMGLTQVNSKQFSG
+341 YIMNLEKV
-356 NGEAPRTSGGTSIA
+356 TSRELYWRDGKPCAGGGANIGS
-370 TVNRVDGL
+370 VNRVDGL
-378 LTIVPMA
+378 LTVVATA
-385 DMNHHSFCVVWG
+385 DMNHHRFCVVWG
-397 DENHNVTRREMVNIY
+397 DQNGTITHKEMVNIY
-412 ITMEDGPFAVN
+412 ITMENGPFAVN
-423 DTYQQV
+423 AAYQQA
-429 SAISAERLANLITL
+429 SAIPAERLSSLVKL
-443 DSEMEGKWN
+443 DEAMAEKWT
-452 VSYENG
+452 VSCENG
-458 KILLVAKETLENGN
+458 KILLVAKETLENGD

-486 EGGYTWQ
+486 ESGYTLE
-493 GWKDKTGSGSSSS
+493 GWKRTDGNGSEGNGKI
-506 QDAITFGCWVQNGH
+506 AMPVGCWVQNGH
-520 CNNNMIFQVT
+520 CNDNMIFQVT

-573 DADKLRD
+573 DADKLRG

-606 DALVGTIITLMP
+606 DALVGTRITLTP

-633 GDPRCDNEDMTQR
+633 GDPRCGNEDMTQR
-646 TQGMLENEK
+646 TQGILENEK
-655 LFRVEDGSEEA
+655 TFHVEDGSEEA
-666 VRARSIPL
+666 VQARSIQL
-674 VETQEFGLDGIRV
+674 VQVQEIRVDGIRV
-687 CMSRTRNYR
+687 CVSRTKNYR
-696 SVTVAWYDENGN
+696 SVTVAWYDENGE

-723 QRTRLKGVADVEG
+723 QRTRLKGVANVEG
-736 ITDKNERGE
+736 ITDKNECGE

-758 LICDRYSQTGDG
+758 LICDRYPQAGNN

-779 LRDSN
+779 LQDSN

-805 QDNLNEQPEIIVHH
+805 EGNLDEQPEIIVHH

-824 SGYKEL
+824 SDYEEL

-854 GNQGGEQGDFED
+854 GSQGGEHSGVMLSNGPGRGMMISSGMEDGWLFYDEGWGVQGEHIGPNGSIPAFRLGMDHQWFLLALENNGSGKQPTLTFDRPDFCENNVEIKYLGTS
-866 AGDNVT
+866 AGDSFHVFEVDFRGQIDRACNVGGHIN
-872 RYHLE
+872 YGNGNE
-877 DEGRVCIIEGVNT
+877 SD
-890 SIRQDIPVELGIDW
+890 VELIF
-904 RRSLGDVRVIGI
+904 
-916 PVEIVRALAQAG
+916 EQ
-928 RNTIVYGRYGIMT
+928 RY
-941 ELTPTVLADIAGKL
+941 
-955 AKIPENEN
+955 
-963 NLLWIR
+963 
-969 ADYRNCD
+969 
-976 AEQGNAYAFRC
+976 
-987 LLWLGEDDRNV
+987 
-998 YVTPEGSV
+998 
-1006 LRIGIDNSERLAADG
+1006 
-1021 TKFVVYTPNQDD
+1021 
-1033 KLTTDNGLTVDY
+1033 
-1045 FKRTKAE
+1045 
-1052 FSDLYH
+1052 
-1058 DYEQFMVNTR
+1058 
-1068 SGGVFVVAPEEY
+1068 
-1080 KLQMEWPWPGLN
+1080 
-1092 GDNDGGDNIG
+1092 GDNIG

-1108 DGKDWNGE
+1108 DGKDWDDR

-1142 WRSRDI
+1142 WRSREI

-1162 EMAAAEKPVVLYGV
+1162 EMAEANKPVVLYGA

-1187 ISDMAAKL
+1187 VSDMAAKL
-1195 TAMNQGKSENLA
+1195 TAMNQGKSENPV

-1281 DISYTDERDQSGNNS
+1281 DISYTDERDQSSDDS
-1296 WRVYEFTANHDG
+1296 WRVYEFAANHDG

-1314 VDYSVKQNWPW
+1314 KVYDVKQNWPW
-1325 YGVPLPRWHPS
+1325 DGVPLPRWHPS

-1364 FPVLDLDIHFTFP
+1364 FPVLDEDIHFTFP
-1377 VELKEWKEGCG
+1377 VELKEWEEGCG
-1388 NDWDYRLI
+1388 DDWDYRLI
-1396 QEPAAGRVTIKVN
+1396 QEPAAGRITIKVN
-1409 LGSRD
+1409 MGSRD
-1414 RWEKAVRN
+1414 RWENAVRN

-1496 EGENWWVIL
+1496 EGENWGIIL
-1505 VMSDG
+1505 VMNNEE
-1510 KTSIANAAAKYAL
+1510 TSIANAAAKYAL

-1538 ADNGVPADKE
+1538 ADNGVPAAKE
-1548 RIHVTGLHSDWTAIV
+1548 RIRVTDLHGDWTAIV
-1563 PTDGSVFLRTIAG
+1563 PTDGSVFLRTVAG
-1576 KNYDSAGTDNQ
+1576 KDLDSAGTYDQ

-1601 TLKEWTSTHEY
+1601 TLKYWTSTHEY
-1612 EPGATNS
+1612 EPGATNA

-1702 AVDAHKIKD
+1702 AVDTRKIKD
-1711 IAQLETKLTV
+1711 VAQLRAGMTL
-1721 PAPAGAVAY
+1721 PAPEGAVAY
-1730 TAYFFGGDTNP
+1730 KCYTFGGNGNP
-1741 TNWVGEMTKAKQAMD
+1741 ANAIGEMDKAKEVLAKAD
-1756 EATPISIEKEG
+1756 PALISEAG
-1767 LPSIALIQLRE
+1767 LPSVDLIWLRDVK
-1778 IPLENGIT
+1778 LENGIT
-1786 VYYAGTQMYDC
+1786 VYYAGAQMYDSTI
-1797 RVIRW
+1797 VQW

-1930 GIKFVTH
+1930 GIRFVTKS
-1937 GFSPFLINA
+1937 FSPFLINA

-1955 GGETGGTGTGG
+1955 GG
-1966 GSTGGGSTGGSTG
+1966 STGGSTG
-1979 GGLSSGWSGPQ
+1979 GGSSSGWSGPQ

-2013 TFKSSASFASFR
+2013 TFKSSASFASFQ

-2040 AEAGSIEVYLKAVY
+2040 AEADSIEVYLKAVY

-2094 ALYAVLALS
+2094 ALYAVLALG

>member
-42 ENSHAFTWGE
+42 ESSHAFTWGE

-111 AMKNTWESLSDNAAR
+111 AMKNTWESLSGNAAQK
-126 EVNQA
+126 VNQA

-156 LAQTFLNTNIKGI
+156 RAQTFLNTYIKGI

-183 DLMNAWYDADPS
+183 DLMNAWYEADPS

-245 EFEELKAQLKNAGF
+245 EFEELKARLKDAGF
-259 TAPQRA
+259 TAPK
-265 EITFPEGLEQG
+265 EVDISFPEGLVRG
-276 VDYDYTFQGTDLRI
+276 VDYEYTLEDTDLRI

-299 ANWLKAVRCLDDNSI
+299 ANWLEAVRRLDDNSI
-314 GLTVRIDIYGQ
+314 GLNVQIDICGQ

-330 AETLNGNGGYE
+330 VETINGNGSYE
-341 YIMGLTQVNSKQFSG
+341 YIMGLKEVNSKQFSG
-356 NGEAPRTSGGTSIA
+356 NGRTSGGASIA

-397 DENHNVTRREMVNIY
+397 DANHNVTRREMVNIY

-429 SAISAERLANLITL
+429 SAISAERLKNLITL
-443 DSEMEGKWN
+443 DTGMQDKWA
-452 VSYENG
+452 VSHENG
-458 KILLVAKETLENGN
+458 KILLVAREGALNEVSGNLTLGR
-472 CNIGELDWT
+472 LDWT
-481 KLAAP
+481 KLTAP
-486 EGGYTWQ
+486 ESGYAWQ
-493 GWKDKTGSGSSSS
+493 GWKDKTGSGSSLS

-547 TSSGKPYYARVT
+547 TSSGKPYYAGVT

-567 IDNLGL
+567 IGDLGL
-573 DADKLRD
+573 DAGKLRD
-580 AGIHFTYDKDLGY
+580 AGIHFTYDKELGY
-593 FHAYYD
+593 FHASYE
-599 KDRMPDY
+599 KGRMPDY
-606 DALVGTIITLMP
+606 DALVGTLITLMP

-655 LFRVEDGSEEA
+655 LFHVEDGSEEA

-723 QRTRLKGVADVEG
+723 QRTRLEGVAKVDG

-758 LICDRYSQTGDG
+758 LICDRYPQTGDG

-779 LRDSN
+779 LRDGN
-784 KDGEKT
+784 KEGEKT

-805 QDNLNEQPEIIVHH
+805 KDNLNEQPEIIVHH

-830 KGRYT
+830 EGRYT
-835 PQGIAFDTKDFSP
+835 PQGIAFDTQDFSP

-854 GNQGGEQGDFED
+854 GNQGKHVGVMLSNGPGRGMMISSGMED
-866 AGDNVT
+866 GWLF
-872 RYHLE
+872 Y
-877 DEGRVCIIEGVNT
+877 DEGWGV
-890 SIRQDIPVELGIDW
+890 QGEHVGPDHIPAFRLGMDHQW
-904 RRSLGDVRVIGI
+904 FLL
-916 PVEIVRALAQAG
+916 AL
-928 RNTIVYGRYGIMT
+928 
-941 ELTPTVLADIAGKL
+941 
-955 AKIPENEN
+955 EN
-963 NLLWIR
+963 NGSTTPPKLVFNRPEFCGNDVQIEYLGLSAAESYHVYAVDFAWQIDQECTVHGNI
-969 ADYRNCD
+969 DY
-976 AEQGNAYAFRC
+976 GN
-987 LLWLGEDDRNV
+987 
-998 YVTPEGSV
+998 GS
-1006 LRIGIDNSERLAADG
+1006 RSDIDLIFEPR
-1021 TKFVVYTPNQDD
+1021 Y
-1033 KLTTDNGLTVDY
+1033 
-1045 FKRTKAE
+1045 
-1052 FSDLYH
+1052 
-1058 DYEQFMVNTR
+1058 
-1068 SGGVFVVAPEEY
+1068 
-1080 KLQMEWPWPGLN
+1080 
-1092 GDNDGGDNIG
+1092 GDNIG
-1102 EFQCWT
+1102 EFECRT

-1116 TDMRYMVIHSLR
+1116 TDLRYMVIKSLC

-1142 WRSRDI
+1142 WRSREI

-1162 EMAAAEKPVVLYGV
+1162 EMAKANKPVVLYGA

-1187 ISDMAAKL
+1187 VSDMAAKL
-1195 TAMNQGKSENLA
+1195 TAMNQSKSENPA

-1281 DISYTDERDQSGNNS
+1281 DISYTDERDQSSDDS
-1296 WRVYEFTANHDG
+1296 WRVYEFAANHDG

-1388 NDWDYRLI
+1388 DDWDYRLI

-1414 RWEKAVRN
+1414 RWERAVRN
-1422 SNDGALSDGVFFGY
+1422 SNDGALSDGVFFRY
-1436 YFGNS
+1436 YFGHS
-1441 TNEKPMDY
+1441 DHRQPMNY

-1456 GVEQITS
+1456 KEKDVKPTYTLENEYY
-1463 SFSLSENFEHTNALH
+1463 FSNGIH
-1478 LAALNQKTAN
+1478 LATLNQQTSRSAI
-1488 STMLTMSR
+1488 LTMSQ
-1496 EGENWWVIL
+1496 EGEDWRIIL
-1505 VMSDG
+1505 AMNDEETTV
-1510 KTSIANAAAKYAL
+1510 ANATAKYAF
-1523 QLKIEATEDVSIIVG
+1523 QLKIEATANVSMRVDT
-1538 ADNGVPADKE
+1538 DNGVPADKE
-1548 RIHVTGLHSDWTAIV
+1548 RIHVTGLHDDWTAIV
-1563 PTDGSVFLRTIAG
+1563 PTDGSVFLRTVAG
-1576 KNYDSAGTDNQ
+1576 KDLDSAGTYDDS
-1587 NKIGTLTVDAPAGY
+1587 NKLGELTVDAPDGY
-1601 TLKEWTSTHEY
+1601 TLKYWTSTHEY
-1612 EPGATNS
+1612 GKGTTNP

-1624 DRFQTV
+1624 DYFQTV
-1630 KFLWGKDG
+1630 KFLWVKPG

-1651 NSREVFFELE
+1651 NNKEVFFDLE
-1661 EGNVKVKIP
+1661 KDGYKVTIP
-1670 TEQEILPAAK
+1670 KEQQVLSDAK
-1680 QRVLEDNGITVT
+1680 QQVLEDNGITVT

-1702 AVDAHKIKD
+1702 TVDAHKIKD

-1730 TAYFFGGDTNP
+1730 KYYTFGGDTNP

-1865 LLLRVSEGTEIG
+1865 LLLRVGEGTEIG

-1887 SDFGMTAEQGLAL
+1887 SDFGMTAERGLVL

-1930 GIKFVTH
+1930 GIRFVTKS
-1937 GFSPFLINA
+1937 FSPFLINA

-1955 GGETGGTGTGG
+1955 GGSTGGSSTGG
-1966 GSTGGGSTGGSTG
+1966 GSTGGGS
-1979 GGLSSGWSGPQ
+1979 SSGWSGPQ
-1990 GWTLKT
+1990 VKT
-1996 SDKAA
+1996 SDKAV

-2094 ALYAVLALS
+2094 ALYAVLALG

>member
-111 AMKNTWESLSDNAAR
+111 AMKNTWESLSDNAAQ

-183 DLMNAWYDADPS
+183 DLMNAWYDAGPS

-245 EFEELKAQLKNAGF
+245 EFEELKAQLKKAGF

-443 DSEMEGKWN
+443 DSKMEGKWN

-458 KILLVAKETLENGN
+458 KILLVAREGALNEVSGNLTLGW
-472 CNIGELDWT
+472 LDWT
-481 KLAAP
+481 KLTPP

-506 QDAITFGCWVQNGH
+506 QDAITFGCWVQNGY

-606 DALVGTIITLMP
+606 DALVGTLITLMP

-696 SVTVAWYDENGN
+696 SVTVAWYDKNGN

-723 QRTRLKGVADVEG
+723 QRTRLKGVAGVEG
-736 ITDKNERGE
+736 ITDKNECGE

-758 LICDRYSQTGDG
+758 LICDRYPQAGNN

-779 LRDSN
+779 LQDSHQDSN
-784 KDGEKT
+784 KT

-805 QDNLNEQPEIIVHH
+805 QGNLDKQPEIIVHH
-819 YNADR
+819 YNANR
-824 SGYKEL
+824 SRYDEL

-854 GNQGGEQGDFED
+854 GSQGGEHSGVMLSNGPGRGMMISSGMED
-866 AGDNVT
+866 GWLF
-872 RYHLE
+872 Y
-877 DEGRVCIIEGVNT
+877 DEGWGVQGEFVGPNH
-890 SIRQDIPVELGIDW
+890 IPAFRLGMDNQW
-904 RRSLGDVRVIGI
+904 FLL
-916 PVEIVRALAQAG
+916 AL
-928 RNTIVYGRYGIMT
+928 
-941 ELTPTVLADIAGKL
+941 
-955 AKIPENEN
+955 EN
-963 NLLWIR
+963 NGSTTPPKLVFNRPEFCGNDVQIEYLGLSAAESYHVYAVDFAWQIDQECTVHGNI
-969 ADYRNCD
+969 DY
-976 AEQGNAYAFRC
+976 GN
-987 LLWLGEDDRNV
+987 
-998 YVTPEGSV
+998 GS
-1006 LRIGIDNSERLAADG
+1006 RSDIDLIFEPR
-1021 TKFVVYTPNQDD
+1021 Y
-1033 KLTTDNGLTVDY
+1033 
-1045 FKRTKAE
+1045 
-1052 FSDLYH
+1052 
-1058 DYEQFMVNTR
+1058 
-1068 SGGVFVVAPEEY
+1068 
-1080 KLQMEWPWPGLN
+1080 
-1092 GDNDGGDNIG
+1092 GDNIG
-1102 EFQCWT
+1102 EFECRT

-1116 TDMRYMVIHSLR
+1116 TDLRYMVIKSLC

-1142 WRSRDI
+1142 WRSREI

-1162 EMAAAEKPVVLYGV
+1162 EMAEANKTVVLYGA

-1187 ISDMAAKL
+1187 VSDMAAKL
-1195 TAMNQGKSENLA
+1195 TAMNQGKSENPA

-1230 RAYLGDTHYVLPEN
+1230 RAYLGDMHYVLPEN

-1281 DISYTDERDQSGNNS
+1281 DISYTDKRDQSSDDS
-1296 WRVYEFTANHDG
+1296 WRVYEFAANHDG

-1314 VDYSVKQNWPW
+1314 NVYDVKQNWPW
-1325 YGVPLPRWHPS
+1325 NGVPLPRWHPS
-1336 DEAIKPTQ
+1336 DEAIKPTR
-1344 ADAALQAL
+1344 ADETLQAL

-1364 FPVLDLDIHFTFP
+1364 FPVLDEDIHFTFP
-1377 VELKEWKEGCG
+1377 VELKEWEEGCG
-1388 NDWDYRLI
+1388 DDWDYRLI

-1414 RWEKAVRN
+1414 RWERAVRN
-1422 SNDGALSDGVFFGY
+1422 SNDGALSDGVFFRY
-1436 YFGNS
+1436 YFGHS
-1441 TNEKPMDY
+1441 DHRQPMNY

-1456 GVEQITS
+1456 KEKDVKPTYTLENEYY
-1463 SFSLSENFEHTNALH
+1463 FSNGIH
-1478 LAALNQKTAN
+1478 LATLNQQTSRSAI
-1488 STMLTMSR
+1488 LTMSQ
-1496 EGENWWVIL
+1496 EGEDWRIIL
-1505 VMSDG
+1505 AMNDEETTV
-1510 KTSIANAAAKYAL
+1510 ANATAKYAF
-1523 QLKIEATEDVSIIVG
+1523 QLKIEATANVSMRVDT
-1538 ADNGVPADKE
+1538 DNGVPADKE
-1548 RIHVTGLHSDWTAIV
+1548 RIHVTGLHDDWTAIV
-1563 PTDGSVFLRTIAG
+1563 PTDGSVFLRTVAG
-1576 KNYDSAGTDNQ
+1576 KDLDSAGTDNQ

-1601 TLKEWTSTHEY
+1601 TLKEWTSTHER
-1612 EPGATNS
+1612 GAGTTNS
-1619 APLQK
+1619 VPLQK
-1624 DRFQTV
+1624 DYFQTV
-1630 KFLWGKDG
+1630 KFLWVKAG

-1670 TEQEILPAAK
+1670 TEQQVLSDAK
-1680 QRVLEDNGITVT
+1680 QQVLEDNGITVT

-1702 AVDAHKIKD
+1702 TVDAHKIKD

-1730 TAYFFGGDTNP
+1730 KYYTFGGNGNP
-1741 TNWVGEMTKAKQAMD
+1741 ANAIGEMDKAKNAMD
-1756 EATPISIEKEG
+1756 ATTPISIEEKG
-1767 LPSIALIQLRE
+1767 LPSVELIQLRE
-1778 IPLENGIT
+1778 VELENGMK
-1786 VYYAGTQMYDC
+1786 VYYAGSQMYNC
-1797 RVIRW
+1797 MIVRW
-1802 LDKDGKILEYSC
+1802 LDEGGNILEYSC
-1814 IYGRNGDLSTAVD
+1814 IYGRNGNLSTAVD
-1827 TKTVAQ
+1827 TNTVTQ

-1852 DITPQTKMDNQLF
+1852 DITPQTKMDNQMF
-1865 LLLRVSEGTEIG
+1865 LLLRVGEGTEIG
-1877 PDGVAIYLPY
+1877 PDGAVIYLPY

-1930 GIKFVTH
+1930 GIRFVTKS
-1937 GFSPFLINA
+1937 FSPFLINA

-1955 GGETGGTGTGG
+1955 GGSTGG
-1966 GSTGGGSTGGSTG
+1966 GSTGGGS
-1979 GGLSSGWSGPQ
+1979 SSGWSGPQ

-2094 ALYAVLALS
+2094 ALYAVLALG

>member
-1 MKKVMSLLLAL
+1 MKKVLSLLLAL

-24 AEGNEMA
+24 AEGNDLTTIKVGEKEGERTVYFATGM
-31 QEQEM
+31 EQGLLQGGGDVM
-36 TAKEFI
+36 TDRIGDEKMPVFVCKGAGAG
-42 ENSHAFTWGE
+42 SHYFLAVDKG
-52 ATYEWRFGALNSPA
+52 S
-66 GRMWHLYAAAE
+66 
-77 SVSNDSLDGWTDCGG
+77 
-92 ESEPLTHLTEGT
+92 LTEAPT
-104 LEYAAAA
+104 LTYHVEGDTDVIELHAVGSEEQDKYVYELIVPEIE
-111 AMKNTWESLSDNAAR
+111 KNY
-126 EVNQA
+126 VNYLFDL
-131 EPNLVWLADM
+131 PRADGSKDGF
-141 MALEATAY
+141 AVIF
-149 RVNEDVE
+149 RNPDEDPG
-156 LAQTFLNTNIKGI
+156 L
-169 DGGSATLVPATNVD
+169 P
-183 DLMNAWYDADPS
+183 PS
-195 VRAALQKTVHGAMVI
+195 
-210 NGEEYTYNFTQM
+210 
-222 LHRTLNNNQGGD
+222 GGD
-234 SGNQGGNQGDQ
+234 GGNQGDQ
-245 EFEELKAQLKNAGF
+245 EFEKLKAQLKSAGF
-259 TAPQRA
+259 KAPEPGKVQ
-265 EITFPEGLEQG
+265 ITFPEGLVRG
-276 VDYDYTFQGTDLRI
+276 VDYEYTLQDTDLRI
-290 VLKKKANDG
+290 ILKKKANDG
-299 ANWLKAVRCLDDNSI
+299 KNWLEAVRRLDDNSI
-314 GLTVRIDIYGQ
+314 GLTVRIDIYGE

-341 YIMGLTQVNSKQFSG
+341 YIMGLKEVNSKQFSG
-356 NGEAPRTSGGTSIA
+356 NGRTSGGASIA

-397 DENHNVTRREMVNIY
+397 DANRNVTRREMVNIY
-412 ITMEDGPFAVN
+412 ITMEDDPFAVN
-423 DTYQQV
+423 DTYQQA
-429 SAISAERLANLITL
+429 SAISAERLKNLITL
-443 DSEMEGKWN
+443 DTGMQDKWA
-452 VSYENG
+452 VSHENG
-458 KILLVAKETLENGN
+458 KILLVAREGALNEVSGNLTLGR
-472 CNIGELDWT
+472 LDWT
-481 KLAAP
+481 KLTAP
-486 EGGYTWQ
+486 ESGYAWQ
-493 GWKDKTGSGSSSS
+493 GWKDKTGSGSSPS
-506 QDAITFGCWVQNGH
+506 QDAITFGCRVENGY

-573 DADKLRD
+573 DANKLRD

-606 DALVGTIITLMP
+606 DALVGTLITLMP
-618 PEGAVTFRRVHEDGN
+618 PEGAVKFRRVHEDGN

-666 VRARSIPL
+666 VQARSIPL

-696 SVTVAWYDENGN
+696 SITVAWYDENNN

-723 QRTRLKGVADVEG
+723 QRTRLKGVADVDG

-750 AVGAEGAE
+750 AVGAPDAE

-779 LRDSN
+779 LRDGN
-784 KDGEKT
+784 KEGEKT

-805 QDNLNEQPEIIVHH
+805 KDNLNEQPEIIVHH

-854 GNQGGEQGDFED
+854 GNQGGEQGGEQGDFEN

-877 DEGRVCIIEGVNT
+877 DKGRVCIIEGVNT
-890 SIRQDIPVELGIDW
+890 SIRPDIPVELGIDW

-916 PVEIVRALAQAG
+916 QYRVVQALAQAG
-928 RNTIVYGRYGIMT
+928 RDTIVYGRYGIMT
-941 ELTPTVLADIAGKL
+941 ELTPEVLADIAGKL

-987 LLWLGEDDRNV
+987 LLWLGGDDRNV
-998 YVTPEGSV
+998 YVTPVGSV

-1033 KLTTDNGLTVDY
+1033 KLTENSGLTVDY

-1052 FSDLYH
+1052 FSDLHH

-1068 SGGVFVVAPEEY
+1068 SGGVFVVAPENY
-1080 KLQMEWPWPGLN
+1080 KLQMDWPWPGLN

-1102 EFQCWT
+1102 EFDEPKT
-1108 DGKDWNGE
+1108 IGTDWNGE
-1116 TDMRYMVIHSLR
+1116 TPLRYMVIRRLR
-1128 NMDGGQD
+1128 NVNSNSMS
-1135 VIELGVN
+1135 IELGVN
-1142 WRSRDI
+1142 WRSREI

-1162 EMAAAEKPVVLYGV
+1162 EMAKANKPVVLYGAWGV
-1176 WNVGMT
+1176 TMT
-1182 IPAAA
+1182 IPAEAV
-1187 ISDMAAKL
+1187 SDMANRLAG
-1195 TAMNQGKSENLA
+1195 MNMHRGEGEEAA

-1217 CDGPAGNAYAFCV
+1217 CDGPAGDAYAFCV

-1281 DISYTDERDQSGNNS
+1281 DISYTDERGQSSDDS
-1296 WRVYEFTANHDG
+1296 WRVYEFAANHDG

-1325 YGVPLPRWHPS
+1325 WGVPTPPWHPS
-1336 DEAIKPTQ
+1336 DKAIKPTQ

-1377 VELKEWKEGCG
+1377 VELKAWKEGCG

-1414 RWEKAVRN
+1414 RWENAVRN

-1496 EGENWWVIL
+1496 EGENWGIIL
-1505 VMSDG
+1505 VMNNEE
-1510 KTSIANAAAKYAL
+1510 TSIANAAAKYAL

-1548 RIHVTGLHSDWTAIV
+1548 RIHVTDLHDDWTAIV
-1563 PTDGSVFLRTIAG
+1563 PTDGSVFLRAKEG
-1576 KNYDSAGTDNQ
+1576 KDFSSAGTDSQ

-1601 TLKEWTSTHEY
+1601 TLKYWTSTHEY

-1630 KFLWGKDG
+1630 KFLWGKPG

-1661 EGNVKVKIP
+1661 EGNIKVKTP

-1680 QRVLEDNGITVT
+1680 KQVLEDNGISVT

-1702 AVDAHKIKD
+1702 AVDTRKIKD
-1711 IAQLETKLTV
+1711 VAQLRAGMTL
-1721 PAPAGAVAY
+1721 PAPEGAVAY
-1730 TAYFFGGDTNP
+1730 KCYTFGGNGNP
-1741 TNWVGEMTKAKQAMD
+1741 ANAIGEMDKAKEVLAKAD
-1756 EATPISIEKEG
+1756 PALISEAG
-1767 LPSIALIQLRE
+1767 LPSVDLIRLRDVK
-1778 IPLENGIT
+1778 LENGIT
-1786 VYYAGTQMYDC
+1786 VYYAGAQMYDSTI
-1797 RVIRW
+1797 VQW

-1833 APTTAVDV
+1833 APTTAVNV

-1865 LLLRVSEGTEIG
+1865 LLLRVGEGTTIG

-1955 GGETGGTGTGG
+1955 GGETGGGTGTGGGSTGTGGGGTGTGGGSTGGGSPGGGTGTGG
-1966 GSTGGGSTGGSTG
+1966 GSTGGGSTGGGS
-1979 GGLSSGWSGPQ
+1979 SSGWSGPQ

-2094 ALYAVLALS
+2094 ALYAVLALG

>member
-42 ENSHAFTWGE
+42 ESSHAFTWGE

-111 AMKNTWESLSDNAAR
+111 AMKKTWESLSDNAAQ

-156 LAQTFLNTNIKGI
+156 LAQTFLNTNIKDI
-169 DGGSATLVPATNVD
+169 DGGSATLVPATNVY
-183 DLMNAWYDADPS
+183 DLMNAWYEAGPS

-222 LHRTLNNNQGGD
+222 LHRTLNNNQGGGSGGD

-245 EFEELKAQLKNAGF
+245 EFEKLKAQLKDAGF

-265 EITFPEGLEQG
+265 EITFPEGLEKG
-276 VDYDYTFQGTDLRI
+276 VDYDYTFEGTDLRI
-290 VLKKKANDG
+290 VLKKKANYG
-299 ANWLKAVRCLDDNSI
+299 ANWLEAVRRLDDNSI
-314 GLTVRIDIYGQ
+314 GLNVRIDIYGE
-325 SGDEY
+325 SGDAY
-330 AETLNGNGGYE
+330 AETINGNGGYE
-341 YIMGLTQVNSKQFSG
+341 YIMGLNKVDSKQFSG
-356 NGEAPRTSGGTSIA
+356 NGADCWASGGVSIA

-397 DENHNVTRREMVNIY
+397 GENGEITRKEMVNIY

-429 SAISAERLANLITL
+429 SAIPAERLKNLITL
-443 DSEMEGKWN
+443 DTGMEDQWA
-452 VSYENG
+452 VSYEDG
-458 KILLVAKETLENGN
+458 KILLVTKGTLENGN
-472 CNIGELDWT
+472 YNIGELDWT
-481 KLAAP
+481 NLTPP
-486 EGGYTWQ
+486 ESGYTLE
-493 GWKDKTGSGSSSS
+493 GWKRTNGGGSEGNG
-506 QDAITFGCWVQNGH
+506 QVAMPVGCWVENGQ
-520 CNNNMIFQVT
+520 CSNNMIFQVT
-530 WKDADG
+530 WKDKTTG
-536 RELVEE
+536 RTLVEE

-547 TSSGKPYYARVT
+547 TSSGKPYYAGVT
-559 LGGKTAKA
+559 LGGKTAQA
-567 IDNLGL
+567 IDSLGL
-573 DADKLRD
+573 DKTALNK
-580 AGIHFTYDKDLGY
+580 AGIQFTYDAELGY

-606 DALVGTIITLMP
+606 DALVGTLITLTP
-618 PEGAVTFRRVHEDGN
+618 PEGAVTFRRVNEDGN
-633 GDPRCDNEDMTQR
+633 GDPRCAGADMTQR
-646 TQGMLENEK
+646 TQGILENERV
-655 LFRVEDGSEEA
+655 FRVDDESGEA

-696 SVTVAWYDENGN
+696 SVTVAWYDENNN

-723 QRTRLKGVADVEG
+723 QRTRLKGVADVDG
-736 ITDKNERGE
+736 ITDKNPESGE
-745 VNAPV
+745 VNAPA
-750 AVGAEGAE
+750 AVGAAGAE
-758 LICDRYSQTGDG
+758 LICDRYPQTGDG

-779 LRDSN
+779 LRDGN
-784 KDGEKT
+784 KEGEKT

-835 PQGIAFDTKDFSP
+835 PQGIAFDTQDFSP

-854 GNQGGEQGDFED
+854 GNQGKHSGVMLSNGPGRGILFSSGMDREGWLCYDEGWGVQGEHVGPNGSIPAFRLGTDRQWFLLALENNGSGKQPALTFDRPDFCEND
-866 AGDNVT
+866 VEIKYLGLSAGESFHVFEVDFRGQINRACTVGGHINYGDNSGSDIELIFEQ
-872 RYHLE
+872 RY
-877 DEGRVCIIEGVNT
+877 
-890 SIRQDIPVELGIDW
+890 
-904 RRSLGDVRVIGI
+904 
-916 PVEIVRALAQAG
+916 
-928 RNTIVYGRYGIMT
+928 
-941 ELTPTVLADIAGKL
+941 
-955 AKIPENEN
+955 
-963 NLLWIR
+963 
-969 ADYRNCD
+969 
-976 AEQGNAYAFRC
+976 
-987 LLWLGEDDRNV
+987 
-998 YVTPEGSV
+998 
-1006 LRIGIDNSERLAADG
+1006 
-1021 TKFVVYTPNQDD
+1021 
-1033 KLTTDNGLTVDY
+1033 
-1045 FKRTKAE
+1045 
-1052 FSDLYH
+1052 
-1058 DYEQFMVNTR
+1058 
-1068 SGGVFVVAPEEY
+1068 
-1080 KLQMEWPWPGLN
+1080 
-1092 GDNDGGDNIG
+1092 GDNIG

-1108 DGKDWNGE
+1108 DGKDWDDR

-1142 WRSRDI
+1142 WRSREI

-1162 EMAAAEKPVVLYGV
+1162 EMAKANKPVVLYGA

-1187 ISDMAAKL
+1187 VSDMAAKL

-1207 LLWLKVEYCN
+1207 PLWLKVEYWN

-1269 DEVGTA
+1269 NEVGTA

-1281 DISYTDERDQSGNNS
+1281 DISYTDERGQSS
-1296 WRVYEFTANHDG
+1296 DDSCRVYEFAANHDG

-1325 YGVPLPRWHPS
+1325 WGVPTPTWHPS
-1336 DEAIKPTQ
+1336 DKAIKPTR

-1352 YDNDAFGENGFK
+1352 YDDDAFGENGFK
-1364 FPVLDLDIHFTFP
+1364 FPVLDEDIHFIFP
-1377 VELKEWKEGCG
+1377 VELKAWEEGCG
-1388 NDWDYRLI
+1388 DDWDYRLI

-1441 TNEKPMDY
+1441 TNEKPMHY

-1456 GVEQITS
+1456 GVELITS

-1548 RIHVTGLHSDWTAIV
+1548 RIHVTGLHSDWTASV
-1563 PTDGSVFLRTIAG
+1563 PTDGSVFLRTVAG
-1576 KNYDSAGTDNQ
+1576 KDLDSAGADNN
-1587 NKIGTLTVDAPAGY
+1587 NKLGWLTVDAPAGY
-1601 TLKEWTSTHEY
+1601 TLKYWTSTHEY
-1612 EPGATNS
+1612 EAGATNS

-1661 EGNVKVKIP
+1661 EGNIKVKKP

-1680 QRVLEDNGITVT
+1680 RQVLEDNGISVK
-1692 YDESNGYFVT
+1692 YDEALGYFVT
-1702 AVDAHKIKD
+1702 AVDTRKIKD
-1711 IAQLETKLTV
+1711 VAQLRAGMTL
-1721 PAPAGAVAY
+1721 PAPEGAVAY
-1730 TAYFFGGDTNP
+1730 KCYTFGGNGNP
-1741 TNWVGEMTKAKQAMD
+1741 ANAIGEMDKAKEVLAKAD
-1756 EATPISIEKEG
+1756 PALISEAG
-1767 LPSIALIQLRE
+1767 LPSVDLIWLRDVK
-1778 IPLENGIT
+1778 LENGIT
-1786 VYYAGTQMYDC
+1786 VYYAGAQMYDSTI
-1797 RVIRW
+1797 VQW

-1814 IYGRNGDLSTAVD
+1814 IYGRNGALSTAVD
-1827 TKTVAQ
+1827 TETVAQ

-1865 LLLRVSEGTEIG
+1865 LLLRVGEGTAIG

-1887 SDFGMTAEQGLAL
+1887 SDFGMTAERGLAL

-1930 GIKFVTH
+1930 GIRFVTKS
-1937 GFSPFLINA
+1937 FSPFLINA

-1955 GGETGGTGTGG
+1955 GGETGGGTGTGG
-1966 GSTGGGSTGGSTG
+1966 GSTGGGGS
-1979 GGLSSGWSGPQ
+1979 SSGWSGPQ

-2094 ALYAVLALS
+2094 ALYAVLALG

-2108 AVLPRR
+2108 AVLPRW

>member
-24 AEGNEMA
+24 AEGNG
-31 QEQEM
+31 
-36 TAKEFI
+36 
-42 ENSHAFTWGE
+42 NG
-52 ATYEWRFGALNSPA
+52 L
-66 GRMWHLYAAAE
+66 
-77 SVSNDSLDGWTDCGG
+77 
-92 ESEPLTHLTEGT
+92 
-104 LEYAAAA
+104 
-111 AMKNTWESLSDNAAR
+111 
-126 EVNQA
+126 
-131 EPNLVWLADM
+131 
-141 MALEATAY
+141 
-149 RVNEDVE
+149 
-156 LAQTFLNTNIKGI
+156 TNINVGGRNVYFAAGMEQGRLQGGGDVMTDKIGTENMPVFVYKGAGAGSHCFLAVDRSDFTEAPTLTYQVEGDTDAI
-169 DGGSATLVPATNVD
+169 ELHAVGSEEQDKYVYELIVPEIEENYVNYLFDLPRADGSKDGFAVIFRNPD
-183 DLMNAWYDADPS
+183 EDPGPPPS
-195 VRAALQKTVHGAMVI
+195 
-210 NGEEYTYNFTQM
+210 
-222 LHRTLNNNQGGD
+222 GGD
-234 SGNQGGNQGDQ
+234 SGNQGEHSFDA
-245 EFEELKAQLKNAGF
+245 ETKLLVDSGF
-259 TAPQRA
+259 TAPKNVQ
-265 EITFPEGLEQG
+265 ISFPNGLERG
-276 VDYDYTFQGTDLRI
+276 VDYDYTLEGMDLRI
-290 VLKKKANDG
+290 VLRKTNGG
-299 ANWLKAVRCLDDNSI
+299 ANWIKAANSMETGRI
-314 GLTVRIDIYGQ
+314 GLDMQIDVQGEA
-325 SGDEY
+325 GDEY
-330 AETLNGNGGYE
+330 AATVNGNGGFD
-341 YIMGLTQVNSKQFSG
+341 YIMNLEKV
-356 NGEAPRTSGGTSIA
+356 TSREFYWRDGKPCTGGGANIGS
-370 TVNRVDGL
+370 VNRVDGL
-378 LTIVPMA
+378 LTVVATA
-385 DMNHHSFCVVWG
+385 DMNHHRFCVVWG
-397 DENHNVTRREMVNIY
+397 DQDGTITRKEMVNIY
-412 ITMEDGPFAVN
+412 IKMENGPFAVN
-423 DTYQQV
+423 DTYQQA

-443 DSEMEGKWN
+443 DSKMEGKWN

-458 KILLVAKETLENGN
+458 KILLVAKETLENGD
-472 CNIGELDWT
+472 CNIGKLDWT

-486 EGGYTWQ
+486 ESGYTLE
-493 GWKDKTGSGSSSS
+493 GWKRTGGNGSEGNGKI
-506 QDAITFGCWVQNGH
+506 AMPVYCRIENGC
-520 CNNNMIFQVT
+520 CYNNMIFQVT

-573 DADKLRD
+573 DANKLRD

-606 DALVGTIITLMP
+606 DALVGTRITLTP
-618 PEGAVTFRRVHEDGN
+618 PAGAKTFRRVHEDGN

-655 LFRVEDGSEEA
+655 PFRVEDGSEEA
-666 VRARSIPL
+666 VQARSIQL
-674 VETQEFGLDGIRV
+674 VQVQEIRVDGIRV
-687 CMSRTRNYR
+687 CVSRTKNYR

-723 QRTRLKGVADVEG
+723 QRTRLKGVANVEG
-736 ITDKNERGE
+736 ITDKNECGE

-758 LICDRYSQTGDG
+758 LICDRYPQAGNN

-779 LRDSN
+779 LRDSHQDSN
-784 KDGEKT
+784 KT

-805 QDNLNEQPEIIVHH
+805 QGNLDEQPEIIVHH

-824 SGYKEL
+824 SDYEEL

-854 GNQGGEQGDFED
+854 GSQGGEHSGVMLSNGPGRGMMISSGMEDGWLFYNEGWGVQGEHVGPNGSIPAFRL
-866 AGDNVT
+866 GMDNQ
-872 RYHLE
+872 RFL
-877 DEGRVCIIEGVNT
+877 
-890 SIRQDIPVELGIDW
+890 L
-904 RRSLGDVRVIGI
+904 
-916 PVEIVRALAQAG
+916 AL
-928 RNTIVYGRYGIMT
+928 
-941 ELTPTVLADIAGKL
+941 
-955 AKIPENEN
+955 EN
-963 NLLWIR
+963 NGSTTPPRLVFNRPEFCGNDVQIEYLGLSAAESYHVYAVDFAWQIDQECTVHGNI
-969 ADYRNCD
+969 DY
-976 AEQGNAYAFRC
+976 GN
-987 LLWLGEDDRNV
+987 
-998 YVTPEGSV
+998 GS
-1006 LRIGIDNSERLAADG
+1006 RSDIDLIFEPR
-1021 TKFVVYTPNQDD
+1021 Y
-1033 KLTTDNGLTVDY
+1033 
-1045 FKRTKAE
+1045 
-1052 FSDLYH
+1052 
-1058 DYEQFMVNTR
+1058 
-1068 SGGVFVVAPEEY
+1068 
-1080 KLQMEWPWPGLN
+1080 
-1092 GDNDGGDNIG
+1092 GDNIG
-1102 EFQCWT
+1102 EFECRT
-1108 DGKDWNGE
+1108 DGKDWDGE
-1116 TDMRYMVIHSLR
+1116 TDLRYMVIKSLC

-1142 WRSRDI
+1142 WRSREI

-1162 EMAAAEKPVVLYGV
+1162 EMAAAKKPVVLYGA

-1187 ISDMAAKL
+1187 VSDMAAKL
-1195 TAMNQGKSENLA
+1195 TAMNQSKSENPA
-1207 LLWLKVEYCN
+1207 LLWLKVEYWN

-1230 RAYLGDTHYVLPEN
+1230 RAYLGDTHYVLPGN

-1269 DEVGTA
+1269 DEVSTA
-1275 LVEQKN
+1275 LVEQEN
-1281 DISYTDERDQSGNNS
+1281 DISYTDERGQSSDDS
-1296 WRVYEFTANHDG
+1296 WRVYEFAANHDG

-1314 VDYSVKQNWPW
+1314 KVYDVKQNWPW

-1336 DEAIKPTQ
+1336 DEAIKPTR

-1364 FPVLDLDIHFTFP
+1364 FPVLDEDIHFTFP
-1377 VELKEWKEGCG
+1377 VELKEWEEGCG
-1388 NDWDYRLI
+1388 DDWDYRLI

-1414 RWEKAVRN
+1414 RWERAVRN

-1441 TNEKPMDY
+1441 TYKKPMDY

-1456 GVEQITS
+1456 SAEDMRPTYE
-1463 SFSLSENFEHTNALH
+1463 LTENYCHSNAIH
-1478 LAALNQKTAN
+1478 LASLNQQTAN

-1496 EGENWWVIL
+1496 AGERWQIIL
-1505 VMSDG
+1505 IMDDHG
-1510 KTSIANAAAKYAL
+1510 TNIAGAAVKYAL
-1523 QLKIEATEDVSIIVG
+1523 QLKIEATEDVSIIMG
-1538 ADNGVPADKE
+1538 ADNGVPADNQ
-1548 RIHVTGLHSDWTAIV
+1548 RIHVTGLHSDWTALV
-1563 PTDGSVFLRTIAG
+1563 PADGSVFLRTIAG

-1601 TLKEWTSTHEY
+1601 TLKEWTSTHER
-1612 EPGATNS
+1612 GAGTTNS
-1619 APLQK
+1619 VPLQK
-1624 DRFQTV
+1624 DYFQTV
-1630 KFLWGKDG
+1630 KFLWVKAG

-1651 NSREVFFELE
+1651 NNKEVFFELE

-1670 TEQEILPAAK
+1670 TEQGILPAAK
-1680 QRVLEDNGITVT
+1680 QRVLEDNGVTVT

-1702 AVDAHKIKD
+1702 AVDAHEIKD

-1721 PAPAGAVAY
+1721 PAPRGAVAY
-1730 TAYFFGGDTNP
+1730 KYYTFGGNGNP
-1741 TNWVGEMTKAKQAMD
+1741 ANAIGEMDKARNAMD
-1756 EATPISIEKEG
+1756 ATTPISIEEKG
-1767 LPSIALIQLRE
+1767 LPSVELIQLRE
-1778 IPLENGIT
+1778 VELENGMK
-1786 VYYAGTQMYDC
+1786 VYYAGSQMYNC
-1797 RVIRW
+1797 MIVRW
-1802 LDKDGKILEYSC
+1802 LDEGGNILEYSC
-1814 IYGRNGDLSTAVD
+1814 TYGRNGNLSTAVD
-1827 TKTVAQ
+1827 TNTVAQ

-1841 PTLVGAGELYC
+1841 PTLVGEGELYC
-1852 DITPQTKMDNQLF
+1852 DITPQTKMDNQMF
-1865 LLLRVSEGTEIG
+1865 LLLRVGEGTEIG
-1877 PDGVAIYLPY
+1877 PDGAAIYLPY

-1900 AALGIKPV
+1900 AAQGVKPV
-1908 VWHYL
+1908 IWHYL

-1923 EGEYTAA
+1923 EGEYTTA
-1930 GIKFVTH
+1930 GIRFVTKS
-1937 GFSPFLINA
+1937 FSPFLINA

-1955 GGETGGTGTGG
+1955 GG
-1966 GSTGGGSTGGSTG
+1966 STGGGSTDGGS
-1979 GGLSSGWSGPQ
+1979 SSGWSGPQ

-2013 TFKSSASFASFR
+2013 TFKSSASFASFQ

-2094 ALYAVLALS
+2094 ALYAVLALG

>member
-111 AMKNTWESLSDNAAR
+111 AMKNTWESLSDNAAQ

-131 EPNLVWLADM
+131 EPNLVWLVDM

-156 LAQTFLNTNIKGI
+156 LAQTFLNTNIKSI

-183 DLMNAWYDADPS
+183 GLMNAWYDADPS

-234 SGNQGGNQGDQ
+234 SGNQGEHSFDA
-245 EFEELKAQLKNAGF
+245 ETKLLVDSGF
-259 TAPQRA
+259 TAPKNVQ
-265 EITFPEGLEQG
+265 ISFPNGLERG
-276 VDYDYTFQGTDLRI
+276 VDYDYTLEGMDLRI
-290 VLKKKANDG
+290 VLRKTNGG
-299 ANWLKAVRCLDDNSI
+299 ANWIKAANSMETGRI
-314 GLTVRIDIYGQ
+314 GLDMQIDVQGEA
-325 SGDEY
+325 GDEY
-330 AETLNGNGGYE
+330 AATVNGNGGFD
-341 YIMGLTQVNSKQFSG
+341 YIMNLEKV
-356 NGEAPRTSGGTSIA
+356 TSREFYWRDGKPCTGGGANIGS
-370 TVNRVDGL
+370 VNRVDGL
-378 LTIVPMA
+378 LTVVATA
-385 DMNHHSFCVVWG
+385 DMNHHRFCVVWG
-397 DENHNVTRREMVNIY
+397 DQDGTITRKEMVNIY
-412 ITMEDGPFAVN
+412 IKMENGPFAVN

-443 DSEMEGKWN
+443 DSEMKGKWN

-458 KILLVAKETLENGN
+458 KILLVAKETLGNGD
-472 CNIGELDWT
+472 CNIGKIDWT
-481 KLAAP
+481 KLTAP
-486 EGGYTWQ
+486 ESGYTLKEWRRTD
-493 GWKDKTGSGSSSS
+493 GDSSTGNGNAS
-506 QDAITFGCWVQNGH
+506 TPVYCRVENGC

-573 DADKLRD
+573 DANKLRD

-606 DALVGTIITLMP
+606 DALVGTLITLMP

-655 LFRVEDGSEEA
+655 LFCVEDGSEEA
-666 VRARSIPL
+666 VRARSIQL
-674 VETQEFGLDGIRV
+674 VQVQEIRVDGIRV
-687 CMSRTRNYR
+687 CVSRTKNYR
-696 SVTVAWYDENGN
+696 SVTVAWYDENDE

-723 QRTRLKGVADVEG
+723 QRTRLKGVANVEG
-736 ITDKNERGE
+736 ITDKNECGE

-758 LICDRYSQTGDG
+758 LICDRYPQAGNN

-779 LRDSN
+779 LQDSN

-805 QDNLNEQPEIIVHH
+805 EGNLDEQPEIIVHH
-819 YNADR
+819 YNANR
-824 SGYKEL
+824 SRYDEL

-854 GNQGGEQGDFED
+854 GSQGGEHSGVMLSNGPGRGMMISSGMEDGWLFYDEGWGVQGEFVGPNHIPAFRLGMDNQWFLLALENNGSTTPPKLVFNRPEFCENNVEIKYLGTS
-866 AGDNVT
+866 AGDSFHVFEVDFRGQIDRACNVGGHIN
-872 RYHLE
+872 YGNGNE
-877 DEGRVCIIEGVNT
+877 SD
-890 SIRQDIPVELGIDW
+890 VELIF
-904 RRSLGDVRVIGI
+904 
-916 PVEIVRALAQAG
+916 EQ
-928 RNTIVYGRYGIMT
+928 RY
-941 ELTPTVLADIAGKL
+941 
-955 AKIPENEN
+955 
-963 NLLWIR
+963 
-969 ADYRNCD
+969 
-976 AEQGNAYAFRC
+976 
-987 LLWLGEDDRNV
+987 
-998 YVTPEGSV
+998 
-1006 LRIGIDNSERLAADG
+1006 
-1021 TKFVVYTPNQDD
+1021 
-1033 KLTTDNGLTVDY
+1033 
-1045 FKRTKAE
+1045 
-1052 FSDLYH
+1052 
-1058 DYEQFMVNTR
+1058 
-1068 SGGVFVVAPEEY
+1068 
-1080 KLQMEWPWPGLN
+1080 
-1092 GDNDGGDNIG
+1092 GDNIG

-1116 TDMRYMVIHSLR
+1116 TDLRYMVIHSLR
-1128 NMDGGQD
+1128 NMDDGRKF
-1135 VIELGVN
+1135 IELGVN
-1142 WRSRDI
+1142 WRSREI

-1156 TPEVLN
+1156 PDEVLRQ
-1162 EMAAAEKPVVLYGV
+1162 MAAANKPVVLYGA
-1176 WNVGMT
+1176 WKVGMT

-1187 ISDMAAKL
+1187 VSDMAAKL
-1195 TAMNQGKSENLA
+1195 TAMNQGKSENPA
-1207 LLWLKVEYCN
+1207 LLWLKVEYWN

-1230 RAYLGDTHYVLPEN
+1230 RAYLGDTHYVLPKN

-1281 DISYTDERDQSGNNS
+1281 DISYTDERDQSSDDS
-1296 WRVYEFTANHDG
+1296 WRVYEFAANHDG

-1314 VDYSVKQNWPW
+1314 KVYDVKQNWPW
-1325 YGVPLPRWHPS
+1325 NGVPLPRWHPS
-1336 DEAIKPTQ
+1336 DEAIKPTR
-1344 ADAALQAL
+1344 ADETLQAL

-1364 FPVLDLDIHFTFP
+1364 FPVLDEDIHFTFP
-1377 VELKEWKEGCG
+1377 VELKEWEEGCG
-1388 NDWDYRLI
+1388 DDWDYRLI

-1414 RWEKAVRN
+1414 RWERAVRN

-1441 TNEKPMDY
+1441 TYKKPMDY

-1456 GVEQITS
+1456 SAEDMRPTYK
-1463 SFSLSENFEHTNALH
+1463 LTENYCHSNAIH
-1478 LAALNQKTAN
+1478 LASLNQQTAN

-1496 EGENWWVIL
+1496 AGERWQIIL
-1505 VMSDG
+1505 IMDDHG
-1510 KTSIANAAAKYAL
+1510 TNIAGAAVKYAL
-1523 QLKIEATEDVSIIVG
+1523 QLKIEATEDVSIIMG
-1538 ADNGVPADKE
+1538 ADNGVPADNQ
-1548 RIHVTGLHSDWTAIV
+1548 RIHVTGLHSDWTALV
-1563 PTDGSVFLRTIAG
+1563 PADGSVFLRTIAG

-1601 TLKEWTSTHEY
+1601 TLKEWTSTHER
-1612 EPGATNS
+1612 GAGTTNS
-1619 APLQK
+1619 VPLQK
-1624 DRFQTV
+1624 DYFQTV
-1630 KFLWGKDG
+1630 KFLWVKAG

-1651 NSREVFFELE
+1651 NNKEVFFELE

-1670 TEQEILPAAK
+1670 TEQGILPAAK
-1680 QRVLEDNGITVT
+1680 QRVLEDNGVTVT

-1702 AVDAHKIKD
+1702 AVDAHEIKD

-1721 PAPAGAVAY
+1721 PAPRGAVAY
-1730 TAYFFGGDTNP
+1730 KYYTFGGNGNP
-1741 TNWVGEMTKAKQAMD
+1741 ANAIGEMDKARNAMD
-1756 EATPISIEKEG
+1756 ATTPISIEEKG
-1767 LPSIALIQLRE
+1767 LPSVELIQLRE
-1778 IPLENGIT
+1778 VELENGMK
-1786 VYYAGTQMYDC
+1786 VYYAGSQMYNC
-1797 RVIRW
+1797 MVVRW
-1802 LDKDGKILEYSC
+1802 LDEGGNILEYSC
-1814 IYGRNGDLSTAVD
+1814 IYGRNGNLSTAVD
-1827 TKTVAQ
+1827 TNTVTQ

-1841 PTLVGAGELYC
+1841 PTLVGKGELYC
-1852 DITPQTKMDNQLF
+1852 DITPQTKMDNQMF
-1865 LLLRVSEGTEIG
+1865 LLLRVGEGTEIG
-1877 PDGVAIYLPY
+1877 PDGVVIYLPY

-1930 GIKFVTH
+1930 GIRFVTKS
-1937 GFSPFLINA
+1937 FSPFLINA

-1955 GGETGGTGTGG
+1955 GGSTG

-1979 GGLSSGWSGPQ
+1979 GGSSSGWSGPQ

-2094 ALYAVLALS
+2094 ALYAVLALG

>member
-42 ENSHAFTWGE
+42 ESSHAFTWGE

-111 AMKNTWESLSDNAAR
+111 AMKNTWESLSDNAAQ

-156 LAQTFLNTNIKGI
+156 LAQTFLNTYTKGI
-169 DGGSATLVPATNVD
+169 DGGSATLVPATNVY
-183 DLMNAWYDADPS
+183 DLMNAWYEADPS

-222 LHRTLNNNQGGD
+222 LHRTLNNNQGGGSGGD

-245 EFEELKAQLKNAGF
+245 EFEKLKAQLKDAGF

-265 EITFPEGLEQG
+265 EITFPEGLEKG
-276 VDYDYTFQGTDLRI
+276 VDYDYTFEGTDLRI
-290 VLKKKANDG
+290 VLKKKANYG
-299 ANWLKAVRCLDDNSI
+299 ANWLEAVRRLDDNSI

-356 NGEAPRTSGGTSIA
+356 NGRTSGGASIA

-397 DENHNVTRREMVNIY
+397 DANHNVTRKEMVNIY

-429 SAISAERLANLITL
+429 SAISAERLKNLITL
-443 DSEMEGKWN
+443 DTGMQDKWA

-458 KILLVAKETLENGN
+458 KILLVAREGALNEVSGNLTLGL
-472 CNIGELDWT
+472 LDWT
-481 KLAAP
+481 KLTAP
-486 EGGYTWQ
+486 ESGYEWQ
-493 GWKDKTGSGSSSS
+493 GWKDRTGSGSSSS
-506 QDAITFGCWVQNGH
+506 QDAITFGCWVQNGY

-547 TSSGKPYYARVT
+547 TSSGKPYYAGVT

-567 IDNLGL
+567 IGDLGL
-573 DADKLRD
+573 DAGKLRD
-580 AGIHFTYDKDLGY
+580 AGIHFTYDKELGY
-593 FHAYYD
+593 FHASYE
-599 KDRMPDY
+599 KGRMPDY
-606 DALVGTIITLMP
+606 DALVGTLITLTP
-618 PEGAVTFRRVHEDGN
+618 PEGAVRFRRVNEDGN
-633 GDPRCDNEDMTQR
+633 GDPRYGDADMTRR
-646 TQGMLENEK
+646 TQGMLANERV
-655 LFRVEDGSEEA
+655 FRVDDESGEA
-666 VRARSIPL
+666 LWARSIPL
-674 VETQEFGLDGIRV
+674 VGTQEFGLDGIRV

-696 SVTVAWYDENGN
+696 SITVAWYDENNN

-723 QRTRLKGVADVEG
+723 QRTRLKGVADVDG

-805 QDNLNEQPEIIVHH
+805 KDNLNEQPEIIVHH

-835 PQGIAFDTKDFSP
+835 PQGIAFVTQDFSP

-854 GNQGGEQGDFED
+854 GNQGKHSGVMLSNGPGRGILFSSGMDREGWLC
-866 AGDNVT
+866 
-872 RYHLE
+872 Y
-877 DEGRVCIIEGVNT
+877 DEGWGVQGEHVGPNGSIPAFRLGTDHQWFLLALENNGSGTQPTLTFNT
-890 SIRQDIPVELGIDW
+890 SKFCEND
-904 RRSLGDVRVIGI
+904 
-916 PVEIVRALAQAG
+916 VEINYLGLSAGESFHVFEVDFRGQIDRACNVG
-928 RNTIVYGRYGIMT
+928 GHINYGNGSGSDI
-941 ELTPTVLADIAGKL
+941 ELIF
-955 AKIPENEN
+955 
-963 NLLWIR
+963 
-969 ADYRNCD
+969 
-976 AEQGNAYAFRC
+976 EQHY
-987 LLWLGEDDRNV
+987 
-998 YVTPEGSV
+998 
-1006 LRIGIDNSERLAADG
+1006 
-1021 TKFVVYTPNQDD
+1021 
-1033 KLTTDNGLTVDY
+1033 
-1045 FKRTKAE
+1045 
-1052 FSDLYH
+1052 
-1058 DYEQFMVNTR
+1058 
-1068 SGGVFVVAPEEY
+1068 
-1080 KLQMEWPWPGLN
+1080 
-1092 GDNDGGDNIG
+1092 GDNIE
-1102 EFQCWT
+1102 EFDEPKT
-1108 DGKDWNGE
+1108 IGTDWNGE
-1116 TDMRYMVIHSLR
+1116 TPLRYMVIRRLR
-1128 NMDGGQD
+1128 N
-1135 VIELGVN
+1135 VNSNLKSIELGVN

-1162 EMAAAEKPVVLYGV
+1162 EMAKANKPVVLYGA

-1187 ISDMAAKL
+1187 VSDMAAKL
-1195 TAMNQGKSENLA
+1195 TAINQGKSENPA

-1254 VNNYKAFTLYCPEDQ
+1254 VNNYKAFTLYCPMDQ

-1281 DISYTDERDQSGNNS
+1281 DISYTDERGQSSDDS
-1296 WRVYEFTANHDG
+1296 WRVYEFAANHDG

-1314 VDYSVKQNWPW
+1314 VDYHMSQSWPW
-1325 YGVPLPRWHPS
+1325 WGVPTPPWHPS
-1336 DEAIKPTQ
+1336 DKAIKPTQ

-1364 FPVLDLDIHFTFP
+1364 FPVLDEDIHFTFP
-1377 VELKEWKEGCG
+1377 VELKAWEEGCG
-1388 NDWDYRLI
+1388 DDWDYRLI

-1505 VMSDG
+1505 VMSDK
-1510 KTSIANAAAKYAL
+1510 KTSIANATVKYAL

-1538 ADNGVPADKE
+1538 ADNGVPADWE

-1601 TLKEWTSTHEY
+1601 TLKYWTSTHEY
-1612 EPGATNS
+1612 EPGATNA

-1651 NSREVFFELE
+1651 NSKEVFFELE
-1661 EGNVKVKIP
+1661 EGNIKVKKP

-1680 QRVLEDNGITVT
+1680 RQVLEDNGISVK
-1692 YDESNGYFVT
+1692 YDEALGYFVT
-1702 AVDAHKIKD
+1702 AVDTRKIKD
-1711 IAQLETKLTV
+1711 VAQLRAGMTL
-1721 PAPAGAVAY
+1721 PAPEGAVAY
-1730 TAYFFGGDTNP
+1730 KCYTFGGNGNP
-1741 TNWVGEMTKAKQAMD
+1741 ANAIGEMDKAKEVLAKAD
-1756 EATPISIEKEG
+1756 PALISEAG
-1767 LPSIALIQLRE
+1767 LPSVDLIWLRE
-1778 IPLENGIT
+1778 IPLGNGIT
-1786 VYYAGTQMYDC
+1786 VYYAGAQMYDSTI
-1797 RVIRW
+1797 VQW

-1814 IYGRNGDLSTAVD
+1814 IYGRNGALSTAVD

-1865 LLLRVSEGTEIG
+1865 LLLRVGEGTKIG

-1887 SDFGMTAEQGLAL
+1887 SDFGMTAERGLAL

-1930 GIKFVTH
+1930 GIRFVTKS
-1937 GFSPFLINA
+1937 FSPFLINA

-1955 GGETGGTGTGG
+1955 GGETGGGTG
-1966 GSTGGGSTGGSTG
+1966 TG
-1979 GGLSSGWSGPQ
+1979 GGLSSGWSGSQ

-2094 ALYAVLALS
+2094 ALYAVLALG

>member
-42 ENSHAFTWGE
+42 ESSHAFTWGE

-111 AMKNTWESLSDNAAR
+111 AMKNTWESLSENAAQ

-183 DLMNAWYDADPS
+183 DLMNAWYEADLS

-222 LHRTLNNNQGGD
+222 LHRTLNNNQGGGSGGD

-245 EFEELKAQLKNAGF
+245 EFEELKARLKNAGF

-265 EITFPEGLEQG
+265 EITFPEGLKRG
-276 VDYDYTFQGTDLRI
+276 VDYDYTFEGTDLRI

-299 ANWLKAVRCLDDNSI
+299 ANWLEAVRRLDDNSI
-314 GLTVRIDIYGQ
+314 GLTVRIDICGQ

-330 AETLNGNGGYE
+330 VETINGNGSYE
-341 YIMGLTQVNSKQFSG
+341 YIMGLKEVNSKQFSG
-356 NGEAPRTSGGTSIA
+356 NGRTSGGASIA

-397 DENHNVTRREMVNIY
+397 DANRNVTRREMVNIY

-429 SAISAERLANLITL
+429 SAISAERLKNLITL
-443 DSEMEGKWN
+443 DTGMQDKWA
-452 VSYENG
+452 VSHENG
-458 KILLVAKETLENGN
+458 KILLVAREGALNEVSGNLTLGR
-472 CNIGELDWT
+472 LDWT
-481 KLAAP
+481 KLTAP
-486 EGGYTWQ
+486 ESGYAWQ
-493 GWKDKTGSGSSSS
+493 GWKDKTGSGSSLS
-506 QDAITFGCWVQNGH
+506 QDAITFGCWVQNGY

-547 TSSGKPYYARVT
+547 TSSGKPYYAGVT

-567 IDNLGL
+567 IGDLGL
-573 DADKLRD
+573 DAGKLRD

-599 KDRMPDY
+599 KGRMPDY
-606 DALVGTIITLMP
+606 DALVGTLITLTP
-618 PEGAVTFRRVHEDGN
+618 PEGAVTFRRVNEDGN
-633 GDPRCDNEDMTQR
+633 GDPRCGDADMTRR

-736 ITDKNERGE
+736 ITDKNECGE

-758 LICDRYSQTGDG
+758 LICDRYPQAGNN

-790 IYIPYGYFGLRYEDI
+790 IYIPYGYFGLRYEAI
-805 QDNLNEQPEIIVHH
+805 QDNLDEQPEIIVHH

-824 SGYKEL
+824 SRYDEL

-854 GNQGGEQGDFED
+854 GSQGGEHSGVMLSNGPGSGMMISSGMEDGWLFYDEGWGVQGEHVGPNGSIPAFRLGMDNQWFLLALENNGSGKQPALTFDRPDFCENNVEIKYLGTS
-866 AGDNVT
+866 AGDSFHVFEVDFRGQIDRACNVGGHIN
-872 RYHLE
+872 YGNGNE
-877 DEGRVCIIEGVNT
+877 SD
-890 SIRQDIPVELGIDW
+890 VELIF
-904 RRSLGDVRVIGI
+904 
-916 PVEIVRALAQAG
+916 EQ
-928 RNTIVYGRYGIMT
+928 RY
-941 ELTPTVLADIAGKL
+941 
-955 AKIPENEN
+955 
-963 NLLWIR
+963 
-969 ADYRNCD
+969 
-976 AEQGNAYAFRC
+976 
-987 LLWLGEDDRNV
+987 
-998 YVTPEGSV
+998 
-1006 LRIGIDNSERLAADG
+1006 
-1021 TKFVVYTPNQDD
+1021 
-1033 KLTTDNGLTVDY
+1033 
-1045 FKRTKAE
+1045 
-1052 FSDLYH
+1052 
-1058 DYEQFMVNTR
+1058 
-1068 SGGVFVVAPEEY
+1068 
-1080 KLQMEWPWPGLN
+1080 
-1092 GDNDGGDNIG
+1092 GDNIG

-1116 TDMRYMVIHSLR
+1116 TDLRYMVIKSLC
-1128 NMDGGQD
+1128 NMDD
-1135 VIELGVN
+1135 DRKFIELGVN
-1142 WRSRDI
+1142 WRSREI

-1156 TPEVLN
+1156 TPEMLN
-1162 EMAAAEKPVVLYGV
+1162 EMAAANKPVVLYGA

-1187 ISDMAAKL
+1187 VSDMAAKL
-1195 TAMNQGKSENLA
+1195 AAMNQGKSENPA
-1207 LLWLKVEYCN
+1207 LLWLKVEYWN

-1269 DEVGTA
+1269 DEVSTA

-1281 DISYTDERDQSGNNS
+1281 DISYTDERGQSSDDS
-1296 WRVYEFTANHDG
+1296 WRVYKFAANHDG

-1314 VDYSVKQNWPW
+1314 KVYDVKQNWPW

-1396 QEPAAGRVTIKVN
+1396 EEPSAGRITIKVN
-1409 LGSRD
+1409 MGSRD
-1414 RWEKAVRN
+1414 RWENAVRN

-1496 EGENWWVIL
+1496 EGENWGIIL
-1505 VMSDG
+1505 VMNNEE
-1510 KTSIANAAAKYAL
+1510 TSIANAAAKYAL

-1538 ADNGVPADKE
+1538 ADNGVPAAKE
-1548 RIHVTGLHSDWTAIV
+1548 RIRVTDLHGDWTAIV
-1563 PTDGSVFLRTIAG
+1563 PTDGSVFLRTVAG
-1576 KNYDSAGTDNQ
+1576 KDLDSAGTYDQ

-1601 TLKEWTSTHEY
+1601 TLKYWTSTHEY
-1612 EPGATNS
+1612 EPGATNA

-1702 AVDAHKIKD
+1702 AVDTRKIKD
-1711 IAQLETKLTV
+1711 VAQLRAGMTL
-1721 PAPAGAVAY
+1721 PAPEGAVAY
-1730 TAYFFGGDTNP
+1730 KCYTFGGNGNP
-1741 TNWVGEMTKAKQAMD
+1741 ANAIGEMDKAKEVLAKAD
-1756 EATPISIEKEG
+1756 PALISEAG
-1767 LPSIALIQLRE
+1767 LPSVDLIWLRDVK
-1778 IPLENGIT
+1778 LENGIT
-1786 VYYAGTQMYDC
+1786 VYYAGAQMYDSTI
-1797 RVIRW
+1797 VQW

-1887 SDFGMTAEQGLAL
+1887 SDFGMTAERGLAL
-1900 AALGIKPV
+1900 AALGVKPV

-1930 GIKFVTH
+1930 GIRFVTKS
-1937 GFSPFLINA
+1937 FSPFLINA

-1955 GGETGGTGTGG
+1955 GGETGGGETGGGTGTGG
-1966 GSTGGGSTGGSTG
+1966 GSTGGGS
-1979 GGLSSGWSGPQ
+1979 SSGWSGPQ

-2094 ALYAVLALS
+2094 ALYAVLALG